1 MASASDFLKKRT
13 AARQQAE
20 SIQSSDKTPLGKN
33 DDGTVTRA
41 SNFLRNKAA
50 ERRAVIDQQYGKDAY
65 GGSGR
70 YEADKAQG
78 FNSWLES
85 VNGLSSQLGSDYQSR
100 DGKFQSAADFGKYR
114 DDNDARISVMQ
125 NRANAYRTYFQDN
138 REIYGE
144 DAVNGVLS
152 TLDQGSKYLEELRGG
167 LNSEYDFWSQ
177 FKDENDYNTYQRGK
191 EYAALAEK
199 PDFAEKSQYKST
211 ANGQEKFNAWSGTY
225 SNSGFDDIAYD
236 YINRNEEARSRQM
249 LSDIQSNA
257 SLLGLDNSE
266 RREMT
271 DDEIAT
277 FNYLY
282 AQDSANGDAEH
293 KNAYA
298 YIDYLTGDLN
308 YRQRAKAEE
317 EWAAYAKEHPVGS
330 SAFSVLESPLK
341 GLSYLGQAAD
351 YLSDGE
357 IDQNAGYNKFSYIN
371 SAIRNEVNTIVED
384 NWGGVGS
391 FAYQTGMSMG
401 DFLLNTAITG
411 GNQALSLAIMGT
423 GAAADATISAK
434 DRGLSD
440 NQAFALGTIAGA
452 AEIITEKVSL
462 DALLDKTALTKSA
475 MGYFLKNT
483 LAEGS
488 EEVGSDI
495 INLVADVL
503 ISKDKSEWQTSI
515 DAYEAEG
522 MTEKEA
528 FWRAVR
534 DQAENMG
541 LDFLGG
547 AVSGGVMSGAGIAIN
562 AGLNEYGARR
572 TGAEF
577 QAMGDDVV
585 QATIQE
591 GLASDPSTQSYKL
604 AVQLQQKLDA
614 GQTLTNAEIGRL
626 YQANVQA
633 IDAEDGS
640 GDLLLRAAEEVT
652 QKGRVTNNTAIDIL
666 SNPTAINTLTQEAGL
681 NISEDMSKSQQRKA
695 VKNAVATLARTQ
707 SDVSTNARETAPAAT
722 EARQAATQETVRPA
736 MQVEQQ
742 RPAAQQAYDIRRVR
756 DAAASLGE
764 NGAKA
769 LSASYDGSVRADDY
783 YAGFAS
789 YYEAGINGADM
800 AKVDSD
806 YGSRLTEAQ
815 RFAAYAAG
823 QNDADL
829 SLQREQ
835 QAVKYA
841 KVAGED
847 SGLVYDDFVKQAVES
862 GRPLQDKQGR
872 AILDAN
878 GESHV
883 YLTAET
889 AAKVNRVAKA
899 LGVRVQFVD
908 SVRGGTANAQIS
920 GSTVLVERNN
930 ENPVLAIVG
939 HEMTHRMQ
947 ELAPTEYRTFRDIV
961 AQEEQDSIQKRID
974 SYAAQGV
981 ELTYEQ
987 AMDEVAADYAGRLID
1002 DGKVLDDFIERHR
1015 DDRTLLQKVRDA
1027 IRSLID
1033 KLTGAE
1039 KKKAQTAEG
1048 KLTAA
1053 LEAAARQAK
1062 TLQGEGGND
1071 TMAATRNS
1079 LKEDGKDGQESETGG
1094 RPGTGSREGYGQSA
1108 DREGKGQDGRV
1119 RRELSAA
1126 SGRHGGV
1133 NPSFG
1138 AKPVRSW
1145 AEGHTVEPA
1154 KGSVAYAEQRTAVD
1168 YGVPSFVV
1176 ADAAWAK
1183 NKGSTP
1189 AFSADG
1195 QIFFRETLPEKNR
1208 GMFAPHEVT
1217 HVMRQVGYK
1226 PYLDFVERTPTMLN
1240 MSDGMTRVLLNH
1252 VAEHQHTTL
1261 ENADPAR
1268 LYDEF
1273 NATMYGHIAVG
1284 KADMFVDGPAA
1295 HVFHDFDAYAK
1306 ELGELHE
1313 RFKADNQKETKFS
1326 LKTPVE
1332 ETDKLLALHNKDE
1345 NSILAAIKLGGLPMP
1360 SIAIV
1365 KARDGHTKYGPISLV
1380 FSKDTIDP
1388 QLFRANKV
1396 YGGDAW
1402 TPTAPRVD
1410 YPVNSK
1416 KASQVEHELHR
1427 LAGDVSVAGGIFG
1440 NSAALRSMGIDDT
1453 STRSTAELAEKL
1465 ASTDTVRAAYLADQG
1480 KSLEPVKMDKVWDKF
1495 GNDTLQKVVDRLG
1508 VNTLAEIEANLET
1521 GESVKDALGENA
1533 EVIRDILRDYYRE
1546 QGEPML
1552 RRMAVKRHWTDAE
1565 INERRQTRIDNSM
1578 DGVSIFTLEDIV
1590 HHAWDMYQDGG
1601 ATKGEI
1607 DRMATSDALRSAV
1620 DDHAV
1625 EEWIAGKLDG
1635 LLGEAGIYNGKD
1647 PYTPSGNLRSFSQL
1661 HYAYTLENIV
1671 KAMKEGQEERGGN
1684 TWGASAKTLQS
1695 VATPEYRSIQEIKA
1709 DSGRLGMDEGAE
1721 YEAKLQAIDDQIGS
1735 IITKI
1740 KQGNKAHSD
1749 NSFVESDI
1757 IGSILMETSKGKR
1770 TVDAIMRAF
1779 SKEGYKISSQTAQDI
1794 QAVYQAA
1801 AEMPT
1806 GYFEAKPQRAVGFDE
1821 VLAAVIPDDSS
1832 KKLRDGLEQAGVRML
1847 EYKTGD
1853 DADRL
1858 AKINSVEGARF
1869 SLKTVPPVKPTSDDW
1884 KPGATFDEVKA
1895 AHPTLFALDADEADT
1910 RNPTQISGTVK
1921 SYRKIYDALQAEN
1934 FDGTILDA
1942 SSGLGYGTRAGREEY
1957 GFDVDDIEPFPD
1969 AKYQPN
1975 YTDYSAL
1982 DKTYDVII
1990 SNAVLN
1996 VMPQDLRDAMV
2007 VKIGEMLNPGGR
2019 AFINVRG
2026 TDVKNAGSKV
2036 AINDDLMEYFISNTG
2051 SYQKGFTSKELVS
2064 YLKDALGD
2072 GFTVEPTRKFGAVSA
2087 IVTRDGDRLSL
2098 KGRDILQEN
2107 AALQEENRLLR
2118 EQMKDYIAIQRRN
2131 GKLQESRDYWQGQTR
2146 RTRRVTT
2153 DKKAV
2158 TAAAKQ
2164 LIQNYGADIAV
2175 KDIQGDLQS
2184 LYDYIAS
2191 GYDGKDELTYT
2202 EARRR
2207 AEDIA
2212 ETLVSNAVAVDSD
2225 MYDAYS
2231 DLRDYLRTTKI
2242 IYGKEYHG
2250 DIADYGDFRKR
2261 QFGRLNLGS
2270 EGHTNIDQVYQ
2281 ELSSRWPEF
2290 FSEQEQTHPT
2300 DQLLHIVEVLDGISE
2315 INEYN
2320 PFSRYMD
2327 QAVTGAANEI
2337 METFFDLPQARK
2349 TFADRQALKL
2359 ENAKAKGRE
2368 QVQKVREQYTTR
2380 LAELREQNRQRVQN
2394 AIAKEREARERQMGA
2409 LKDRYA
2415 AKDAAGRERRAAREL
2430 RAKITRHASALSQK
2444 LLRPSDQHHIPEA
2457 MRGSVAAML
2466 ESINQESQYTLD
2478 ENGKRVK
2485 DGSGAP
2491 TKRTEAFRALKEQ
2504 YAKIVAEGGDMV
2516 IDPSLL
2522 GSDADGIKGG
2532 FDAVI
2537 AMKDTKLA
2545 DMSVAQLQTVWQ
2557 VVKAVEHSVNTAG
2570 KVLSKAKYARTA
2582 DWAQAIS
2589 IGTSSRRAKNSLT
2602 RNHALID
2609 LETPYTFFSHY
2620 GEAGKA
2626 VYRMLRDA
2634 QDQQQLMVDHVAE
2647 EVRKIVDPK
2656 TVKKLEATTH
2666 TFTTERGEK
2675 LTLSTAQVMEL
2686 YELVKRKQA
2695 HDHLLKG
2702 GVVQPEIKTS
2712 QIRRGTDSIRL
2723 TEGDLVN
2730 ITGTLTP
2737 EQVKIA
2743 DGLQGL
2749 TRGVLADYGNKASM
2763 EAYGYK
2769 KFTESDY
2776 WPIKSAK
2783 EGLHSNIEKG
2793 GNNTRSIKNI
2803 GMAKTTIPHVS
2814 NALDLAGIFTTFA
2827 NHASDMTDYA
2837 SWLCTMEDINRLFN
2851 YQFRD
2856 EEGNPTGKTIKGLL
2870 DRVGGPGS
2878 QKYWHNLME
2887 DIQNGINAPG
2897 DSPMWDIA
2905 GKTIGGFKGAAVGA
2919 NIRVVIQQP
2928 TAFFRAA
2935 AVLDPQ
2941 DMARGLARG
2950 VTRGSGWKKALQYS
2964 PIAMRKDA
2972 GGFDISSPYKMTETL
2987 FDNRTNVR
2995 KLNDALSAPAGA
3007 ADAVTWGKLWNA
3019 CEWATA
3025 REHQGLTKGS
3035 EAFYRQTAK
3044 LFAEVIDQTQVVD
3057 GVLQRSNIMRSSNAV
3072 VKQATSFMGEPIMS
3086 LNLLMRAYD
3095 QVRYE
3100 QNSQKRGKAIKTMGR
3115 AATALVVTNVVNALA
3130 QSLIDAMRDDDEDK
3144 KYWERFRAAFTGI
3157 SGDEE
3162 TPWEKAW
3169 NAIME
3174 GNVGSNMNPL
3184 GQIPF
3189 VKDALSIMQGYDV
3202 SRTEMEIVSDLI
3214 QAGQTAIQSADGQGK
3229 RTRAYALKGLLAAC
3243 AKMFGIPASN
3253 LTRDMWGLAR
3263 SAAVET
3269 GNIPLQ
3275 YEMEKAIYNI
3285 SNTGNKNRYY
3295 AILYRALEQGDMDTY
3310 QHIRDDL
3317 MNSMGVDGAS
3327 IDSAMR
3333 SRYNKAVEKDP
3344 DYTLPQRA
3352 RDLIGSRDK
3361 YVPVKEKEET
3371 FGADDLGS
3379 SAYRAYSDQRAND
3392 YRSMAD
3398 DLASSPIFRGMDDE
3412 TRDKVLKAA
3421 YDLADK
3427 SALADHS
3434 DGQYEVSTKWMAQA
3448 DDAEAQGIEPWE
3460 YVLFHTA
3467 YNEMEGTKD
3476 ADGKTVKGEAKSDH
3490 VREWLEDFSG
3500 LTDEQRAF
3508 LWGTVYTSEW

>member
-1 MASASDFLKKRT
+1 MALTLKQTGTGKTWTSGSRKQEENKQTTGANTAPAAAPSAAPARRTQTWQAGGLTLKRENAELPTVPQVTAEKPAEKRGFFSRLGDTIRGGAKGSLASNSNAMSTFYAMGQGGRDAQNREYLAEYSHNLERAKLDMDAMLAENKEKPGSWNERDIQSQQYIIDDWQRKYDAMAKVLDEQVQQKATQASYELADDIQQSSAQDIERAKEGLGGVGRVLVDAGASMTQTALDT
-13 AARQQAE
+13 AANALLGTPGSKGAFAMRAFGGATQQARQDNPN
-20 SIQSSDKTPLGKN
+20 STLGQQ
-33 DDGTVTRA
+33 GLYGGAV
-41 SNFLRNKAA
+41 AA
-50 ERRAVIDQQYGKDAY
+50 KEVITEMMFNIALPFSHAY
-65 GGSGR
+65 GGG
-70 YEADKAQG
+70 ALD
-78 FNSWLES
+78 
-85 VNGLSSQLGSDYQSR
+85 
-100 DGKFQSAADFGKYR
+100 
-114 DDNDARISVMQ
+114 
-125 NRANAYRTYFQDN
+125 
-138 REIYGE
+138 
-144 DAVNGVLS
+144 DAV
-152 TLDQGSKYLEELRGG
+152 ERGIRSAV
-167 LNSEYDFWSQ
+167 NRFAKTDA
-177 FKDENDYNTYQRGK
+177 GK
-191 EYAALAEK
+191 
-199 PDFAEKSQYKST
+199 
-211 ANGQEKFNAWSGTY
+211 
-225 SNSGFDDIAYD
+225 
-236 YINRNEEARSRQM
+236 R
-249 LSDIQSNA
+249 
-257 SLLGLDNSE
+257 
-266 RREMT
+266 
-271 DDEIAT
+271 
-277 FNYLY
+277 
-282 AQDSANGDAEH
+282 
-293 KNAYA
+293 
-298 YIDYLTGDLN
+298 
-308 YRQRAKAEE
+308 
-317 EWAAYAKEHPVGS
+317 V
-330 SAFSVLESPLK
+330 
-341 GLSYLGQAAD
+341 
-351 YLSDGE
+351 
-357 IDQNAGYNKFSYIN
+357 
-371 SAIRNEVNTIVED
+371 
-384 NWGGVGS
+384 
-391 FAYQTGMSMG
+391 
-401 DFLLNTAITG
+401 
-411 GNQALSLAIMGT
+411 
-423 GAAADATISAK
+423 
-434 DRGLSD
+434 
-440 NQAFALGTIAGA
+440 
-452 AEIITEKVSL
+452 
-462 DALLDKTALTKSA
+462 
-475 MGYFLKNT
+475 
-483 LAEGS
+483 
-488 EEVGSDI
+488 
-495 INLVADVL
+495 
-503 ISKDKSEWQTSI
+503 
-515 DAYEAEG
+515 
-522 MTEKEA
+522 
-528 FWRAVR
+528 
-534 DQAENMG
+534 
-541 LDFLGG
+541 LGG
-547 AVSGGVMSGAGIAIN
+547 ALTFGAGAVGEGLEEFIGDWMEWQMPRIYGGDAASAGETLENSLYDFLVGAASGMMGGVITPATYHYNVGETGTQQETTAPTPQTEATPQATAANELLTQAAEQASQNGSIHGKMADRILADQDAMAALEQAAG
-562 AGLNEYGARR
+562 
-572 TGAEF
+572 
-577 QAMGDDVV
+577 QVV
-585 QATIQE
+585 Q
-591 GLASDPSTQSYKL
+591 
-604 AVQLQQKLDA
+604 
-614 GQTLTNAEIGRL
+614 
-626 YQANVQA
+626 
-633 IDAEDGS
+633 DGM
-640 GDLLLRAAEEVT
+640 T
-652 QKGRVTNNTAIDIL
+652 
-666 SNPTAINTLTQEAGL
+666 
-681 NISEDMSKSQQRKA
+681 KSQQRKA

-707 SDVSTNARETAPAAT
+707 SDVSANARETARAAT
-722 EARQAATQETVRPA
+722 EARQTATQETVRPA

-742 RPAAQQAYDIRRVR
+742 RPAAQQAYDIRRVQ

-800 AKVDSD
+800 ARVDSD

-815 RFAAYAAG
+815 RFAAYSAG
-823 QNDADL
+823 QNDAAL

-835 QAVKYA
+835 QAAKYA

-878 GESHV
+878 GESRV

-1126 SGRHGGV
+1126 SGRRGGV

-1326 LKTPVE
+1326 LKAPVE

-1440 NSAALRSMGIDDT
+1440 NSAALRSVGIDDT

-1508 VNTLAEIEANLET
+1508 VNTLAEIEASLET
-1521 GESVKDALGENA
+1521 GESVKDALGDNA

-1858 AKINSVEGARF
+1858 AKINSVDDARF
-1869 SLKTVPPVKPTSDDW
+1869 SLK
-1884 KPGATFDEVKA
+1884 A
-1895 AHPTLFALDADEADT
+1895 
-1910 RNPTQISGTVK
+1910 GTESK
-1921 SYRKIYDALQAEN
+1921 S
-1934 FDGTILDA
+1934 
-1942 SSGLGYGTRAGREEY
+1942 
-1957 GFDVDDIEPFPD
+1957 V
-1969 AKYQPN
+1969 
-1975 YTDYSAL
+1975 
-1982 DKTYDVII
+1982 
-1990 SNAVLN
+1990 
-1996 VMPQDLRDAMV
+1996 
-2007 VKIGEMLNPGGR
+2007 
-2019 AFINVRG
+2019 
-2026 TDVKNAGSKV
+2026 
-2036 AINDDLMEYFISNTG
+2036 
-2051 SYQKGFTSKELVS
+2051 
-2064 YLKDALGD
+2064 
-2072 GFTVEPTRKFGAVSA
+2072 
-2087 IVTRDGDRLSL
+2087 
-2098 KGRDILQEN
+2098 

-2118 EQMKDYIAIQRRN
+2118 EQMKDYIALQRRN
-2131 GKLQESRDYWQGQTR
+2131 GTLQESRDYWRGQTR
-2146 RTRRVTT
+2146 RTQRVTT

-2207 AEDIA
+2207 AEYIA
-2212 ETLVSNAVAVDSD
+2212 QTLVSNAVAVDSD

-2320 PFSRYMD
+2320 PFSRHMD

-2337 METFFDLPQARK
+2337 METFFDLPQTRK

-2485 DGSGAP
+2485 DGSGTP

-2582 DWAQAIS
+2582 DWAQALS

-2656 TVKKLEATTH
+2656 TVKKLEATAR

-2686 YELVKRKQA
+2686 YELVKRKQS

-2803 GMAKTTIPHVS
+2803 GMAKTTMPHAS

-3229 RTRAYALKGLLAAC
+3229 RTRAYALKGLLAAG

-3361 YVPVKEKEET
+3361 YAPAKEKEET

-3379 SAYRAYSDQRAND
+3379 SAYRAYSDQRASD

-3398 DLASSPIFRGMDDE
+3398 DLTSSPIFQGMDDE

-3427 SALADHS
+3427 SALAYHS

>member
-1 MASASDFLKKRT
+1 MAVTISQKSTGKSWSSTGQKRDVDTKASNQGQAGAAQAAPGYSKTETVDGVREQWNSGKVTISRTVKPTVPQTTAEKPAEKRGFFSRLGDTILGGAKGSMASNSNAMSTFYAMGQGGRDAQNREYLAEYSHNLERAKLDMDAMLAENKEKPGSWNERDIQSQQYIIDDWQRKYDAMAKVLDEQVQQKATQASYELADDIQQSSAQDIERAKEGLGGVGRVLVDAGASMTQTALDT
-13 AARQQAE
+13 AANALLGTPGSKGAFAMRAFGGATQQARQDNPN
-20 SIQSSDKTPLGKN
+20 STLGQQ
-33 DDGTVTRA
+33 GLYGGAV
-41 SNFLRNKAA
+41 AA
-50 ERRAVIDQQYGKDAY
+50 KEVITEMMFNIALPFSHAY
-65 GGSGR
+65 GGG
-70 YEADKAQG
+70 ALD
-78 FNSWLES
+78 
-85 VNGLSSQLGSDYQSR
+85 
-100 DGKFQSAADFGKYR
+100 
-114 DDNDARISVMQ
+114 
-125 NRANAYRTYFQDN
+125 
-138 REIYGE
+138 
-144 DAVNGVLS
+144 DAV
-152 TLDQGSKYLEELRGG
+152 ERGIRSAV
-167 LNSEYDFWSQ
+167 NRFAKTDA
-177 FKDENDYNTYQRGK
+177 GK
-191 EYAALAEK
+191 
-199 PDFAEKSQYKST
+199 
-211 ANGQEKFNAWSGTY
+211 
-225 SNSGFDDIAYD
+225 
-236 YINRNEEARSRQM
+236 R
-249 LSDIQSNA
+249 
-257 SLLGLDNSE
+257 
-266 RREMT
+266 
-271 DDEIAT
+271 
-277 FNYLY
+277 
-282 AQDSANGDAEH
+282 
-293 KNAYA
+293 
-298 YIDYLTGDLN
+298 
-308 YRQRAKAEE
+308 
-317 EWAAYAKEHPVGS
+317 V
-330 SAFSVLESPLK
+330 
-341 GLSYLGQAAD
+341 
-351 YLSDGE
+351 
-357 IDQNAGYNKFSYIN
+357 
-371 SAIRNEVNTIVED
+371 
-384 NWGGVGS
+384 
-391 FAYQTGMSMG
+391 
-401 DFLLNTAITG
+401 
-411 GNQALSLAIMGT
+411 
-423 GAAADATISAK
+423 
-434 DRGLSD
+434 
-440 NQAFALGTIAGA
+440 
-452 AEIITEKVSL
+452 
-462 DALLDKTALTKSA
+462 
-475 MGYFLKNT
+475 
-483 LAEGS
+483 
-488 EEVGSDI
+488 
-495 INLVADVL
+495 
-503 ISKDKSEWQTSI
+503 
-515 DAYEAEG
+515 
-522 MTEKEA
+522 
-528 FWRAVR
+528 
-534 DQAENMG
+534 
-541 LDFLGG
+541 LGG
-547 AVSGGVMSGAGIAIN
+547 ALTFGAGAVGEGLEEFIGDWMEWQMPRIYGGDVASAGETLENSLYDFLVGATSGMMGGVITPDTYHYNVGETAVQQETTAPTPQAEAAPQTTAANELLTQAAEQASQNGSVSGKTADRILADQDAMAALEQAAG
-562 AGLNEYGARR
+562 
-572 TGAEF
+572 
-577 QAMGDDVV
+577 QVV
-585 QATIQE
+585 Q
-591 GLASDPSTQSYKL
+591 
-604 AVQLQQKLDA
+604 
-614 GQTLTNAEIGRL
+614 
-626 YQANVQA
+626 
-633 IDAEDGS
+633 DGM
-640 GDLLLRAAEEVT
+640 T
-652 QKGRVTNNTAIDIL
+652 
-666 SNPTAINTLTQEAGL
+666 
-681 NISEDMSKSQQRKA
+681 KSQQRKA

-707 SDVSTNARETAPAAT
+707 SGVSTNAMETAPAAT

-742 RPAAQQAYDIRRVR
+742 RPAAQQAHDIRRVR

-815 RFAAYAAG
+815 RFAAYSAG
-823 QNDADL
+823 QNDAAL

-835 QAVKYA
+835 QAAKYA

-847 SGLVYDDFVKQAVES
+847 SGLVYDDFVKRAVES

-878 GESHV
+878 GESRV

-908 SVRGGTANAQIS
+908 RVRGGTANAQIS

-1721 YEAKLQAIDDQIGS
+1721 YEAKLQAIDDQIVS

-1832 KKLRDGLEQAGVRML
+1832 QKLRDGLEQAGVRML

-1858 AKINSVEGARF
+1858 AKINSVDDARF
-1869 SLKTVPPVKPTSDDW
+1869 SLK
-1884 KPGATFDEVKA
+1884 A
-1895 AHPTLFALDADEADT
+1895 
-1910 RNPTQISGTVK
+1910 GTESK
-1921 SYRKIYDALQAEN
+1921 S
-1934 FDGTILDA
+1934 
-1942 SSGLGYGTRAGREEY
+1942 
-1957 GFDVDDIEPFPD
+1957 V
-1969 AKYQPN
+1969 
-1975 YTDYSAL
+1975 
-1982 DKTYDVII
+1982 
-1990 SNAVLN
+1990 
-1996 VMPQDLRDAMV
+1996 
-2007 VKIGEMLNPGGR
+2007 
-2019 AFINVRG
+2019 
-2026 TDVKNAGSKV
+2026 
-2036 AINDDLMEYFISNTG
+2036 
-2051 SYQKGFTSKELVS
+2051 
-2064 YLKDALGD
+2064 
-2072 GFTVEPTRKFGAVSA
+2072 
-2087 IVTRDGDRLSL
+2087 
-2098 KGRDILQEN
+2098 

-2131 GKLQESRDYWQGQTR
+2131 GKLQESRDYWKGQTR
-2146 RTRRVTT
+2146 RTQRVTT

-2212 ETLVSNAVAVDSD
+2212 QTLVSNAVAVDSD

-2337 METFFDLPQARK
+2337 METFFDLPQTRK
-2349 TFADRQALKL
+2349 TFADQQALKL

-2368 QVQKVREQYTTR
+2368 QVQKVREQYTTRLAEQKTRSEERLDQAILGEKMAGGRELAKQKRLDAERIQKVREQNAAR

-2430 RAKITRHASALSQK
+2430 RAKIARHASALSQK

-2457 MRGSVAAML
+2457 MRGSVAAVL

-2485 DGSGAP
+2485 DGSGTP

-2582 DWAQAIS
+2582 DWAQALS

-2803 GMAKTTIPHVS
+2803 GMAKTTMPHAS

-2878 QKYWHNLME
+2878 QEYWNRLME

-2972 GGFDISSPYKMTETL
+2972 GGFDISSPYQMTETL

-3086 LNLLMRAYD
+3086 LNLLMRTYD

-3130 QSLIDAMRDDDEDK
+3130 QSLIDAMRDDNEDK
-3144 KYWERFRAAFTGI
+3144 KYWERFRTAFTGVT
-3157 SGDEE
+3157 GDEE
-3162 TPWEKAW
+3162 TFRDYLT
-3169 NAIME
+3169 NILLS
-3174 GNVGSNMNPL
+3174 GNVGSNNNPL

-3189 VKDALSIMQGYDV
+3189 VKDVVSLAQGYSV
-3202 SRTEMEIVSDLI
+3202 ARTDMEVISDIVDASKLFI
-3214 QAGQTAIQSADGQGK
+3214 SSANGGKKTTVYAIKS
-3229 RTRAYALKGLLAAC
+3229 LAASV
-3243 AKMFGIPASN
+3243 AKLFGVPASN
-3253 LTRDMWGLAR
+3253 LMRDTW
-3263 SAAVET
+3263 AAVRTATVET

-3361 YVPVKEKEET
+3361 YAPVKEKEET
-3371 FGADDLGS
+3371 FGADDLAS

>member
-1 MASASDFLKKRT
+1 MASASEFLKKRT

-50 ERRAVIDQQYGKDAY
+50 ERRAVIDRQYGKDAY

-282 AQDSANGDAEH
+282 AQDTANGDAEH

-317 EWAAYAKEHPVGS
+317 EWATYAKEHPVGS

-371 SAIRNEVNTIVED
+371 SAIRDEVNTIVED
-384 NWGGVGS
+384 SWGGVGS

-452 AEIITEKVSL
+452 AEIVTEKVSL

-562 AGLNEYGARR
+562 SGLNEYGARR

-681 NISEDMSKSQQRKA
+681 NISENMSKSQQRKA
-695 VKNAVATLARTQ
+695 VKSAVEALARTQ
-707 SDVSTNARETAPAAT
+707 SDVSANTRETAPAAT

-769 LSASYDGSVRADDY
+769 LSASYDGNVRADDY

-789 YYEAGINGADM
+789 YYEAGISGIDM
-800 AKVDSD
+800 DKVQ
-806 YGSRLTEAQ
+806 SRYAAQLNQAQ
-815 RFAAYAAG
+815 RFAAYSAG
-823 QNDADL
+823 QNDAAA
-829 SLQREQ
+829 SLALEREG
-835 QAVKYA
+835 VKSATVYGDE
-841 KVAGED
+841 AGFVQSEHSASLPKETVRFYD
-847 SGLVYDDFVKQAVES
+847 SLARAAGVKIQMAEAT
-862 GRPLQDKQGR
+862 GKGG
-872 AILDAN
+872 AN
-878 GESHV
+878 GWYSNGIIHIAND
-883 YLTAET
+883 AENPGT
-889 AAKVNRVAKA
+889 VVAK
-899 LGVRVQFVD
+899 
-908 SVRGGTANAQIS
+908 
-920 GSTVLVERNN
+920 
-930 ENPVLAIVG
+930 
-939 HEMTHRMQ
+939 HEITHRMQ
-947 ELAPTEYRTFRDIV
+947 EMAPEAYRKYRDYAMSALTERDGSTASIV
-961 AQEEQDSIQKRID
+961 EQYKSR
-974 SYAAQGV
+974 YAEAGV
-981 ELTYEQ
+981 NLSTEQ
-987 AMDEVAADYAGRLID
+987 AMDEIAADFTEALTVDPARFETLAKENRSVARKLLDAVRDFIRKVKSLFKGNKTAKNQATANAYGVSIDTLEEAARLWEEALKATSEQTANKNAAQTDGGTKFSIKRTSQMTLAQQLKMFY
-1002 DGKVLDDFIERHR
+1002 DGKMASSDAFYFGVTPAVLEKSGFDALPLAMTIGDFRKSTQKKHNIPRR
-1015 DDRTLLQKVRDA
+1015 VLKNLMGNLASPLFSFGSGDRAGIVLNDIDGDGYTLL
-1027 IRSLID
+1027 
-1033 KLTGAE
+1033 
-1039 KKKAQTAEG
+1039 
-1048 KLTAA
+1048 AA
-1053 LEAAARQAK
+1053 LERGTDMDRK
-1062 TLQGEGGND
+1062 PVNVI
-1071 TMAATRNS
+1071 NS
-1079 LKEDGKDGQESETGG
+1079 L
-1094 RPGTGSREGYGQSA
+1094 YGLEHPAEWIKNQI
-1108 DREGKGQDGRV
+1108 D
-1119 RRELSAA
+1119 
-1126 SGRHGGV
+1126 SG
-1133 NPSFG
+1133 N
-1138 AKPVRSW
+1138 
-1145 AEGHTVEPA
+1145 E
-1154 KGSVAYAEQRTAVD
+1154 
-1168 YGVPSFVV
+1168 FV
-1176 ADAAWAK
+1176 
-1183 NKGSTP
+1183 
-1189 AFSADG
+1189 
-1195 QIFFRETLPEKNR
+1195 
-1208 GMFAPHEVT
+1208 
-1217 HVMRQVGYK
+1217 
-1226 PYLDFVERTPTMLN
+1226 
-1240 MSDGMTRVLLNH
+1240 
-1252 VAEHQHTTL
+1252 
-1261 ENADPAR
+1261 
-1268 LYDEF
+1268 LYDEKRA
-1273 NATMYGHIAVG
+1273 NAFLQTYGYMASVG
-1284 KADMFVDGPAA
+1284 DGIRST
-1295 HVFHDFDAYAK
+1295 
-1306 ELGELHE
+1306 GESVTQNGAE
-1313 RFKADNQKETKFS
+1313 VKTKFS

-1440 NSAALRSMGIDDT
+1440 NSAALRSIGIDDT

-1508 VNTLAEIEANLET
+1508 VNTLAEIEASLET

-1721 YEAKLQAIDDQIGS
+1721 YEAKLQTIDDQIGS

-1806 GYFEAKPQRAVGFDE
+1806 GYFEAKPRRAVGFDE

-1869 SLKTVPPVKPTSDDW
+1869 SLK
-1884 KPGATFDEVKA
+1884 
-1895 AHPTLFALDADEADT
+1895 
-1910 RNPTQISGTVK
+1910 
-1921 SYRKIYDALQAEN
+1921 
-1934 FDGTILDA
+1934 
-1942 SSGLGYGTRAGREEY
+1942 
-1957 GFDVDDIEPFPD
+1957 
-1969 AKYQPN
+1969 
-1975 YTDYSAL
+1975 
-1982 DKTYDVII
+1982 
-1990 SNAVLN
+1990 
-1996 VMPQDLRDAMV
+1996 
-2007 VKIGEMLNPGGR
+2007 
-2019 AFINVRG
+2019 
-2026 TDVKNAGSKV
+2026 
-2036 AINDDLMEYFISNTG
+2036 
-2051 SYQKGFTSKELVS
+2051 
-2064 YLKDALGD
+2064 
-2072 GFTVEPTRKFGAVSA
+2072 
-2087 IVTRDGDRLSL
+2087 
-2098 KGRDILQEN
+2098 GRDILQEN

-2118 EQMKDYIAIQRRN
+2118 EQMKDYIAIQHRN

-2337 METFFDLPQARK
+2337 METFFDLPQTRK
-2349 TFADRQALKL
+2349 TFADQQALKL
-2359 ENAKAKGRE
+2359 ESAKAKGRE
-2368 QVQKVREQYTTR
+2368 QVQKVREQYATRLAEQKARSEERLDQAILGEKMAGGRELAKQKRLDAERMQKVREQNAAR

-2394 AIAKEREARERQMGA
+2394 AIAKERETRARQMGA

-2444 LLRPSDQHHIPEA
+2444 LLRPSDQHHVPEA

-2485 DGSGAP
+2485 DGSGTP

-2537 AMKDTKLA
+2537 AMKDIKLA

-2656 TVKKLEATTH
+2656 TVKKLETTTH
-2666 TFTTERGEK
+2666 TFTTERGEE

-2723 TEGDLVN
+2723 TEGDLAN

-2803 GMAKTTIPHVS
+2803 GMAKTTMPHAS

-2837 SWLCTMEDINRLFN
+2837 SWLCAMEDINRLFN

-2950 VTRGSGWKKALQYS
+2950 VTRGSGWRKALQYS
-2964 PIAMRKDA
+2964 PITMRKDA

-3169 NAIME
+3169 NAITE

-3189 VKDALSIMQGYDV
+3189 VKDALSIMQGYEV

-3229 RTRAYALKGLLAAC
+3229 RTRAYALKGLLAAG

-3333 SRYNKAVEKDP
+3333 SRYNKAVEKEP

-3361 YVPVKEKEET
+3361 YAPAKEKEET

-3379 SAYRAYSDQRAND
+3379 SAYRAYSDQRASD

-3398 DLASSPIFRGMDDE
+3398 DLASSPIFQGMDDE
-3412 TRDKVLKAA
+3412 ARDKVLKAA

>member
-298 YIDYLTGDLN
+298 YIDYLTSDLN

-462 DALLDKTALTKSA
+462 DALLDKTTLTKSA

-562 AGLNEYGARR
+562 AGLNGYGARR
-572 TGAEF
+572 TGSEF

-681 NISEDMSKSQQRKA
+681 NISEGMSKSQQRKA

-707 SDVSTNARETAPAAT
+707 SDVSTNAMETAPAAT
-722 EARQAATQETVRPA
+722 EARQTATQETVRPA

-769 LSASYDGSVRADDY
+769 LPASYDGSVRADDY

-789 YYEAGINGADM
+789 YYEAGISGIDM
-800 AKVDSD
+800 DKVQ
-806 YGSRLTEAQ
+806 SRYAAQLNQAQ
-815 RFAAYAAG
+815 RFAAYSAG
-823 QNDADL
+823 QNDAAA
-829 SLQREQ
+829 SLALEREG
-835 QAVKYA
+835 VKSATVYGDE
-841 KVAGED
+841 AGFVQSEHSASLPKETVRFYD
-847 SGLVYDDFVKQAVES
+847 SLARAAGVKIQMAEAT
-862 GRPLQDKQGR
+862 GKGG
-872 AILDAN
+872 AN
-878 GESHV
+878 GWYSNGIIHIAND
-883 YLTAET
+883 AENPGT
-889 AAKVNRVAKA
+889 VVAK
-899 LGVRVQFVD
+899 
-908 SVRGGTANAQIS
+908 
-920 GSTVLVERNN
+920 
-930 ENPVLAIVG
+930 
-939 HEMTHRMQ
+939 HEITHRMQ
-947 ELAPTEYRTFRDIV
+947 EMAPEAYRKYRDYAMSALTERDGSTASIV
-961 AQEEQDSIQKRID
+961 EQYKSR
-974 SYAAQGV
+974 YAEAGV
-981 ELTYEQ
+981 NLSTEQ
-987 AMDEVAADYAGRLID
+987 AMDEIAADFTEALTVDPARFETLAKENRSVARKLLDAVRDFIRKVKSLFKGNKTAQNQAAANAYGVSIDTLEEAARLWEEALKATSEQTANKNAAQTDGGTKFSIKRTSQMTLVQQLKMFY
-1002 DGKVLDDFIERHR
+1002 DGKMASSDAFYFGVTPAVLEKSGFDALPLAMTIGDFRKSTQKKHNIPRR
-1015 DDRTLLQKVRDA
+1015 VLKNLMGNLASPLFSFGSGDRAGIVLNDIDGDGYTLL
-1027 IRSLID
+1027 
-1033 KLTGAE
+1033 
-1039 KKKAQTAEG
+1039 
-1048 KLTAA
+1048 AA
-1053 LEAAARQAK
+1053 LERGTDMDRK
-1062 TLQGEGGND
+1062 PVNVI
-1071 TMAATRNS
+1071 NS
-1079 LKEDGKDGQESETGG
+1079 L
-1094 RPGTGSREGYGQSA
+1094 YGLEHPAEWIKNQI
-1108 DREGKGQDGRV
+1108 D
-1119 RRELSAA
+1119 
-1126 SGRHGGV
+1126 SG
-1133 NPSFG
+1133 N
-1138 AKPVRSW
+1138 
-1145 AEGHTVEPA
+1145 E
-1154 KGSVAYAEQRTAVD
+1154 
-1168 YGVPSFVV
+1168 FV
-1176 ADAAWAK
+1176 
-1183 NKGSTP
+1183 
-1189 AFSADG
+1189 
-1195 QIFFRETLPEKNR
+1195 
-1208 GMFAPHEVT
+1208 
-1217 HVMRQVGYK
+1217 
-1226 PYLDFVERTPTMLN
+1226 
-1240 MSDGMTRVLLNH
+1240 
-1252 VAEHQHTTL
+1252 
-1261 ENADPAR
+1261 
-1268 LYDEF
+1268 LYDEKRA
-1273 NATMYGHIAVG
+1273 NAFLQTYGYMASVG
-1284 KADMFVDGPAA
+1284 DGIRST
-1295 HVFHDFDAYAK
+1295 
-1306 ELGELHE
+1306 GESVTQNGAE
-1313 RFKADNQKETKFS
+1313 VKSKFS

-1380 FSKDTIDP
+1380 FNKDTIDP

-1620 DDHAV
+1620 DDRAV

-1832 KKLRDGLEQAGVRML
+1832 KMLRDGLEQAGVRML

-1869 SLKTVPPVKPTSDDW
+1869 
-1884 KPGATFDEVKA
+1884 
-1895 AHPTLFALDADEADT
+1895 
-1910 RNPTQISGTVK
+1910 
-1921 SYRKIYDALQAEN
+1921 
-1934 FDGTILDA
+1934 
-1942 SSGLGYGTRAGREEY
+1942 
-1957 GFDVDDIEPFPD
+1957 
-1969 AKYQPN
+1969 
-1975 YTDYSAL
+1975 
-1982 DKTYDVII
+1982 
-1990 SNAVLN
+1990 
-1996 VMPQDLRDAMV
+1996 
-2007 VKIGEMLNPGGR
+2007 
-2019 AFINVRG
+2019 
-2026 TDVKNAGSKV
+2026 
-2036 AINDDLMEYFISNTG
+2036 
-2051 SYQKGFTSKELVS
+2051 
-2064 YLKDALGD
+2064 
-2072 GFTVEPTRKFGAVSA
+2072 
-2087 IVTRDGDRLSL
+2087 SL

-2212 ETLVSNAVAVDSD
+2212 QTLVSNAVAVDSD

-2320 PFSRYMD
+2320 PFSRHMD

-2337 METFFDLPQARK
+2337 METFFDLPQTRK

-2368 QVQKVREQYTTR
+2368 QAQKVREQYTTR

-2485 DGSGAP
+2485 DGSGTP

-2589 IGTSSRRAKNSLT
+2589 IGTSSRRSKNSLT

-2656 TVKKLEATTH
+2656 TVKKLEATTQ

-2803 GMAKTTIPHVS
+2803 GMAKTTMPHAS

-2856 EEGNPTGKTIKGLL
+2856 EEGNPTGKSIKGLL

-2878 QKYWHNLME
+2878 QEYWNRLME

-2995 KLNDALSAPAGA
+2995 KLNDVLSAPAGA

-3144 KYWERFRAAFTGI
+3144 KYWERFRAAFTGVT
-3157 SGDEE
+3157 GDEE
-3162 TPWEKAW
+3162 TFQDYLT
-3169 NAIME
+3169 NILLS
-3174 GNVGSNMNPL
+3174 GNVGSNNNPL

-3189 VKDALSIMQGYDV
+3189 VKDVVSMAQGYSV
-3202 SRTEMEIVSDLI
+3202 SRTDMEVISDIVDASKLFI
-3214 QAGQTAIQSADGQGK
+3214 SSANGGKKTTVYAIKS
-3229 RTRAYALKGLLAAC
+3229 LAASV
-3243 AKMFGIPASN
+3243 AKLFGIPASN
-3253 LTRDMWGLAR
+3253 LMRDTWAAVR
-3263 SAAVET
+3263 TAAVET
-3269 GNIPLQ
+3269 DNIPLQ

-3285 SNTGNKNRYY
+3285 TNTGNKNRYY

-3361 YVPVKEKEET
+3361 YAPPKEKEET

-3398 DLASSPIFRGMDDE
+3398 DLADSPIFQGMDDE

-3460 YVLFHTA
+3460 YVLFHIA

>member
-13 AARQQAE
+13 AARPQAE

-282 AQDSANGDAEH
+282 AQDTANGDAEH

-411 GNQALSLAIMGT
+411 GDQALSLAIMGT

-452 AEIITEKVSL
+452 AEIVTEKVSL

-722 EARQAATQETVRPA
+722 EARQTATQETVRPA

-789 YYEAGINGADM
+789 YYEAGISGIDM
-800 AKVDSD
+800 DKVQ
-806 YGSRLTEAQ
+806 SRYAAQLNQAQ
-815 RFAAYAAG
+815 RFAAYSAG
-823 QNDADL
+823 QNDAAA
-829 SLQREQ
+829 SLALEREG
-835 QAVKYA
+835 VKSATVYGDE
-841 KVAGED
+841 AGFVQSEHSASLPKETVRFYD
-847 SGLVYDDFVKQAVES
+847 SLARAAGVKIQMAEAT
-862 GRPLQDKQGR
+862 GKGG
-872 AILDAN
+872 AN
-878 GESHV
+878 GWYSNGIIHIAND
-883 YLTAET
+883 AENPGT
-889 AAKVNRVAKA
+889 VVAK
-899 LGVRVQFVD
+899 
-908 SVRGGTANAQIS
+908 
-920 GSTVLVERNN
+920 
-930 ENPVLAIVG
+930 
-939 HEMTHRMQ
+939 HEITHRMQ
-947 ELAPTEYRTFRDIV
+947 EMAPEAYRKYRDYAMSALTERDGSTASIV
-961 AQEEQDSIQKRID
+961 EQYKSR
-974 SYAAQGV
+974 YAEAGV
-981 ELTYEQ
+981 NLSTEQ
-987 AMDEVAADYAGRLID
+987 AMDEIAADFTEALTVDPARFETLAKENRSVARRLLDAVRDFIRKVKSLFKGNKTAQNQAAANAYGVSID
-1002 DGKVLDDFIERHR
+1002 TLEEAARLWEEALKATSEQTANKNAAQTDGGTKFSIKRTSQMTLAQQLKMFYDGKMASSDAFYFGVTPAVLEKSGFDALPLAMTIGDFRKSTQKKHNIPRR
-1015 DDRTLLQKVRDA
+1015 VLKNLMGNLASPLFSFGSGDRAGIVLNDIDGDGYTLL
-1027 IRSLID
+1027 
-1033 KLTGAE
+1033 
-1039 KKKAQTAEG
+1039 
-1048 KLTAA
+1048 AA
-1053 LEAAARQAK
+1053 LERGTDMDRK
-1062 TLQGEGGND
+1062 PVNVI
-1071 TMAATRNS
+1071 NS
-1079 LKEDGKDGQESETGG
+1079 L
-1094 RPGTGSREGYGQSA
+1094 YGLEHPAEWIKNQI
-1108 DREGKGQDGRV
+1108 D
-1119 RRELSAA
+1119 
-1126 SGRHGGV
+1126 SG
-1133 NPSFG
+1133 N
-1138 AKPVRSW
+1138 
-1145 AEGHTVEPA
+1145 E
-1154 KGSVAYAEQRTAVD
+1154 
-1168 YGVPSFVV
+1168 FV
-1176 ADAAWAK
+1176 
-1183 NKGSTP
+1183 
-1189 AFSADG
+1189 
-1195 QIFFRETLPEKNR
+1195 
-1208 GMFAPHEVT
+1208 
-1217 HVMRQVGYK
+1217 
-1226 PYLDFVERTPTMLN
+1226 
-1240 MSDGMTRVLLNH
+1240 
-1252 VAEHQHTTL
+1252 
-1261 ENADPAR
+1261 
-1268 LYDEF
+1268 LYDEKRA
-1273 NATMYGHIAVG
+1273 NAFLQTYGYMASVG
-1284 KADMFVDGPAA
+1284 DGIRST
-1295 HVFHDFDAYAK
+1295 
-1306 ELGELHE
+1306 GESVTQNGAE
-1313 RFKADNQKETKFS
+1313 VKTKFS

-1440 NSAALRSMGIDDT
+1440 NSAALRSVGIDDT

-1620 DDHAV
+1620 DDRAV

-1832 KKLRDGLEQAGVRML
+1832 KMLRDGLEQAGVRML

-1869 SLKTVPPVKPTSDDW
+1869 
-1884 KPGATFDEVKA
+1884 
-1895 AHPTLFALDADEADT
+1895 
-1910 RNPTQISGTVK
+1910 
-1921 SYRKIYDALQAEN
+1921 
-1934 FDGTILDA
+1934 
-1942 SSGLGYGTRAGREEY
+1942 
-1957 GFDVDDIEPFPD
+1957 
-1969 AKYQPN
+1969 
-1975 YTDYSAL
+1975 
-1982 DKTYDVII
+1982 
-1990 SNAVLN
+1990 
-1996 VMPQDLRDAMV
+1996 
-2007 VKIGEMLNPGGR
+2007 
-2019 AFINVRG
+2019 
-2026 TDVKNAGSKV
+2026 
-2036 AINDDLMEYFISNTG
+2036 
-2051 SYQKGFTSKELVS
+2051 
-2064 YLKDALGD
+2064 
-2072 GFTVEPTRKFGAVSA
+2072 
-2087 IVTRDGDRLSL
+2087 SL

-2175 KDIQGDLQS
+2175 NDIQGDLQS

-2212 ETLVSNAVAVDSD
+2212 QTLVSNAVAVDSD

-2337 METFFDLPQARK
+2337 METFFDLPQTRK

-2368 QVQKVREQYTTR
+2368 QVQKVREQYATR

-2485 DGSGAP
+2485 DGSGTP

-2582 DWAQAIS
+2582 DWAQALS

-2749 TRGVLADYGNKASM
+2749 TRGMLADYGNKASM

-2803 GMAKTTIPHVS
+2803 GMAKTTMPHAS

-3214 QAGQTAIQSADGQGK
+3214 QAGQMAIQSADGQGK
-3229 RTRAYALKGLLAAC
+3229 RTRAYALKGLLAAG

-3361 YVPVKEKEET
+3361 YAPVKEKEET
-3371 FGADDLGS
+3371 FGADDLAS

-3398 DLASSPIFRGMDDE
+3398 DLTSSPIFHGMDDE

>member
-282 AQDSANGDAEH
+282 AQDTANGDAEH

-317 EWAAYAKEHPVGS
+317 EWATYAKEHPVGS

-371 SAIRNEVNTIVED
+371 SAIRDEVNTIVED

-452 AEIITEKVSL
+452 AEIVTEKVSL

-695 VKNAVATLARTQ
+695 VKSAVATLARAQ
-707 SDVSTNARETAPAAT
+707 SDVSTNARETAPTAT

-769 LSASYDGSVRADDY
+769 LSVSYDGSVRADDY

-789 YYEAGINGADM
+789 YYEAGISGIDM
-800 AKVDSD
+800 DKVQ
-806 YGSRLTEAQ
+806 SRYAAQLNQAQ
-815 RFAAYAAG
+815 RFAAYSAG
-823 QNDADL
+823 QNDAAA
-829 SLQREQ
+829 SLALEREG
-835 QAVKYA
+835 VKSATVYGDE
-841 KVAGED
+841 AG
-847 SGLVYDDFVKQAVES
+847 FVQSEHSASLPKETVRFYNSLA
-862 GRPLQDKQGR
+862 R
-872 AILDAN
+872 AAGVKIQMAEATGKGGAN
-878 GESHV
+878 GWYSNGIIHIAND
-883 YLTAET
+883 AENPGT
-889 AAKVNRVAKA
+889 VVAK
-899 LGVRVQFVD
+899 
-908 SVRGGTANAQIS
+908 
-920 GSTVLVERNN
+920 
-930 ENPVLAIVG
+930 
-939 HEMTHRMQ
+939 HEITHRMQ
-947 ELAPTEYRTFRDIV
+947 EMAPEAYRKYRDYAMSALTERDGSTASIV
-961 AQEEQDSIQKRID
+961 EQYKSR
-974 SYAAQGV
+974 YAEAGV
-981 ELTYEQ
+981 NLSTEQ
-987 AMDEVAADYAGRLID
+987 AMDEIAADFTEALTVDPARFETLAKENRSAARKLLDAVRDFIRKVKSLFKGNKTAQNQAAANAYGVSIDTLEEAARLWEEALKATSEQTANKNAAQTDGGTKFSIKRTSQMTLAQQLKMFY
-1002 DGKVLDDFIERHR
+1002 DGKMASSDAFYFGVTPAVLEKSGFDALPLAMTIGDFRKSTQKKHNIPRR
-1015 DDRTLLQKVRDA
+1015 VLKNLMGNLASPLFSFGSGDRAGIVLNDIDGDGYTLL
-1027 IRSLID
+1027 
-1033 KLTGAE
+1033 
-1039 KKKAQTAEG
+1039 
-1048 KLTAA
+1048 AA
-1053 LEAAARQAK
+1053 LERGADMDRK
-1062 TLQGEGGND
+1062 PVNVI
-1071 TMAATRNS
+1071 NS
-1079 LKEDGKDGQESETGG
+1079 L
-1094 RPGTGSREGYGQSA
+1094 YGLEHPAEWIKNQI
-1108 DREGKGQDGRV
+1108 D
-1119 RRELSAA
+1119 
-1126 SGRHGGV
+1126 SG
-1133 NPSFG
+1133 N
-1138 AKPVRSW
+1138 
-1145 AEGHTVEPA
+1145 E
-1154 KGSVAYAEQRTAVD
+1154 
-1168 YGVPSFVV
+1168 FV
-1176 ADAAWAK
+1176 
-1183 NKGSTP
+1183 
-1189 AFSADG
+1189 
-1195 QIFFRETLPEKNR
+1195 
-1208 GMFAPHEVT
+1208 
-1217 HVMRQVGYK
+1217 
-1226 PYLDFVERTPTMLN
+1226 
-1240 MSDGMTRVLLNH
+1240 
-1252 VAEHQHTTL
+1252 
-1261 ENADPAR
+1261 
-1268 LYDEF
+1268 LYDEKRA
-1273 NATMYGHIAVG
+1273 NAFLQTYGYMASVG
-1284 KADMFVDGPAA
+1284 DGIRST
-1295 HVFHDFDAYAK
+1295 
-1306 ELGELHE
+1306 GESVTQNGAE
-1313 RFKADNQKETKFS
+1313 VKSKFS

-1416 KASQVEHELHR
+1416 KASQVERELHR

-1440 NSAALRSMGIDDT
+1440 NSAALRSIGIDDT

-1884 KPGATFDEVKA
+1884 RPGATFDEVKA

-2087 IVTRDGDRLSL
+2087 IVTRDGDRMSL

-2118 EQMKDYIAIQRRN
+2118 EQMKDYIALQRRN
-2131 GKLQESRDYWQGQTR
+2131 GTLQESRDYWRGQTR
-2146 RTRRVTT
+2146 RTQRVTT

-2175 KDIQGDLQS
+2175 KDIRGDLQS

-2212 ETLVSNAVAVDSD
+2212 GTLVSNAVAVNSD
-2225 MYDAYS
+2225 MYDEYS

-2320 PFSRYMD
+2320 PFSHYMD

-2337 METFFDLPQARK
+2337 METFFDLPQTRK
-2349 TFADRQALKL
+2349 TFADQQALKL

-2368 QVQKVREQYTTR
+2368 QVQKVREKYATRLAEQKARSEERLDQAILGEKMAGGRELAKQKRLDAERMKKVREQNAAR

-2485 DGSGAP
+2485 DGSGTP

-2582 DWAQAIS
+2582 DWAQALS

-2803 GMAKTTIPHVS
+2803 GMAKTTMPHAS

-2995 KLNDALSAPAGA
+2995 KLNDALSTPAGA

-3144 KYWERFRAAFTGI
+3144 KYWERFQAAFTGI

-3229 RTRAYALKGLLAAC
+3229 RTRAYALKGLLAAG

-3253 LTRDMWGLAR
+3253 LARDMWGLAR

-3361 YVPVKEKEET
+3361 YAPAKEKEET

-3398 DLASSPIFRGMDDE
+3398 DLTSSPIFQGMDDE

-3434 DGQYEVSTKWMAQA
+3434 GGQYEVSTKWMAQA

-3490 VREWLEDFSG
+3490 VREWLEDFSS

>member
-1 MASASDFLKKRT
+1 MALTLKQTGTGKTWTSGSRKQEENKQTTGANTAPAAAPSAAPARRTQTWQAGGLTLKRENAELPTVPQVTAEKPAEKRGFFSRLGDTIRGGAKGSLASNSNAMSTFYAMGQGGRDAQNREYLAEYSHNLERAKLDMDAMLAENKEKPGSWNERDIQSQQYIIDDWQRKYDAMAKVLDEQVQQKATQASYELADDIQQSSAQDIERAKEGLGGVGRVLVDAGASMTQTALDTAANALLGTPGSMGAFAMRAFGGGTQQARQDNPNSTLEQQVLYGTASAAKEVFTEKMFNIALPFSH
-13 AARQQAE
+13 
-20 SIQSSDKTPLGKN
+20 
-33 DDGTVTRA
+33 
-41 SNFLRNKAA
+41 
-50 ERRAVIDQQYGKDAY
+50 AY
-65 GGSGR
+65 GGG
-70 YEADKAQG
+70 ALD
-78 FNSWLES
+78 
-85 VNGLSSQLGSDYQSR
+85 
-100 DGKFQSAADFGKYR
+100 
-114 DDNDARISVMQ
+114 
-125 NRANAYRTYFQDN
+125 
-138 REIYGE
+138 
-144 DAVNGVLS
+144 DAV
-152 TLDQGSKYLEELRGG
+152 ERGIRSAV
-167 LNSEYDFWSQ
+167 NRFAKTDA
-177 FKDENDYNTYQRGK
+177 GK
-191 EYAALAEK
+191 
-199 PDFAEKSQYKST
+199 
-211 ANGQEKFNAWSGTY
+211 
-225 SNSGFDDIAYD
+225 
-236 YINRNEEARSRQM
+236 R
-249 LSDIQSNA
+249 
-257 SLLGLDNSE
+257 
-266 RREMT
+266 
-271 DDEIAT
+271 
-277 FNYLY
+277 
-282 AQDSANGDAEH
+282 
-293 KNAYA
+293 
-298 YIDYLTGDLN
+298 
-308 YRQRAKAEE
+308 
-317 EWAAYAKEHPVGS
+317 V
-330 SAFSVLESPLK
+330 
-341 GLSYLGQAAD
+341 
-351 YLSDGE
+351 
-357 IDQNAGYNKFSYIN
+357 
-371 SAIRNEVNTIVED
+371 
-384 NWGGVGS
+384 
-391 FAYQTGMSMG
+391 
-401 DFLLNTAITG
+401 
-411 GNQALSLAIMGT
+411 
-423 GAAADATISAK
+423 
-434 DRGLSD
+434 
-440 NQAFALGTIAGA
+440 
-452 AEIITEKVSL
+452 
-462 DALLDKTALTKSA
+462 
-475 MGYFLKNT
+475 
-483 LAEGS
+483 
-488 EEVGSDI
+488 
-495 INLVADVL
+495 
-503 ISKDKSEWQTSI
+503 
-515 DAYEAEG
+515 
-522 MTEKEA
+522 
-528 FWRAVR
+528 
-534 DQAENMG
+534 
-541 LDFLGG
+541 LGG
-547 AVSGGVMSGAGIAIN
+547 ALTFGAGAVGEGLEEFVGDWMEWQMPRIYGGDAASAGETLENSLYDFLVGAASGMMGGVITPATYHYNVG
-562 AGLNEYGARR
+562 E
-572 TGAEF
+572 TGAQQESTAPTPQTEATPKATAANELLT
-577 QAMGDDVV
+577 QAAEQASQNGSIHGKMADRILADQDAMAALEQAAGQVV
-585 QATIQE
+585 Q
-591 GLASDPSTQSYKL
+591 
-604 AVQLQQKLDA
+604 
-614 GQTLTNAEIGRL
+614 
-626 YQANVQA
+626 
-633 IDAEDGS
+633 DGM
-640 GDLLLRAAEEVT
+640 T
-652 QKGRVTNNTAIDIL
+652 
-666 SNPTAINTLTQEAGL
+666 
-681 NISEDMSKSQQRKA
+681 KSQQRKA
-695 VKNAVATLARTQ
+695 VKSAVETLARTQ

-722 EARQAATQETVRPA
+722 EARQTATQEAVRPA

-823 QNDADL
+823 QNDAAL

-878 GESHV
+878 GESRV

-1062 TLQGEGGND
+1062 TLQGEGDND

-1176 ADAAWAK
+1176 ADATWAK

-1440 NSAALRSMGIDDT
+1440 NSAALRSVGIDDT
-1453 STRSTAELAEKL
+1453 STRSTAELAERL

-1578 DGVSIFTLEDIV
+1578 DGVSIFTLEGIV

-1869 SLKTVPPVKPTSDDW
+1869 SLKSTDNKGRKLTAEQQEYFQDSVIRDDQGHLMVMYHGTRNGGFTVFDGGKDYFYFTNNRKYAYTFEGRKANGQLYPSTKADMEAGLISPQRYEVYLNVTNPFIAEQDVVEDALYWDRSLAQQLRDRGYDALMMEDMSQVIVLSPEQIKNVTNKTPTSD
-1884 KPGATFDEVKA
+1884 P
-1895 AHPTLFALDADEADT
+1895 
-1910 RNPTQISGTVK
+1910 
-1921 SYRKIYDALQAEN
+1921 
-1934 FDGTILDA
+1934 
-1942 SSGLGYGTRAGREEY
+1942 
-1957 GFDVDDIEPFPD
+1957 DIRF
-1969 AKYQPN
+1969 
-1975 YTDYSAL
+1975 
-1982 DKTYDVII
+1982 
-1990 SNAVLN
+1990 
-1996 VMPQDLRDAMV
+1996 
-2007 VKIGEMLNPGGR
+2007 
-2019 AFINVRG
+2019 
-2026 TDVKNAGSKV
+2026 
-2036 AINDDLMEYFISNTG
+2036 
-2051 SYQKGFTSKELVS
+2051 
-2064 YLKDALGD
+2064 
-2072 GFTVEPTRKFGAVSA
+2072 
-2087 IVTRDGDRLSL
+2087 SL
-2098 KGRDILQEN
+2098 KAGTESKSV

-2146 RTRRVTT
+2146 RTQRVTT

-2212 ETLVSNAVAVDSD
+2212 ETLVSNAVAVDND

-2320 PFSRYMD
+2320 PFSRHMD

-2337 METFFDLPQARK
+2337 METFFDLPQTRK

-2394 AIAKEREARERQMGA
+2394 AIAKERETRERQMGA

-2485 DGSGAP
+2485 DGSGTP

-2582 DWAQAIS
+2582 DWAQALS

-2602 RNHALID
+2602 SNHALID

-2656 TVKKLEATTH
+2656 TVKKLEATAH

-2686 YELVKRKQA
+2686 YELVKRKQS

-2723 TEGDLVN
+2723 TEGDLAN

-2803 GMAKTTIPHVS
+2803 GMAKTTMPHAS

-3229 RTRAYALKGLLAAC
+3229 RTRAYALKGLLAAG

-3361 YVPVKEKEET
+3361 YAPVKEKEET

>member
-282 AQDSANGDAEH
+282 AQDTANGDAEH

-317 EWAAYAKEHPVGS
+317 EWATYAKEHPVGS

-371 SAIRNEVNTIVED
+371 SAIRDEVNTIVED

-452 AEIITEKVSL
+452 AEIVTEKVSL

-695 VKNAVATLARTQ
+695 VKNAVEALARTQ
-707 SDVSTNARETAPAAT
+707 SDVSANMRETAPAAT

-769 LSASYDGSVRADDY
+769 LSASYDGNVRADDY

-789 YYEAGINGADM
+789 YYEAGISGIDM
-800 AKVDSD
+800 DKVQ
-806 YGSRLTEAQ
+806 SRYAAQLNQAQ
-815 RFAAYAAG
+815 RFAAYSAG
-823 QNDADL
+823 QNDAAA
-829 SLQREQ
+829 SLALEREG
-835 QAVKYA
+835 VKSATVYGDE
-841 KVAGED
+841 AGFVQSEH
-847 SGLVYDDFVKQAVES
+847 SASLPKETVRFYNGLARAAGVKIQMAEAT
-862 GRPLQDKQGR
+862 GKGG
-872 AILDAN
+872 AN
-878 GESHV
+878 GWYSNGIIHIAND
-883 YLTAET
+883 AENPGT
-889 AAKVNRVAKA
+889 VVAK
-899 LGVRVQFVD
+899 
-908 SVRGGTANAQIS
+908 
-920 GSTVLVERNN
+920 
-930 ENPVLAIVG
+930 
-939 HEMTHRMQ
+939 HEITHRMQ
-947 ELAPTEYRTFRDIV
+947 EMAPEAYRKYRDYAMSALTERDGSTASIV
-961 AQEEQDSIQKRID
+961 EQYKSR
-974 SYAAQGV
+974 YAEAGV
-981 ELTYEQ
+981 NLSTEQ
-987 AMDEVAADYAGRLID
+987 AMDEIAADFTEALTVDPARFETLAKENRSVARKLLDAVRDFIRKVKSLFQGNKTAQNQAAANTYGVSIDTLEEAARLWEEALKATSEQTANKNAAQTDGGTKFSIKRTSQMTLAQQLKMFY
-1002 DGKVLDDFIERHR
+1002 DGKMASSDAFYFGVTPAVLEKSGFDALPMAMTIGDFRKSTQKKHNIPRR
-1015 DDRTLLQKVRDA
+1015 VLKNLMGNLASPLFSFGSGDRAGIVLNDIDGDGYTLL
-1027 IRSLID
+1027 
-1033 KLTGAE
+1033 
-1039 KKKAQTAEG
+1039 
-1048 KLTAA
+1048 AA
-1053 LEAAARQAK
+1053 LERGTDMDRK
-1062 TLQGEGGND
+1062 PVNVI
-1071 TMAATRNS
+1071 NS
-1079 LKEDGKDGQESETGG
+1079 L
-1094 RPGTGSREGYGQSA
+1094 YGLEHPAEWIKNQI
-1108 DREGKGQDGRV
+1108 D
-1119 RRELSAA
+1119 
-1126 SGRHGGV
+1126 SG
-1133 NPSFG
+1133 N
-1138 AKPVRSW
+1138 
-1145 AEGHTVEPA
+1145 E
-1154 KGSVAYAEQRTAVD
+1154 
-1168 YGVPSFVV
+1168 FV
-1176 ADAAWAK
+1176 
-1183 NKGSTP
+1183 
-1189 AFSADG
+1189 
-1195 QIFFRETLPEKNR
+1195 
-1208 GMFAPHEVT
+1208 
-1217 HVMRQVGYK
+1217 
-1226 PYLDFVERTPTMLN
+1226 
-1240 MSDGMTRVLLNH
+1240 
-1252 VAEHQHTTL
+1252 
-1261 ENADPAR
+1261 
-1268 LYDEF
+1268 LYDEKRA
-1273 NATMYGHIAVG
+1273 NAFLQTYGYMASVG
-1284 KADMFVDGPAA
+1284 DGIRST
-1295 HVFHDFDAYAK
+1295 
-1306 ELGELHE
+1306 GESVTQNGAE
-1313 RFKADNQKETKFS
+1313 VKSKFS

-1440 NSAALRSMGIDDT
+1440 NSAALRSIGIDDT

-1508 VNTLAEIEANLET
+1508 VNMLAEIEANLET

-1647 PYTPSGNLRSFSQL
+1647 PHTPSGNLRSFSQL

-1869 SLKTVPPVKPTSDDW
+1869 SLK
-1884 KPGATFDEVKA
+1884 
-1895 AHPTLFALDADEADT
+1895 
-1910 RNPTQISGTVK
+1910 
-1921 SYRKIYDALQAEN
+1921 
-1934 FDGTILDA
+1934 
-1942 SSGLGYGTRAGREEY
+1942 
-1957 GFDVDDIEPFPD
+1957 
-1969 AKYQPN
+1969 
-1975 YTDYSAL
+1975 
-1982 DKTYDVII
+1982 
-1990 SNAVLN
+1990 
-1996 VMPQDLRDAMV
+1996 
-2007 VKIGEMLNPGGR
+2007 
-2019 AFINVRG
+2019 
-2026 TDVKNAGSKV
+2026 
-2036 AINDDLMEYFISNTG
+2036 
-2051 SYQKGFTSKELVS
+2051 
-2064 YLKDALGD
+2064 
-2072 GFTVEPTRKFGAVSA
+2072 
-2087 IVTRDGDRLSL
+2087 
-2098 KGRDILQEN
+2098 GRDILQEN

-2146 RTRRVTT
+2146 RTQRVTT

-2158 TAAAKQ
+2158 AAAAKQ

-2212 ETLVSNAVAVDSD
+2212 ETLVSNAAAVDSD

-2320 PFSRYMD
+2320 PFSHYMD

-2337 METFFDLPQARK
+2337 METFFDLPQTRK

-2368 QVQKVREQYTTR
+2368 QVQKAREQYATR
-2380 LAELREQNRQRVQN
+2380 LAELREQNQQRVQN
-2394 AIAKEREARERQMGA
+2394 AIAKERETRERQMGA

-2485 DGSGAP
+2485 DGSGTP

-2582 DWAQAIS
+2582 DWAQALS

-2656 TVKKLEATTH
+2656 TVKKLETTTH
-2666 TFTTERGEK
+2666 TFTTERAEE

-2803 GMAKTTIPHVS
+2803 GMAKTTMPHAS

-2995 KLNDALSAPAGA
+2995 KLNDALSTPAGA

-3072 VKQATSFMGEPIMS
+3072 VKQATSFMGEPIMN

-3144 KYWERFRAAFTGI
+3144 KYWERFRAAFTGV

-3229 RTRAYALKGLLAAC
+3229 RTRAYALKGLLAAG

-3361 YVPVKEKEET
+3361 YAPAKEKEET

-3379 SAYRAYSDQRAND
+3379 SAYRAYSDQRASD

-3398 DLASSPIFRGMDDE
+3398 DLASSPIFQGMDDE
-3412 TRDKVLKAA
+3412 ARDKVLKAA

-3467 YNEMEGTKD
+3467 YNEMEGAKD

>member
-33 DDGTVTRA
+33 ADGTVTRA

-282 AQDSANGDAEH
+282 AQDTANGDAEH

-317 EWAAYAKEHPVGS
+317 EWATYAKEHPVGS

-371 SAIRNEVNTIVED
+371 SAIRDEVNTIVED

-666 SNPTAINTLTQEAGL
+666 NNPTAINTLTQEAGL

-707 SDVSTNARETAPAAT
+707 NDVSTNARETAPAAT

-789 YYEAGINGADM
+789 YYEAGISGIDM
-800 AKVDSD
+800 DKVQ
-806 YGSRLTEAQ
+806 SRYAAQLNQAQ
-815 RFAAYAAG
+815 RFAAYSAG
-823 QNDADL
+823 QNDAAA
-829 SLQREQ
+829 SLALEREG
-835 QAVKYA
+835 VKSATVYGDE
-841 KVAGED
+841 AGFVQSEHSASLPKETVRFYD
-847 SGLVYDDFVKQAVES
+847 SLARAAGVKIQMAEAT
-862 GRPLQDKQGR
+862 GKGG
-872 AILDAN
+872 AN
-878 GESHV
+878 GWYSNGIIHIAND
-883 YLTAET
+883 AENPGT
-889 AAKVNRVAKA
+889 VVAK
-899 LGVRVQFVD
+899 
-908 SVRGGTANAQIS
+908 
-920 GSTVLVERNN
+920 
-930 ENPVLAIVG
+930 
-939 HEMTHRMQ
+939 HEITHRMQ
-947 ELAPTEYRTFRDIV
+947 EMAPEAYRKYRDYAMSALTERDGSTASIV
-961 AQEEQDSIQKRID
+961 EQYKSR
-974 SYAAQGV
+974 YAEAGV
-981 ELTYEQ
+981 NLSTEQ
-987 AMDEVAADYAGRLID
+987 AMDEIAADFTEALTVDPARFETLAKENRSVARRLLDAVRDFIRKVKSLFKGNKTAQNQAAANAYGVSID
-1002 DGKVLDDFIERHR
+1002 TLEKAAHLWEEALKATSEQTANKNAAQTDGGTKFSIKRTSQMTLAQQLKMFYDGKMASSDAFYFGVTPAVLEKSGFDALPLAMTIGDFRKSTQKKHNIPRR
-1015 DDRTLLQKVRDA
+1015 VLKNLMGNLASPLFSFGSGDRAGIVLNDIDGDGYTLL
-1027 IRSLID
+1027 
-1033 KLTGAE
+1033 
-1039 KKKAQTAEG
+1039 
-1048 KLTAA
+1048 AA
-1053 LEAAARQAK
+1053 LERGTDMDRK
-1062 TLQGEGGND
+1062 PVNVI
-1071 TMAATRNS
+1071 NS
-1079 LKEDGKDGQESETGG
+1079 L
-1094 RPGTGSREGYGQSA
+1094 YGLEHPAEWIKNQI
-1108 DREGKGQDGRV
+1108 D
-1119 RRELSAA
+1119 
-1126 SGRHGGV
+1126 SG
-1133 NPSFG
+1133 N
-1138 AKPVRSW
+1138 
-1145 AEGHTVEPA
+1145 E
-1154 KGSVAYAEQRTAVD
+1154 
-1168 YGVPSFVV
+1168 FV
-1176 ADAAWAK
+1176 
-1183 NKGSTP
+1183 
-1189 AFSADG
+1189 
-1195 QIFFRETLPEKNR
+1195 
-1208 GMFAPHEVT
+1208 
-1217 HVMRQVGYK
+1217 
-1226 PYLDFVERTPTMLN
+1226 
-1240 MSDGMTRVLLNH
+1240 
-1252 VAEHQHTTL
+1252 
-1261 ENADPAR
+1261 
-1268 LYDEF
+1268 LYDEKRA
-1273 NATMYGHIAVG
+1273 NAFLQTYGYMASVG
-1284 KADMFVDGPAA
+1284 DGIRST
-1295 HVFHDFDAYAK
+1295 
-1306 ELGELHE
+1306 GESVTQNGAE
-1313 RFKADNQKETKFS
+1313 VKTKFS

-1440 NSAALRSMGIDDT
+1440 NSAALRSVGIDDT

-1508 VNTLAEIEANLET
+1508 VNTLAEIEASLET
-1521 GESVKDALGENA
+1521 GESVKDALGDNA

-1869 SLKTVPPVKPTSDDW
+1869 SLK
-1884 KPGATFDEVKA
+1884 
-1895 AHPTLFALDADEADT
+1895 
-1910 RNPTQISGTVK
+1910 
-1921 SYRKIYDALQAEN
+1921 
-1934 FDGTILDA
+1934 
-1942 SSGLGYGTRAGREEY
+1942 
-1957 GFDVDDIEPFPD
+1957 
-1969 AKYQPN
+1969 
-1975 YTDYSAL
+1975 
-1982 DKTYDVII
+1982 
-1990 SNAVLN
+1990 
-1996 VMPQDLRDAMV
+1996 
-2007 VKIGEMLNPGGR
+2007 
-2019 AFINVRG
+2019 
-2026 TDVKNAGSKV
+2026 
-2036 AINDDLMEYFISNTG
+2036 
-2051 SYQKGFTSKELVS
+2051 
-2064 YLKDALGD
+2064 
-2072 GFTVEPTRKFGAVSA
+2072 
-2087 IVTRDGDRLSL
+2087 
-2098 KGRDILQEN
+2098 GRDILQEN

-2320 PFSRYMD
+2320 PFSRHMD

-2337 METFFDLPQARK
+2337 METFFDLPQTRK

-2485 DGSGAP
+2485 DGSGTP

-2582 DWAQAIS
+2582 DWAQALS

-2712 QIRRGTDSIRL
+2712 QIWRGTDSIRL
-2723 TEGDLVN
+2723 TEGDLAN

-2803 GMAKTTIPHVS
+2803 GMAKTTMPHAS

-3007 ADAVTWGKLWNA
+3007 ADALTWGKLWNA

-3072 VKQATSFMGEPIMS
+3072 VEQATSFMGEPIMS

-3169 NAIME
+3169 NAITE

-3229 RTRAYALKGLLAAC
+3229 RTRAYALKGLLAAG

-3253 LTRDMWGLAR
+3253 LARDMWGLAR

-3361 YVPVKEKEET
+3361 YAPVKEKEET

-3412 TRDKVLKAA
+3412 ARDKVLKAA

>member
-282 AQDSANGDAEH
+282 AQDTANGDAEH

-298 YIDYLTGDLN
+298 YIDYLTSDLN
-308 YRQRAKAEE
+308 YRQRAKTEE

-371 SAIRNEVNTIVED
+371 STIRNEVNTIVED

-666 SNPTAINTLTQEAGL
+666 SNPTAIDTLTQEAGL

-707 SDVSTNARETAPAAT
+707 SDVSTNARETAPATT
-722 EARQAATQETVRPA
+722 EARQTATQETVRPA

-769 LSASYDGSVRADDY
+769 LSVSYDGSVRADDY

-789 YYEAGINGADM
+789 YYEAGISGIDM
-800 AKVDSD
+800 DKVQ
-806 YGSRLTEAQ
+806 SRYAAQLNQAQ
-815 RFAAYAAG
+815 RFAAYSAG
-823 QNDADL
+823 QNDAAA
-829 SLQREQ
+829 SLALEREG
-835 QAVKYA
+835 VKSATVYGDE
-841 KVAGED
+841 AGFVQSEHSASLPKETVRFYD
-847 SGLVYDDFVKQAVES
+847 SLARAAGVKIQMAEAT
-862 GRPLQDKQGR
+862 GKGG
-872 AILDAN
+872 AN
-878 GESHV
+878 GWYSNGIIHIAND
-883 YLTAET
+883 AENPGT
-889 AAKVNRVAKA
+889 VVAK
-899 LGVRVQFVD
+899 
-908 SVRGGTANAQIS
+908 
-920 GSTVLVERNN
+920 
-930 ENPVLAIVG
+930 
-939 HEMTHRMQ
+939 HEITHRMQ
-947 ELAPTEYRTFRDIV
+947 EMAPEAYRKYRDYAMSALTERDGSTASIV
-961 AQEEQDSIQKRID
+961 EQYKSR
-974 SYAAQGV
+974 YAEAGV
-981 ELTYEQ
+981 NLSTEQ
-987 AMDEVAADYAGRLID
+987 AMDEIAADFTEALTVDPARFETLAKENRSVARKLLDAVRDFIRKVKSLFKGNKTAQNQAAANTYGVSIDTLEEAARLWEEALKATSEQTANKNAAQTDGGTKFSIKRTSQMTLAQQLKMFY
-1002 DGKVLDDFIERHR
+1002 DGKMASSDAFYFGETPAVLEKSGFDALPLAMTIGDFRKSTQKKHNIPRR
-1015 DDRTLLQKVRDA
+1015 VLKNLMGNLASPLFSFGSGDRAGIVLNDIDGDGYTLL
-1027 IRSLID
+1027 
-1033 KLTGAE
+1033 
-1039 KKKAQTAEG
+1039 
-1048 KLTAA
+1048 AA
-1053 LEAAARQAK
+1053 LERGTDMDRK
-1062 TLQGEGGND
+1062 PVNVI
-1071 TMAATRNS
+1071 NS
-1079 LKEDGKDGQESETGG
+1079 L
-1094 RPGTGSREGYGQSA
+1094 YGLEHPAEWIKNQI
-1108 DREGKGQDGRV
+1108 D
-1119 RRELSAA
+1119 
-1126 SGRHGGV
+1126 SG
-1133 NPSFG
+1133 N
-1138 AKPVRSW
+1138 
-1145 AEGHTVEPA
+1145 E
-1154 KGSVAYAEQRTAVD
+1154 
-1168 YGVPSFVV
+1168 FV
-1176 ADAAWAK
+1176 
-1183 NKGSTP
+1183 
-1189 AFSADG
+1189 
-1195 QIFFRETLPEKNR
+1195 
-1208 GMFAPHEVT
+1208 
-1217 HVMRQVGYK
+1217 
-1226 PYLDFVERTPTMLN
+1226 
-1240 MSDGMTRVLLNH
+1240 
-1252 VAEHQHTTL
+1252 
-1261 ENADPAR
+1261 
-1268 LYDEF
+1268 LYDEKRA
-1273 NATMYGHIAVG
+1273 NAFLQTYGYMASVG
-1284 KADMFVDGPAA
+1284 DGIRST
-1295 HVFHDFDAYAK
+1295 
-1306 ELGELHE
+1306 GESVTQNGAE
-1313 RFKADNQKETKFS
+1313 VKTKFS

-1440 NSAALRSMGIDDT
+1440 NSAALRSVGIDDT
-1453 STRSTAELAEKL
+1453 STRSTAELAERL

-1794 QAVYQAA
+1794 QAVYQEA

-1858 AKINSVEGARF
+1858 AKINSVDNARF
-1869 SLKTVPPVKPTSDDW
+1869 
-1884 KPGATFDEVKA
+1884 
-1895 AHPTLFALDADEADT
+1895 
-1910 RNPTQISGTVK
+1910 
-1921 SYRKIYDALQAEN
+1921 
-1934 FDGTILDA
+1934 
-1942 SSGLGYGTRAGREEY
+1942 
-1957 GFDVDDIEPFPD
+1957 
-1969 AKYQPN
+1969 
-1975 YTDYSAL
+1975 
-1982 DKTYDVII
+1982 
-1990 SNAVLN
+1990 
-1996 VMPQDLRDAMV
+1996 
-2007 VKIGEMLNPGGR
+2007 
-2019 AFINVRG
+2019 
-2026 TDVKNAGSKV
+2026 
-2036 AINDDLMEYFISNTG
+2036 
-2051 SYQKGFTSKELVS
+2051 
-2064 YLKDALGD
+2064 
-2072 GFTVEPTRKFGAVSA
+2072 
-2087 IVTRDGDRLSL
+2087 SL

-2146 RTRRVTT
+2146 RTQRVTT

-2320 PFSRYMD
+2320 PFSHHMD

-2337 METFFDLPQARK
+2337 METFFNLPQTRK

-2394 AIAKEREARERQMGA
+2394 AIAKERETRERQMGA

-2415 AKDAAGRERRAAREL
+2415 AKDAAGRERRNAREL
-2430 RAKITRHASALSQK
+2430 RAKIVRHANALSQK
-2444 LLRPSDQHHIPEA
+2444 LLRPSDKQHIPESLRQA
-2457 MRGSVAAML
+2457 TAAALEAINL
-2466 ESINQESQYTLD
+2466 ESAYSVDPAT
-2478 ENGKRVK
+2478 GKRVK
-2485 DGSGAP
+2485 DGTGTP
-2491 TKRTEAFRALKEQ
+2491 TKRTEAFRKLRLA
-2504 YAKIVAEGGDMV
+2504 YAEIAKDGGDYTLI
-2516 IDPSLL
+2516 IDPDLMDNLNELESMKDTPLMQMGTSQLETVWATIKAVEASIRTANKML
-2522 GSDADGIKGG
+2522 GASRFETISAFADGIRVDNLTKKDRGNYKGI
-2532 FDAVI
+2532 V
-2537 AMKDTKLA
+2537 
-2545 DMSVAQLQTVWQ
+2545 
-2557 VVKAVEHSVNTAG
+2557 G
-2570 KVLSKAKYARTA
+2570 KVDKLVNLDMLTPQGYFHRLGKTGEELFRMM
-2582 DWAQAIS
+2582 
-2589 IGTSSRRAKNSLT
+2589 RA
-2602 RNHALID
+2602 
-2609 LETPYTFFSHY
+2609 
-2620 GEAGKA
+2620 
-2626 VYRMLRDA
+2626 A
-2634 QDQQQLMVDHVAE
+2634 QDRHITIMQQAQE
-2647 EVRKIVDPK
+2647 K
-2656 TVKKLEATTH
+2656 TAQIIGKTDINKLEREVH
-2666 TFTTERGEK
+2666 TFDLAGGK
-2675 LTLSTAQVMEL
+2675 LKMSTAQVMSL
-2686 YELVKRKQA
+2686 YELMKREQA
-2695 HDHLLKG
+2695 RDHILKG
-2702 GVVQPEIKTS
+2702 G
-2712 QIRRGTDSIRL
+2712 IRPDT
-2723 TEGDLVN
+2723 
-2730 ITGTLTP
+2730 ITGGRALREDRRSAPVHVTAEDLATITGVLTD
-2737 EQVKIA
+2737 EQIKIA
-2743 DGLQGL
+2743 DGLQKYMGGEL
-2749 TRGVLADYGNKASM
+2749 SELGNEASM
-2763 EAYGYK
+2763 AVYGYR
-2769 KFTESDY
+2769 KFNERNY
-2776 WPIKSAK
+2776 FPIKVDKNQTKRDISKEAQAATIAGRGFTKSVTPKANNAVMVESIFDTYSA
-2783 EGLHSNIEKG
+2783 HVND
-2793 GNNTRSIKNI
+2793 
-2803 GMAKTTIPHVS
+2803 MAT
-2814 NALDLAGIFTTFA
+2814 
-2827 NHASDMTDYA
+2827 YA
-2837 SWLCTMEDINRLFN
+2837 AWLPTMENVRRIRDFT
-2851 YQFRD
+2851 FRD
-2856 EEGNPTGKTIKGLL
+2856 EEGNRTGDVKTIIE
-2870 DRVGGPGS
+2870 RVFGRNGNAYLNKLVDDINQGVRS
-2878 QKYWHNLME
+2878 NGTGNLT
-2887 DIQNGINAPG
+2887 DGIVGNYKA
-2897 DSPMWDIA
+2897 
-2905 GKTIGGFKGAAVGA
+2905 AAVAA
-2919 NIRVVIQQP
+2919 NIRVILQQP
-2928 TAFFRAA
+2928 TAILRAMNT
-2935 AVLDPQ
+2935 LDPKYLL
-2941 DMARGLARG
+2941 AGTVKRGDWG
-2950 VTRGSGWKKALQYS
+2950 KVKKYA
-2964 PIAMRKDA
+2964 PIAVWKDW
-2972 GGFDISSPYKMTETL
+2972 GYFDINTGRQMKDVLLSSDTMMEKVKQAAM
-2987 FDNRTNVR
+2987 
-2995 KLNDALSAPAGA
+2995 AGA
-3007 ADAVTWGKLWNA
+3007 GKADSFAWARLWNA
-3019 CEWATA
+3019 VEAETKDK
-3025 REHQGLTKGS
+3025 RPGLKPGTD
-3035 EAFYRQTAK
+3035 EFYRAVASR
-3044 LFAEVIDQTQVVD
+3044 FGEIIDGTQVVD
-3057 GVLQRSNIMRSSNAV
+3057 GLLQRSQIMRSPDALTKMS
-3072 VKQATSFMGEPIMS
+3072 TSFMGEPTKTYNMFV
-3086 LNLLMRAYD
+3086 NAVYD
-3095 QVRYE
+3095 LRNAE
-3100 QNSQKRGKAIKTMGR
+3100 GKDALKKAKRGLARTT
-3115 AATALVVTNVVNALA
+3115 TALVVSFAVNAVM
-3130 QSLIDAMRDDDEDK
+3130 QSIVDALRDDDKERD
-3144 KYWERFRAAFTGI
+3144 YWEKMLTAYTGFT
-3157 SGDEE
+3157 GDEE
-3162 TPWEKAW
+3162 TFLDYW
-3169 NAIME
+3169 NSFWS
-3174 GNVGSNMNPL
+3174 GNLEANFNPMGYL
-3184 GQIPF
+3184 PYF
-3189 VKDALSIMQGYDV
+3189 KDMLSIAQGYDV
-3202 SRTEMEIVSDLI
+3202 SRMDMEPISKVWDAAVNMKKALSGEGKYSLAGASANLLAEAARLLGIPVANLKRDI
-3214 QAGQTAIQSADGQGK
+3214 QAGITTAAIETDSYLMQYRIDKAMLNMGYSGNTSNFMDILYNASINDREAYEIIYADMVASGIPEDKISNAMETRMKRDQGVESVADLEARYLTPKQEQSYNSLRQRVTGTTVWSAASAEQRKALEEDLYNLTVANSSGIKLQEKIDGGAAYGIDEADYLLYRLALHVVDQPTESGNLGSY
-3229 RTRAYALKGLLAAC
+3229 TGDEVEAAIDMLTGLDDEARAYLWEAAG
-3243 AKMFGIPASN
+3243 KSEKSN
-3253 LTRDMWGLAR
+3253 
-3263 SAAVET
+3263 
-3269 GNIPLQ
+3269 P
-3275 YEMEKAIYNI
+3275 YK
-3285 SNTGNKNRYY
+3285 
-3295 AILYRALEQGDMDTY
+3295 
-3310 QHIRDDL
+3310 
-3317 MNSMGVDGAS
+3317 
-3327 IDSAMR
+3327 
-3333 SRYNKAVEKDP
+3333 
-3344 DYTLPQRA
+3344 
-3352 RDLIGSRDK
+3352 
-3361 YVPVKEKEET
+3361 
-3371 FGADDLGS
+3371 
-3379 SAYRAYSDQRAND
+3379 
-3392 YRSMAD
+3392 
-3398 DLASSPIFRGMDDE
+3398 
-3412 TRDKVLKAA
+3412 
-3421 YDLADK
+3421 
-3427 SALADHS
+3427 
-3434 DGQYEVSTKWMAQA
+3434 
-3448 DDAEAQGIEPWE
+3448 
-3460 YVLFHTA
+3460 
-3467 YNEMEGTKD
+3467 
-3476 ADGKTVKGEAKSDH
+3476 
-3490 VREWLEDFSG
+3490 
-3500 LTDEQRAF
+3500 
-3508 LWGTVYTSEW
+3508 

>member
-282 AQDSANGDAEH
+282 AQDTANGDAEH

-317 EWAAYAKEHPVGS
+317 EWATYAKEHPVGS

-695 VKNAVATLARTQ
+695 VKNAVEALARTQ
-707 SDVSTNARETAPAAT
+707 SDVSTNTRETAPAAT
-722 EARQAATQETVRPA
+722 EAQQAATQEAVRPA

-769 LSASYDGSVRADDY
+769 LSVSYDGSVRADDY

-806 YGSRLTEAQ
+806 YGGRLTEAQ
-815 RFAAYAAG
+815 RFAAYSAG
-823 QNDADL
+823 QNDATL

-835 QAVKYA
+835 QAAKYA

-878 GESHV
+878 GESRV

-1440 NSAALRSMGIDDT
+1440 NSAALRSVGIDDT

-1508 VNTLAEIEANLET
+1508 VNTLAEIEASLET
-1521 GESVKDALGENA
+1521 GESVKDALGDNA

-1695 VATPEYRSIQEIKA
+1695 VATPEYHSIQEIKA

-1858 AKINSVEGARF
+1858 AKINSVDNARF
-1869 SLKTVPPVKPTSDDW
+1869 SLK
-1884 KPGATFDEVKA
+1884 A
-1895 AHPTLFALDADEADT
+1895 
-1910 RNPTQISGTVK
+1910 GTESK
-1921 SYRKIYDALQAEN
+1921 S
-1934 FDGTILDA
+1934 
-1942 SSGLGYGTRAGREEY
+1942 
-1957 GFDVDDIEPFPD
+1957 V
-1969 AKYQPN
+1969 
-1975 YTDYSAL
+1975 
-1982 DKTYDVII
+1982 
-1990 SNAVLN
+1990 
-1996 VMPQDLRDAMV
+1996 
-2007 VKIGEMLNPGGR
+2007 
-2019 AFINVRG
+2019 
-2026 TDVKNAGSKV
+2026 
-2036 AINDDLMEYFISNTG
+2036 
-2051 SYQKGFTSKELVS
+2051 
-2064 YLKDALGD
+2064 
-2072 GFTVEPTRKFGAVSA
+2072 
-2087 IVTRDGDRLSL
+2087 
-2098 KGRDILQEN
+2098 

-2131 GKLQESRDYWQGQTR
+2131 GKLQESRDYWKGQTR
-2146 RTRRVTT
+2146 RTQRVTT

-2212 ETLVSNAVAVDSD
+2212 QTLVSNAVAVDSD

-2337 METFFDLPQARK
+2337 METFFDLPQTRK
-2349 TFADRQALKL
+2349 TFADQQALKL

-2368 QVQKVREQYTTR
+2368 QVQKVREQNAAR

-2430 RAKITRHASALSQK
+2430 RAKIARHASALSQK

-2457 MRGSVAAML
+2457 MRGSVAAVL

-2485 DGSGAP
+2485 DGNGTP

-2582 DWAQAIS
+2582 DWAQALS

-2803 GMAKTTIPHVS
+2803 GMAKTTMPHAS

-3169 NAIME
+3169 NAITE

-3229 RTRAYALKGLLAAC
+3229 RTRAYALKGLLAAG

-3361 YVPVKEKEET
+3361 YAPVKEKEET

-3379 SAYRAYSDQRAND
+3379 SAYRAYSDQRASD

-3398 DLASSPIFRGMDDE
+3398 DLTSSPIFQGMDDE

-3508 LWGTVYTSEW
+3508 LWGTVYTSQW

>member
-50 ERRAVIDQQYGKDAY
+50 ERRAVIDQQYSKDAY

-282 AQDSANGDAEH
+282 AQDTANGDAEH

-317 EWAAYAKEHPVGS
+317 EWATYAKEHPVGS

-371 SAIRNEVNTIVED
+371 SAIRDEVNTIVED

-452 AEIITEKVSL
+452 AEIVTEKVSL

-534 DQAENMG
+534 DQAENMV

-572 TGAEF
+572 TGSEF

-640 GDLLLRAAEEVT
+640 DDLLLRAAEEVT

-707 SDVSTNARETAPAAT
+707 SDVSANTRETAPAAT
-722 EARQAATQETVRPA
+722 EARQTATQETVRPA

-789 YYEAGINGADM
+789 YYEAGISGIDM
-800 AKVDSD
+800 DKVQ
-806 YGSRLTEAQ
+806 SRYAAQLNQAQ
-815 RFAAYAAG
+815 RFAAYSAG
-823 QNDADL
+823 QNDAAA
-829 SLQREQ
+829 SLALEREG
-835 QAVKYA
+835 VKSATVYGDE
-841 KVAGED
+841 AGFVQSEHSASLPKETVRFYD
-847 SGLVYDDFVKQAVES
+847 SLARAAGVKIQMAEAT
-862 GRPLQDKQGR
+862 GKGG
-872 AILDAN
+872 AN
-878 GESHV
+878 GWYSNGIIHIAND
-883 YLTAET
+883 AENPGT
-889 AAKVNRVAKA
+889 VVAK
-899 LGVRVQFVD
+899 
-908 SVRGGTANAQIS
+908 
-920 GSTVLVERNN
+920 
-930 ENPVLAIVG
+930 
-939 HEMTHRMQ
+939 HEITHRMQ
-947 ELAPTEYRTFRDIV
+947 EMAPEAYRKYRDY
-961 AQEEQDSIQKRID
+961 AMSALTEQDGSTASIVEQYKSR
-974 SYAAQGV
+974 YAEAGV
-981 ELTYEQ
+981 NLSTEQ
-987 AMDEVAADYAGRLID
+987 AMDEIAADFTEALTVDPARFETLAKENRSVARKLLDAVRDFIRKVKSLFKGNKTAQNQAAANAYGVSIDTLEEAARLWEEALKATSEQTANKNAAQTDGGTKFSIKRTSQMTLAQQLKMFY
-1002 DGKVLDDFIERHR
+1002 DGKMASSDAFYFGVTPAVLEKSGFDALPLAMTIGDFRKSTQKKHNIPRR
-1015 DDRTLLQKVRDA
+1015 VLKNLMGNLASPLFSFGSGDRAGIVLNDIDGDGYTLL
-1027 IRSLID
+1027 
-1033 KLTGAE
+1033 
-1039 KKKAQTAEG
+1039 
-1048 KLTAA
+1048 AA
-1053 LEAAARQAK
+1053 LERGTDMDRK
-1062 TLQGEGGND
+1062 PVNVI
-1071 TMAATRNS
+1071 NS
-1079 LKEDGKDGQESETGG
+1079 L
-1094 RPGTGSREGYGQSA
+1094 YGLEHPAEWIKNQI
-1108 DREGKGQDGRV
+1108 D
-1119 RRELSAA
+1119 
-1126 SGRHGGV
+1126 SG
-1133 NPSFG
+1133 N
-1138 AKPVRSW
+1138 
-1145 AEGHTVEPA
+1145 E
-1154 KGSVAYAEQRTAVD
+1154 
-1168 YGVPSFVV
+1168 FV
-1176 ADAAWAK
+1176 
-1183 NKGSTP
+1183 
-1189 AFSADG
+1189 
-1195 QIFFRETLPEKNR
+1195 
-1208 GMFAPHEVT
+1208 
-1217 HVMRQVGYK
+1217 
-1226 PYLDFVERTPTMLN
+1226 
-1240 MSDGMTRVLLNH
+1240 
-1252 VAEHQHTTL
+1252 
-1261 ENADPAR
+1261 
-1268 LYDEF
+1268 LYDEKRA
-1273 NATMYGHIAVG
+1273 NAFLQTYGYMASVG
-1284 KADMFVDGPAA
+1284 DGIRST
-1295 HVFHDFDAYAK
+1295 
-1306 ELGELHE
+1306 GESVTQNGAE
-1313 RFKADNQKETKFS
+1313 VKTKFS

-1440 NSAALRSMGIDDT
+1440 NSAALRSIGIDDT

-1578 DGVSIFTLEDIV
+1578 DGVSIFTLEGIV

-1607 DRMATSDALRSAV
+1607 DRMATSDALRRAV

-1721 YEAKLQAIDDQIGS
+1721 YEAKLRAIDDQIGS

-1757 IGSILMETSKGKR
+1757 IGSILMETAKGKR

-1779 SKEGYKISSQTAQDI
+1779 SKEDYKISSQTAQDI

-1832 KKLRDGLEQAGVRML
+1832 QKLRDGLEQAGVRML

-1869 SLKTVPPVKPTSDDW
+1869 
-1884 KPGATFDEVKA
+1884 
-1895 AHPTLFALDADEADT
+1895 
-1910 RNPTQISGTVK
+1910 
-1921 SYRKIYDALQAEN
+1921 
-1934 FDGTILDA
+1934 
-1942 SSGLGYGTRAGREEY
+1942 
-1957 GFDVDDIEPFPD
+1957 
-1969 AKYQPN
+1969 
-1975 YTDYSAL
+1975 
-1982 DKTYDVII
+1982 
-1990 SNAVLN
+1990 
-1996 VMPQDLRDAMV
+1996 
-2007 VKIGEMLNPGGR
+2007 
-2019 AFINVRG
+2019 
-2026 TDVKNAGSKV
+2026 
-2036 AINDDLMEYFISNTG
+2036 
-2051 SYQKGFTSKELVS
+2051 
-2064 YLKDALGD
+2064 
-2072 GFTVEPTRKFGAVSA
+2072 
-2087 IVTRDGDRLSL
+2087 SL

-2131 GKLQESRDYWQGQTR
+2131 GKLQESRDYWKGQTR
-2146 RTRRVTT
+2146 RTQRVTT

-2175 KDIQGDLQS
+2175 NDIQGDLQS

-2212 ETLVSNAVAVDSD
+2212 QTLVSNAVAVDSD

-2320 PFSRYMD
+2320 PFSRHMD

-2337 METFFDLPQARK
+2337 METFFDLPQTRK

-2485 DGSGAP
+2485 DGSGTP

-2582 DWAQAIS
+2582 DWAQALS

-2602 RNHALID
+2602 SNHALID

-2723 TEGDLVN
+2723 TEGDLAN

-2803 GMAKTTIPHVS
+2803 GMAKTTMPHAS

-3169 NAIME
+3169 NAITE

-3229 RTRAYALKGLLAAC
+3229 RTRAYALKGLLAAG

-3269 GNIPLQ
+3269 GNVPLQ

-3285 SNTGNKNRYY
+3285 SNTGNKTRYY

-3361 YVPVKEKEET
+3361 YAPAKEKEET

-3379 SAYRAYSDQRAND
+3379 SAYRAYSDQRASD

-3398 DLASSPIFRGMDDE
+3398 DLTSSPIFQGMDDE

>member
-1 MASASDFLKKRT
+1 MAVTISQKSTGKSWSSTGQKRDVDTKASNQGQAGAVQAAPGYSKTDTADGVREQWSSGKVTISRTVKPATPQTTVEKPTEKRGFFSRLGDTIRGGAKGSLASNSNAMSTFYAMGQGGRDAQNREYLAEYSHNLERAKLDMDAMLAENKEKPGSWNERDIQSQQYIIDDWQRKYDAMAKVLGEQVQQKATQASYELADDIQQSSAQDIERAKEGLGGVGRVLVDAGASMTQTTLDTAANALLGTPGSMGAFAMRAFGGGTQQARQDNPNSTLEQQVLYGTASAAKEVFTEKMFNIALPFSH
-13 AARQQAE
+13 
-20 SIQSSDKTPLGKN
+20 
-33 DDGTVTRA
+33 
-41 SNFLRNKAA
+41 
-50 ERRAVIDQQYGKDAY
+50 AY
-65 GGSGR
+65 GGGALDDAVERGIRSAVNRFAKTDAGKR
-70 YEADKAQG
+70 VLGGALTFGAGAVSEGLEEFIGDWMEWQMPRIYGGDVASAGET
-78 FNSWLES
+78 LES
-85 VNGLSSQLGSDYQSR
+85 SL
-100 DGKFQSAADFGKYR
+100 
-114 DDNDARISVMQ
+114 
-125 NRANAYRTYFQDN
+125 
-138 REIYGE
+138 
-144 DAVNGVLS
+144 
-152 TLDQGSKYLEELRGG
+152 
-167 LNSEYDFWSQ
+167 YDFLVGATSGMMGGVITPATYH
-177 FKDENDYNTYQRGK
+177 YNVGETNAQQ
-191 EYAALAEK
+191 ETTASTPQAEAAPQA
-199 PDFAEKSQYKST
+199 PA
-211 ANGQEKFNAWSGTY
+211 ANE
-225 SNSGFDDIAYD
+225 
-236 YINRNEEARSRQM
+236 
-249 LSDIQSNA
+249 L
-257 SLLGLDNSE
+257 
-266 RREMT
+266 
-271 DDEIAT
+271 
-277 FNYLY
+277 
-282 AQDSANGDAEH
+282 
-293 KNAYA
+293 
-298 YIDYLTGDLN
+298 
-308 YRQRAKAEE
+308 
-317 EWAAYAKEHPVGS
+317 
-330 SAFSVLESPLK
+330 
-341 GLSYLGQAAD
+341 LGQAAEQASQNGSVSGKMAD
-351 YLSDGE
+351 RILA
-357 IDQNAGYNKFSYIN
+357 DQDAVAALEQAAGQ
-371 SAIRNEVNTIVED
+371 VVQD
-384 NWGGVGS
+384 
-391 FAYQTGMSMG
+391 
-401 DFLLNTAITG
+401 
-411 GNQALSLAIMGT
+411 
-423 GAAADATISAK
+423 
-434 DRGLSD
+434 
-440 NQAFALGTIAGA
+440 
-452 AEIITEKVSL
+452 
-462 DALLDKTALTKSA
+462 
-475 MGYFLKNT
+475 
-483 LAEGS
+483 
-488 EEVGSDI
+488 
-495 INLVADVL
+495 
-503 ISKDKSEWQTSI
+503 
-515 DAYEAEG
+515 G
-522 MTEKEA
+522 MT
-528 FWRAVR
+528 
-534 DQAENMG
+534 
-541 LDFLGG
+541 
-547 AVSGGVMSGAGIAIN
+547 
-562 AGLNEYGARR
+562 
-572 TGAEF
+572 
-577 QAMGDDVV
+577 
-585 QATIQE
+585 
-591 GLASDPSTQSYKL
+591 
-604 AVQLQQKLDA
+604 
-614 GQTLTNAEIGRL
+614 
-626 YQANVQA
+626 
-633 IDAEDGS
+633 
-640 GDLLLRAAEEVT
+640 
-652 QKGRVTNNTAIDIL
+652 
-666 SNPTAINTLTQEAGL
+666 
-681 NISEDMSKSQQRKA
+681 KSQQRKA

-707 SDVSTNARETAPAAT
+707 SDVSVNTRETTPAVT
-722 EARQAATQETVRPA
+722 ETQQAATQEAVRPA

-815 RFAAYAAG
+815 RFAAYSAG
-823 QNDADL
+823 QNDAVL

-835 QAVKYA
+835 QAAKYA

-862 GRPLQDKQGR
+862 GRTVTD
-872 AILDAN
+872 IN
-878 GESHV
+878 GENRV

-889 AAKVNRVAKA
+889 AAKVNSVAKA

-930 ENPVLAIVG
+930 PNPVLAIVG

-961 AQEEQDSIQKRID
+961 AQEEQGSIQKRID
-974 SYAAQGV
+974 AYAAQGV

-1039 KKKAQTAEG
+1039 KKKAQTADG

-1071 TMAATRNS
+1071 TMAATRHS
-1079 LKEDGKDGQESETGG
+1079 MKEDGKDGQEGEIGG
-1094 RPGTGSREGYGQSA
+1094 RPGTGSRKGYGQSL

-1126 SGRHGGV
+1126 SGRHGEV

-1154 KGSVAYAEQRTAVD
+1154 KGSVAYTEQQTAMD

-1189 AFSADG
+1189 AFSAGG
-1195 QIFFRETLPEKNR
+1195 QIFFRETMPEKNR
-1208 GMFAPHEVT
+1208 GMFAPHEIT

-1240 MSDGMTRVLLNH
+1240 MSDEMTRVLLNH
-1252 VAEHQHTTL
+1252 VAEHQHTTM

-1273 NATMYGHIAVG
+1273 NATMYGHIAAG
-1284 KADMFVDGPAA
+1284 KANMFTDGPAA

-1313 RFKADNQKETKFS
+1313 RFKADNQKNTKFS
-1326 LKTPVE
+1326 LKAPVE

-1345 NSILAAIKLGGLPMP
+1345 NSILAALKLGGLPMP

-1508 VNTLAEIEANLET
+1508 VNTLAEMEANLET

-1721 YEAKLQAIDDQIGS
+1721 YEAKLQTIDDQIGS

-1858 AKINSVEGARF
+1858 AKINSVDDARF
-1869 SLKTVPPVKPTSDDW
+1869 SLK
-1884 KPGATFDEVKA
+1884 A
-1895 AHPTLFALDADEADT
+1895 
-1910 RNPTQISGTVK
+1910 GTESK
-1921 SYRKIYDALQAEN
+1921 S
-1934 FDGTILDA
+1934 
-1942 SSGLGYGTRAGREEY
+1942 
-1957 GFDVDDIEPFPD
+1957 V
-1969 AKYQPN
+1969 
-1975 YTDYSAL
+1975 
-1982 DKTYDVII
+1982 
-1990 SNAVLN
+1990 
-1996 VMPQDLRDAMV
+1996 
-2007 VKIGEMLNPGGR
+2007 
-2019 AFINVRG
+2019 
-2026 TDVKNAGSKV
+2026 
-2036 AINDDLMEYFISNTG
+2036 
-2051 SYQKGFTSKELVS
+2051 
-2064 YLKDALGD
+2064 
-2072 GFTVEPTRKFGAVSA
+2072 
-2087 IVTRDGDRLSL
+2087 
-2098 KGRDILQEN
+2098 

-2146 RTRRVTT
+2146 RTQRVTT

-2212 ETLVSNAVAVDSD
+2212 QTLVSNAVAVDSD

-2337 METFFDLPQARK
+2337 METFFDLPQTRK

-2368 QVQKVREQYTTR
+2368 QVQKVREQYATR

-2394 AIAKEREARERQMGA
+2394 AIAKERETRERQMGA

-2485 DGSGAP
+2485 DGSGTP

-2570 KVLSKAKYARTA
+2570 KILSKAKYAKTA

-2589 IGTSSRRAKNSLT
+2589 IGTSSRRTKNSLT

-2620 GEAGKA
+2620 GEAGEA

-2656 TVKKLEATTH
+2656 TVKKLEATTQ

-2695 HDHLLKG
+2695 RDHLLKG

-2723 TEGDLVN
+2723 TEGDLAN

-2803 GMAKTTIPHVS
+2803 GMAKTTMPHAS

-2972 GGFDISSPYKMTETL
+2972 GGFDISSPYQMTETL

-3229 RTRAYALKGLLAAC
+3229 RTRAYALKGLLAAG

-3295 AILYRALEQGDMDTY
+3295 AILYRALEQGDMDAY

-3361 YVPVKEKEET
+3361 YAPAKEKEET

-3398 DLASSPIFRGMDDE
+3398 DLTSSPIFQGMDDE

>member
-1 MASASDFLKKRT
+1 MAVTISQKSTGKSWSSTGQKRDVDTKASNQGQAGAVQAAPGYSKTDTADGVREQWSSGKVTISRTVKPATPQTTVEKPTEKRGFFSRLGDTIRGGAKGSLASNSNAMSTFYAMGQGGRDAQNREYLAEYSHNLERAKLDMDAMLAENKEKPGSWNERDIQSQQYIIDDWQRKYDAMAKVLGEQVQQKATQASYELADDIQQSSAQDIERAKEGLGGVGRVLVDAGASMTQTTLDTAANALLGTPGSMGAFAMRAFGGGTQQARQDNPNSTLEQQVLYGTASAAKEVFTEKMFNIALPFSH
-13 AARQQAE
+13 
-20 SIQSSDKTPLGKN
+20 
-33 DDGTVTRA
+33 
-41 SNFLRNKAA
+41 
-50 ERRAVIDQQYGKDAY
+50 AY
-65 GGSGR
+65 GGGALDDAVERGIRSAVNRFAKTDAGKR
-70 YEADKAQG
+70 VLGGALTFGAGAVSEGLEEFIGDWMEWQMPRIYGGDVASAGET
-78 FNSWLES
+78 LES
-85 VNGLSSQLGSDYQSR
+85 SL
-100 DGKFQSAADFGKYR
+100 
-114 DDNDARISVMQ
+114 
-125 NRANAYRTYFQDN
+125 
-138 REIYGE
+138 
-144 DAVNGVLS
+144 
-152 TLDQGSKYLEELRGG
+152 
-167 LNSEYDFWSQ
+167 YDFLVGATSGMMGGVITPATYH
-177 FKDENDYNTYQRGK
+177 YNVGETNAQQ
-191 EYAALAEK
+191 ETTASTPQAEAAPQA
-199 PDFAEKSQYKST
+199 PA
-211 ANGQEKFNAWSGTY
+211 ANE
-225 SNSGFDDIAYD
+225 
-236 YINRNEEARSRQM
+236 
-249 LSDIQSNA
+249 L
-257 SLLGLDNSE
+257 
-266 RREMT
+266 
-271 DDEIAT
+271 
-277 FNYLY
+277 
-282 AQDSANGDAEH
+282 
-293 KNAYA
+293 
-298 YIDYLTGDLN
+298 
-308 YRQRAKAEE
+308 
-317 EWAAYAKEHPVGS
+317 
-330 SAFSVLESPLK
+330 
-341 GLSYLGQAAD
+341 LGQAAEQASQNGSVSGKMAD
-351 YLSDGE
+351 RILA
-357 IDQNAGYNKFSYIN
+357 DQDAVAALEQAAGQ
-371 SAIRNEVNTIVED
+371 VVQD
-384 NWGGVGS
+384 
-391 FAYQTGMSMG
+391 
-401 DFLLNTAITG
+401 
-411 GNQALSLAIMGT
+411 
-423 GAAADATISAK
+423 
-434 DRGLSD
+434 
-440 NQAFALGTIAGA
+440 
-452 AEIITEKVSL
+452 
-462 DALLDKTALTKSA
+462 
-475 MGYFLKNT
+475 
-483 LAEGS
+483 
-488 EEVGSDI
+488 
-495 INLVADVL
+495 
-503 ISKDKSEWQTSI
+503 
-515 DAYEAEG
+515 G
-522 MTEKEA
+522 MT
-528 FWRAVR
+528 
-534 DQAENMG
+534 
-541 LDFLGG
+541 
-547 AVSGGVMSGAGIAIN
+547 
-562 AGLNEYGARR
+562 
-572 TGAEF
+572 
-577 QAMGDDVV
+577 
-585 QATIQE
+585 
-591 GLASDPSTQSYKL
+591 
-604 AVQLQQKLDA
+604 
-614 GQTLTNAEIGRL
+614 
-626 YQANVQA
+626 
-633 IDAEDGS
+633 
-640 GDLLLRAAEEVT
+640 
-652 QKGRVTNNTAIDIL
+652 
-666 SNPTAINTLTQEAGL
+666 
-681 NISEDMSKSQQRKA
+681 KSQQRKA

-707 SDVSTNARETAPAAT
+707 SDVSVNTRETTPAVT
-722 EARQAATQETVRPA
+722 ETQQAATQETVRPA

-815 RFAAYAAG
+815 RFAAYSAG
-823 QNDADL
+823 QNDAVL

-835 QAVKYA
+835 QAAKYA

-862 GRPLQDKQGR
+862 GRTVTD
-872 AILDAN
+872 IN
-878 GESHV
+878 GENRV

-889 AAKVNRVAKA
+889 AAKVNSVAKA

-930 ENPVLAIVG
+930 PNPVLAIVG

-961 AQEEQDSIQKRID
+961 AQEEQGSIQKRID
-974 SYAAQGV
+974 AYAAQGV

-1039 KKKAQTAEG
+1039 KKKAQTADG

-1071 TMAATRNS
+1071 TMAATRHS
-1079 LKEDGKDGQESETGG
+1079 MKEDGKDGQEGEIGG
-1094 RPGTGSREGYGQSA
+1094 RPGTGSRKGYGQSL

-1126 SGRHGGV
+1126 SGRHGEV

-1154 KGSVAYAEQRTAVD
+1154 KGSVAYTEQQTAMD

-1189 AFSADG
+1189 AFSAGG
-1195 QIFFRETLPEKNR
+1195 QIFFRETMPEKNR
-1208 GMFAPHEVT
+1208 GMFAPHEIT

-1240 MSDGMTRVLLNH
+1240 MSDEMTRVLLNH
-1252 VAEHQHTTL
+1252 VAEHQHTTM

-1273 NATMYGHIAVG
+1273 NATMYGHIAAG
-1284 KADMFVDGPAA
+1284 KANMFTDGPAA

-1313 RFKADNQKETKFS
+1313 RFKADNQKNTKFS
-1326 LKTPVE
+1326 LKAPVE

-1345 NSILAAIKLGGLPMP
+1345 NSILAALKLGGLPMP

-1480 KSLEPVKMDKVWDKF
+1480 KSLEPVKMDKVWDRF

-1508 VNTLAEIEANLET
+1508 VNTLAEMEANLET

-1721 YEAKLQAIDDQIGS
+1721 YEAKLQTIDDQIGS

-1858 AKINSVEGARF
+1858 AKINSVDDARF
-1869 SLKTVPPVKPTSDDW
+1869 SLK
-1884 KPGATFDEVKA
+1884 A
-1895 AHPTLFALDADEADT
+1895 
-1910 RNPTQISGTVK
+1910 GTESK
-1921 SYRKIYDALQAEN
+1921 S
-1934 FDGTILDA
+1934 
-1942 SSGLGYGTRAGREEY
+1942 
-1957 GFDVDDIEPFPD
+1957 V
-1969 AKYQPN
+1969 
-1975 YTDYSAL
+1975 
-1982 DKTYDVII
+1982 
-1990 SNAVLN
+1990 
-1996 VMPQDLRDAMV
+1996 
-2007 VKIGEMLNPGGR
+2007 
-2019 AFINVRG
+2019 
-2026 TDVKNAGSKV
+2026 
-2036 AINDDLMEYFISNTG
+2036 
-2051 SYQKGFTSKELVS
+2051 
-2064 YLKDALGD
+2064 
-2072 GFTVEPTRKFGAVSA
+2072 
-2087 IVTRDGDRLSL
+2087 
-2098 KGRDILQEN
+2098 

-2146 RTRRVTT
+2146 RTQRVTT

-2212 ETLVSNAVAVDSD
+2212 QTLVSNAVAVDSD

-2337 METFFDLPQARK
+2337 METFFDLPQTRK

-2368 QVQKVREQYTTR
+2368 QVQKVREQYATR

-2394 AIAKEREARERQMGA
+2394 AIAKERETRERQMGA

-2485 DGSGAP
+2485 DGSGTP

-2570 KVLSKAKYARTA
+2570 KILSKAKYAKTA

-2589 IGTSSRRAKNSLT
+2589 IGTSSRRTKNSLT

-2620 GEAGKA
+2620 GEAGEA

-2656 TVKKLEATTH
+2656 TVKKLEATTQ

-2695 HDHLLKG
+2695 RDHLLKG

-2723 TEGDLVN
+2723 TEGDLAN

-2803 GMAKTTIPHVS
+2803 GMAKTTMPHAS

-2995 KLNDALSAPAGA
+2995 KLNDALSTPAGA

-3035 EAFYRQTAK
+3035 EAFYLQTAK

-3229 RTRAYALKGLLAAC
+3229 RTRAYALKGLLAAG

-3295 AILYRALEQGDMDTY
+3295 AILYRALEQDDMDTY

-3361 YVPVKEKEET
+3361 YAPVKEKEET

-3398 DLASSPIFRGMDDE
+3398 DLTSSPIFQGMDDE

>member
-85 VNGLSSQLGSDYQSR
+85 VNSLSGQLGSDYQSR

-282 AQDSANGDAEH
+282 AQDTANGDAEH

-317 EWAAYAKEHPVGS
+317 EWATYAKEHPVGS

-371 SAIRNEVNTIVED
+371 SAIRDEVNTIVED

-411 GNQALSLAIMGT
+411 GFGGGGALSEGMSLAIMGT
-423 GAAADATISAK
+423 GAAADATVAAK
-434 DRGLSD
+434 DRGLTD
-440 NQAFALGTIAGA
+440 TQAFTLGTIAGA
-452 AEIITEKVSL
+452 AEVFTEKFSIE
-462 DALLDKTALTKSA
+462 ALLKGKWEDGAIK
-475 MGYFLKNT
+475 YILKNAFT
-483 LAEGS
+483 EGA
-488 EEVGSDI
+488 EEVGSDF
-495 INLVADVL
+495 INLFAD
-503 ISKDKSEWQTSI
+503 IFIAKDKSEWQQTI
-515 DAYEAEG
+515 DAYMAEG
-522 MTEKEA
+522 KTEGEA
-528 FWRAVR
+528 FGLAVAQ
-534 DQAENMG
+534 QAENMG

-707 SDVSTNARETAPAAT
+707 SDVSTNARETAPTAT

-742 RPAAQQAYDIRRVR
+742 RPTAQQAYDIRRVR

-789 YYEAGINGADM
+789 YYEAGISGIDM
-800 AKVDSD
+800 GKVQ
-806 YGSRLTEAQ
+806 SRYAAQLNQAQ
-815 RFAAYAAG
+815 RFAAYSAG
-823 QNDADL
+823 QNDAAA
-829 SLQREQ
+829 SLALEREG
-835 QAVKYA
+835 VKSATVYGDE
-841 KVAGED
+841 AGFVQSEHSASLPKETVRFYD
-847 SGLVYDDFVKQAVES
+847 SLARTAGVKIQMAEAT
-862 GRPLQDKQGR
+862 GKGG
-872 AILDAN
+872 AN
-878 GESHV
+878 GWYSNGIIHIAND
-883 YLTAET
+883 AENPGT
-889 AAKVNRVAKA
+889 VVAK
-899 LGVRVQFVD
+899 
-908 SVRGGTANAQIS
+908 
-920 GSTVLVERNN
+920 
-930 ENPVLAIVG
+930 
-939 HEMTHRMQ
+939 HEITHRMQ
-947 ELAPTEYRTFRDIV
+947 EMAPEAYRKYRDY
-961 AQEEQDSIQKRID
+961 AMSALTEQDGSTASIVEQYKSR
-974 SYAAQGV
+974 YAEAGV
-981 ELTYEQ
+981 NLSTEQ
-987 AMDEVAADYAGRLID
+987 AMDEIAADFTEALTVDPARFETLAKENRSVARKLLDAVRDFIRKVKSLFKGNKTAQNQAAANAYGVSIDTLEEAARLWEEALKATSEQTANKNAAQTDGGTKFSIKRTSQMTLAQQLKMFY
-1002 DGKVLDDFIERHR
+1002 DGKMASSDAFYFGETPAVLEKSGFDALPLAMTIGDFRKSTQKKHNIPRR
-1015 DDRTLLQKVRDA
+1015 VLKNLMGNLASPLFSFGSGDRAGIVLNDIDGDGYTLL
-1027 IRSLID
+1027 
-1033 KLTGAE
+1033 
-1039 KKKAQTAEG
+1039 
-1048 KLTAA
+1048 AA
-1053 LEAAARQAK
+1053 LERGTDMDRK
-1062 TLQGEGGND
+1062 PVNVI
-1071 TMAATRNS
+1071 NS
-1079 LKEDGKDGQESETGG
+1079 L
-1094 RPGTGSREGYGQSA
+1094 YGLEHPAEWIKNQI
-1108 DREGKGQDGRV
+1108 D
-1119 RRELSAA
+1119 
-1126 SGRHGGV
+1126 SG
-1133 NPSFG
+1133 N
-1138 AKPVRSW
+1138 
-1145 AEGHTVEPA
+1145 E
-1154 KGSVAYAEQRTAVD
+1154 
-1168 YGVPSFVV
+1168 FV
-1176 ADAAWAK
+1176 
-1183 NKGSTP
+1183 
-1189 AFSADG
+1189 
-1195 QIFFRETLPEKNR
+1195 
-1208 GMFAPHEVT
+1208 
-1217 HVMRQVGYK
+1217 
-1226 PYLDFVERTPTMLN
+1226 
-1240 MSDGMTRVLLNH
+1240 
-1252 VAEHQHTTL
+1252 
-1261 ENADPAR
+1261 
-1268 LYDEF
+1268 LYDEKRA
-1273 NATMYGHIAVG
+1273 NAFLQTYGYMASVG
-1284 KADMFVDGPAA
+1284 DGIRST
-1295 HVFHDFDAYAK
+1295 
-1306 ELGELHE
+1306 GESVTQNGAE
-1313 RFKADNQKETKFS
+1313 VKSKFS

-1440 NSAALRSMGIDDT
+1440 NSAALRSIGIDDT

-1721 YEAKLQAIDDQIGS
+1721 YEAKLQTIDDQIGS

-1869 SLKTVPPVKPTSDDW
+1869 SLK
-1884 KPGATFDEVKA
+1884 
-1895 AHPTLFALDADEADT
+1895 
-1910 RNPTQISGTVK
+1910 
-1921 SYRKIYDALQAEN
+1921 
-1934 FDGTILDA
+1934 
-1942 SSGLGYGTRAGREEY
+1942 GL
-1957 GFDVDDIEPFPD
+1957 
-1969 AKYQPN
+1969 
-1975 YTDYSAL
+1975 
-1982 DKTYDVII
+1982 
-1990 SNAVLN
+1990 
-1996 VMPQDLRDAMV
+1996 
-2007 VKIGEMLNPGGR
+2007 
-2019 AFINVRG
+2019 
-2026 TDVKNAGSKV
+2026 
-2036 AINDDLMEYFISNTG
+2036 
-2051 SYQKGFTSKELVS
+2051 
-2064 YLKDALGD
+2064 
-2072 GFTVEPTRKFGAVSA
+2072 
-2087 IVTRDGDRLSL
+2087 
-2098 KGRDILQEN
+2098 DILQEN

-2212 ETLVSNAVAVDSD
+2212 QTLVSNAVAVDSD

-2337 METFFDLPQARK
+2337 METFFDLPQTRK

-2430 RAKITRHASALSQK
+2430 RAKIVRHANALSQK
-2444 LLRPSDQHHIPEA
+2444 LLRPSDKQHIPESLRQA
-2457 MRGSVAAML
+2457 TAAALEAINL
-2466 ESINQESQYTLD
+2466 ESAYSVDPAT
-2478 ENGKRVK
+2478 GKRVK
-2485 DGSGAP
+2485 DGTGTP
-2491 TKRTEAFRALKEQ
+2491 TKRTEAFRKLRLA
-2504 YAKIVAEGGDMV
+2504 YAEIVKDGGDYTLI
-2516 IDPSLL
+2516 IDPDLMDNLNELESMKDTPLMQMGTSQLETVWATIKAVEASIRTANKML
-2522 GSDADGIKGG
+2522 GASRFETISAFADGIREDNLTKKDRGNYKG
-2532 FDAVI
+2532 I
-2537 AMKDTKLA
+2537 I
-2545 DMSVAQLQTVWQ
+2545 
-2557 VVKAVEHSVNTAG
+2557 G
-2570 KVLSKAKYARTA
+2570 KVDKLVNLDMLTPQGYFHRLGKTGEELFRMM
-2582 DWAQAIS
+2582 
-2589 IGTSSRRAKNSLT
+2589 RA
-2602 RNHALID
+2602 
-2609 LETPYTFFSHY
+2609 
-2620 GEAGKA
+2620 
-2626 VYRMLRDA
+2626 A
-2634 QDQQQLMVDHVAE
+2634 QDRHITIMQQAQE
-2647 EVRKIVDPK
+2647 K
-2656 TVKKLEATTH
+2656 TAQIIGKTDINKLEREVH
-2666 TFTTERGEK
+2666 TFDLSGGK
-2675 LTLSTAQVMEL
+2675 LKMSTAQVMSL
-2686 YELVKRKQA
+2686 YELMKREQA
-2695 HDHLLKG
+2695 RDHILKG
-2702 GVVQPEIKTS
+2702 G
-2712 QIRRGTDSIRL
+2712 IRPDT
-2723 TEGDLVN
+2723 
-2730 ITGTLTP
+2730 ITGGRALREDRRSAPVHVTAEDIATITGVLTD
-2737 EQVKIA
+2737 EQIKIA
-2743 DGLQGL
+2743 DGLQKYMGGEL
-2749 TRGVLADYGNKASM
+2749 SELGNEASM
-2763 EAYGYK
+2763 AVYGYR
-2769 KFTESDY
+2769 KFNERNY
-2776 WPIKSAK
+2776 FPIKVDKNQTKRDISKEAQAATIAGRGFTKSVTPKANNAVMVESIFDTYSA
-2783 EGLHSNIEKG
+2783 HVND
-2793 GNNTRSIKNI
+2793 
-2803 GMAKTTIPHVS
+2803 MAT
-2814 NALDLAGIFTTFA
+2814 
-2827 NHASDMTDYA
+2827 YA
-2837 SWLCTMEDINRLFN
+2837 AWLPTMENVRRIRDFT
-2851 YQFRD
+2851 FRD
-2856 EEGNPTGKTIKGLL
+2856 EEGNRTGDVKTIIE
-2870 DRVGGPGS
+2870 RVFGRNGNAYLNKLVDDINQGVRS
-2878 QKYWHNLME
+2878 NGTGNLT
-2887 DIQNGINAPG
+2887 DGIVGNYKA
-2897 DSPMWDIA
+2897 
-2905 GKTIGGFKGAAVGA
+2905 AAVAA
-2919 NIRVVIQQP
+2919 NIRVILQQP
-2928 TAFFRAA
+2928 TAILRAMNT
-2935 AVLDPQ
+2935 LDPKYLL
-2941 DMARGLARG
+2941 AGTVKRGDWG
-2950 VTRGSGWKKALQYS
+2950 KVKKYA
-2964 PIAMRKDA
+2964 PIAVWKDW
-2972 GGFDISSPYKMTETL
+2972 GYFDINTGRQMKDVLLSSDTMMEKVKQAAM
-2987 FDNRTNVR
+2987 
-2995 KLNDALSAPAGA
+2995 AGA
-3007 ADAVTWGKLWNA
+3007 GKADSFAWARLWNA
-3019 CEWATA
+3019 VEAETKDK
-3025 REHQGLTKGS
+3025 RPGLKPGTD
-3035 EAFYRQTAK
+3035 EFYRAVASR
-3044 LFAEVIDQTQVVD
+3044 FGEIIDGTQVVD
-3057 GVLQRSNIMRSSNAV
+3057 GLLQRSQIMRSPDALTKMS
-3072 VKQATSFMGEPIMS
+3072 TSFMGEPTKTYNMFV
-3086 LNLLMRAYD
+3086 NAVYD
-3095 QVRYE
+3095 LRNAE
-3100 QNSQKRGKAIKTMGR
+3100 GKDALKKAKRGLARTT
-3115 AATALVVTNVVNALA
+3115 TALVVSFAVNAVM
-3130 QSLIDAMRDDDEDK
+3130 QSIVDALRDDDKERG
-3144 KYWERFRAAFTGI
+3144 YWEKMLTAYTGFT
-3157 SGDEE
+3157 GDEE
-3162 TPWEKAW
+3162 TFLDYW
-3169 NAIME
+3169 NSFWS
-3174 GNVGSNMNPL
+3174 GNLEANFNPMGYL
-3184 GQIPF
+3184 PYF
-3189 VKDALSIMQGYDV
+3189 KDMLSIAQGYDV
-3202 SRTEMEIVSDLI
+3202 SRMDMEPISKVWDAAVNMKKALSGEGKYSLAGASANLLAEAARLLGIPVANLKRDI
-3214 QAGQTAIQSADGQGK
+3214 QAGITTAAIETDSYLMQYRIDKAMLNMGYSGNTSNFMDILYNASINDREAYEIIYADMVASGIPEDKISNAMETRMKRDQGVESVADLEARYLTPKQEQSYNSLRQRVTGTTVWSAASAEQREALEEDLYDLTVANSSGLKLQEKIDGGAAYGIDEADYLLYRLALHVVDQPSESGK
-3229 RTRAYALKGLLAAC
+3229 LGSYTGDEVEAAIDMLTGLDDEARAYLWEAAG
-3243 AKMFGIPASN
+3243 KSEKSN
-3253 LTRDMWGLAR
+3253 
-3263 SAAVET
+3263 
-3269 GNIPLQ
+3269 P
-3275 YEMEKAIYNI
+3275 YK
-3285 SNTGNKNRYY
+3285 
-3295 AILYRALEQGDMDTY
+3295 
-3310 QHIRDDL
+3310 
-3317 MNSMGVDGAS
+3317 
-3327 IDSAMR
+3327 
-3333 SRYNKAVEKDP
+3333 
-3344 DYTLPQRA
+3344 
-3352 RDLIGSRDK
+3352 
-3361 YVPVKEKEET
+3361 
-3371 FGADDLGS
+3371 
-3379 SAYRAYSDQRAND
+3379 
-3392 YRSMAD
+3392 
-3398 DLASSPIFRGMDDE
+3398 
-3412 TRDKVLKAA
+3412 
-3421 YDLADK
+3421 
-3427 SALADHS
+3427 
-3434 DGQYEVSTKWMAQA
+3434 
-3448 DDAEAQGIEPWE
+3448 
-3460 YVLFHTA
+3460 
-3467 YNEMEGTKD
+3467 
-3476 ADGKTVKGEAKSDH
+3476 
-3490 VREWLEDFSG
+3490 
-3500 LTDEQRAF
+3500 
-3508 LWGTVYTSEW
+3508 

>member
-1 MASASDFLKKRT
+1 MAVTISQKSTGKSWSSTGQKRDVDTKASNQGQAGAAQAAPGYSKTETVDGVREQWNSGKVTISRTVKPTAPQTTAEKPAEKRGFFSRLGDTIRGGAKGSLASNSNAMSTFYAMGQGGRDAQNREYLAEYSHNLERAKLDMDAMLAENKEKPGSWNERDIQSQQYIIDDWQRKYDAMAKVLDEQVQQKATQASYELADDIQQSSAQDIERAKEGLGGVGRVLVDAGASMTQTALDTAANALLGTPGSMGAFAMRAFGGGTQQARQDNPNSTLEQQVLYGTASAAKEVFTEKMFNIALPFSH
-13 AARQQAE
+13 
-20 SIQSSDKTPLGKN
+20 
-33 DDGTVTRA
+33 
-41 SNFLRNKAA
+41 
-50 ERRAVIDQQYGKDAY
+50 AY
-65 GGSGR
+65 GGG
-70 YEADKAQG
+70 ALD
-78 FNSWLES
+78 
-85 VNGLSSQLGSDYQSR
+85 
-100 DGKFQSAADFGKYR
+100 
-114 DDNDARISVMQ
+114 
-125 NRANAYRTYFQDN
+125 
-138 REIYGE
+138 
-144 DAVNGVLS
+144 DAV
-152 TLDQGSKYLEELRGG
+152 ERGIRSAV
-167 LNSEYDFWSQ
+167 NRFAKTDA
-177 FKDENDYNTYQRGK
+177 GK
-191 EYAALAEK
+191 
-199 PDFAEKSQYKST
+199 
-211 ANGQEKFNAWSGTY
+211 
-225 SNSGFDDIAYD
+225 
-236 YINRNEEARSRQM
+236 R
-249 LSDIQSNA
+249 
-257 SLLGLDNSE
+257 
-266 RREMT
+266 
-271 DDEIAT
+271 
-277 FNYLY
+277 
-282 AQDSANGDAEH
+282 
-293 KNAYA
+293 
-298 YIDYLTGDLN
+298 
-308 YRQRAKAEE
+308 
-317 EWAAYAKEHPVGS
+317 V
-330 SAFSVLESPLK
+330 
-341 GLSYLGQAAD
+341 
-351 YLSDGE
+351 
-357 IDQNAGYNKFSYIN
+357 
-371 SAIRNEVNTIVED
+371 
-384 NWGGVGS
+384 
-391 FAYQTGMSMG
+391 
-401 DFLLNTAITG
+401 
-411 GNQALSLAIMGT
+411 
-423 GAAADATISAK
+423 
-434 DRGLSD
+434 
-440 NQAFALGTIAGA
+440 
-452 AEIITEKVSL
+452 
-462 DALLDKTALTKSA
+462 
-475 MGYFLKNT
+475 
-483 LAEGS
+483 
-488 EEVGSDI
+488 
-495 INLVADVL
+495 
-503 ISKDKSEWQTSI
+503 
-515 DAYEAEG
+515 
-522 MTEKEA
+522 
-528 FWRAVR
+528 
-534 DQAENMG
+534 
-541 LDFLGG
+541 LGG
-547 AVSGGVMSGAGIAIN
+547 ALTFGAGAVSEGLEEFIGDWMEWQMPRIYGGDVASAGETLENSLYDFLVGATSGMMGGVITPATYHYNVGETNAQQETTAPTPQAEAVPQTTAANELLTQAAEQASQNGSVSGKTADRILADQDAMAALKQAAG
-562 AGLNEYGARR
+562 
-572 TGAEF
+572 
-577 QAMGDDVV
+577 QVV
-585 QATIQE
+585 Q
-591 GLASDPSTQSYKL
+591 
-604 AVQLQQKLDA
+604 
-614 GQTLTNAEIGRL
+614 
-626 YQANVQA
+626 
-633 IDAEDGS
+633 DGM
-640 GDLLLRAAEEVT
+640 T
-652 QKGRVTNNTAIDIL
+652 
-666 SNPTAINTLTQEAGL
+666 
-681 NISEDMSKSQQRKA
+681 KSQQRKA
-695 VKNAVATLARTQ
+695 VKSAVETLARAQTEIF
-707 SDVSTNARETAPAAT
+707 VNTEETTPAAPQT
-722 EARQAATQETVRPA
+722 QQTATQRP
-736 MQVEQQ
+736 V
-742 RPAAQQAYDIRRVR
+742 AQQAHDIRRVR
-756 DAAASLGE
+756 DASSALGE

-769 LSASYDGSVRADDY
+769 LAASYDGNIRSDEY

-800 AKVDSD
+800 AAVDSD
-806 YGSRLTEAQ
+806 YSGSLTQAQ
-815 RFAAYAAG
+815 RFAAYSAG
-823 QNDADL
+823 QNDAAL

-835 QAVKYA
+835 QAAKYA
-841 KVAGED
+841 PVAGTD
-847 SGLVYDDFVKQAVES
+847 SGLVYDDFVKQSVES
-862 GRPLQDKQGR
+862 GRPLQDKQGH

-878 GESHV
+878 GESRV

-1039 KKKAQTAEG
+1039 KKKAQTAEV

-1440 NSAALRSMGIDDT
+1440 NSAALRSVGIDDT
-1453 STRSTAELAEKL
+1453 STRSTAELAERL

-1794 QAVYQAA
+1794 QAVYQEA

-1858 AKINSVEGARF
+1858 AKINSVDNARF
-1869 SLKTVPPVKPTSDDW
+1869 SLK
-1884 KPGATFDEVKA
+1884 A
-1895 AHPTLFALDADEADT
+1895 
-1910 RNPTQISGTVK
+1910 GTESK
-1921 SYRKIYDALQAEN
+1921 S
-1934 FDGTILDA
+1934 
-1942 SSGLGYGTRAGREEY
+1942 
-1957 GFDVDDIEPFPD
+1957 V
-1969 AKYQPN
+1969 
-1975 YTDYSAL
+1975 
-1982 DKTYDVII
+1982 
-1990 SNAVLN
+1990 
-1996 VMPQDLRDAMV
+1996 
-2007 VKIGEMLNPGGR
+2007 
-2019 AFINVRG
+2019 
-2026 TDVKNAGSKV
+2026 
-2036 AINDDLMEYFISNTG
+2036 
-2051 SYQKGFTSKELVS
+2051 
-2064 YLKDALGD
+2064 
-2072 GFTVEPTRKFGAVSA
+2072 
-2087 IVTRDGDRLSL
+2087 
-2098 KGRDILQEN
+2098 

-2146 RTRRVTT
+2146 RTQRVTT

-2212 ETLVSNAVAVDSD
+2212 QTLVSNAVAVDSD

-2327 QAVTGAANEI
+2327 QAVTGAVNEI
-2337 METFFDLPQARK
+2337 METFFDLPQTRK

-2485 DGSGAP
+2485 DGSGTP

-2582 DWAQAIS
+2582 DWAQALS

-2723 TEGDLVN
+2723 TEGDLAN
-2730 ITGTLTP
+2730 ITGTLTS

-2803 GMAKTTIPHVS
+2803 GMAKTTMPHAS

-2856 EEGNPTGKTIKGLL
+2856 EEGNPTGKSIKGLL

-2878 QKYWHNLME
+2878 QEYWNRLME

-2941 DMARGLARG
+2941 DMARGLASG

-2972 GGFDISSPYKMTETL
+2972 GGFDISSPYQMTETL

-3086 LNLLMRAYD
+3086 LNLLMRTYD
-3095 QVRYE
+3095 QMRYE

-3144 KYWERFRAAFTGI
+3144 KYWERFRTAFTGVT
-3157 SGDEE
+3157 GDEE
-3162 TPWEKAW
+3162 TFRDYLT
-3169 NAIME
+3169 NILLS

-3189 VKDALSIMQGYDV
+3189 VKDVVSLAQGYSV
-3202 SRTEMEIVSDLI
+3202 ARTDMEVISDIVDASKLFI
-3214 QAGQTAIQSADGQGK
+3214 SSANGGKKTTVYAIKS
-3229 RTRAYALKGLLAAC
+3229 LAASV
-3243 AKMFGIPASN
+3243 AKLFGIPASN
-3253 LTRDMWGLAR
+3253 LMRDTWAAVR
-3263 SAAVET
+3263 TAAVET

-3285 SNTGNKNRYY
+3285 TNTGNKSRYY
-3295 AILYRALEQGDMDTY
+3295 AILYRALEQDDMDTY
-3310 QHIRDDL
+3310 QHIRDNL

-3361 YVPVKEKEET
+3361 YAPIKEKEET

-3379 SAYRAYSDQRAND
+3379 SAYRAYSDQRASD

-3398 DLASSPIFRGMDDE
+3398 DLTSSPIFRGMDDE

>member
-1 MASASDFLKKRT
+1 MASASEFLKKRT

-282 AQDSANGDAEH
+282 AQDTANGDAEH

-298 YIDYLTGDLN
+298 YIDYLTSDLN

-371 SAIRNEVNTIVED
+371 SAIRDEVNTIVED

-452 AEIITEKVSL
+452 AEIVTEKVSL

-695 VKNAVATLARTQ
+695 VKSAVEALARTQ
-707 SDVSTNARETAPAAT
+707 SDVSANTRETAPAAT

-769 LSASYDGSVRADDY
+769 LTASYDGSVRADDY

-789 YYEAGINGADM
+789 YYEAGISGIDM
-800 AKVDSD
+800 DKVQ
-806 YGSRLTEAQ
+806 SRYAAQLNQAQ
-815 RFAAYAAG
+815 RFAAYSAG
-823 QNDADL
+823 QNDAAA
-829 SLQREQ
+829 SLALEREG
-835 QAVKYA
+835 VKSATVYGDE
-841 KVAGED
+841 AGFVQSEHSASLPKETVRFYD
-847 SGLVYDDFVKQAVES
+847 SLARAAGVKIQMAEAT
-862 GRPLQDKQGR
+862 GKGG
-872 AILDAN
+872 AN
-878 GESHV
+878 GWYSNGIIHIAND
-883 YLTAET
+883 AENPGT
-889 AAKVNRVAKA
+889 VVAK
-899 LGVRVQFVD
+899 
-908 SVRGGTANAQIS
+908 
-920 GSTVLVERNN
+920 
-930 ENPVLAIVG
+930 
-939 HEMTHRMQ
+939 HEITHRMQ
-947 ELAPTEYRTFRDIV
+947 EMAPEAYRKYRDYAMSALTERDGSTASIV
-961 AQEEQDSIQKRID
+961 EQYKSR
-974 SYAAQGV
+974 YAEAGV
-981 ELTYEQ
+981 NLSTEQ
-987 AMDEVAADYAGRLID
+987 AMDEIAADFTEALTVDPARFETLAKENRSVARKLLDAVRDFIRKVKSLFKGNKTAQNQAAANAYGVSIDTLEEAARLWEEALKATSEQTANKNAAQTDGGTKFSIKRTSQMTLAQQLKMFY
-1002 DGKVLDDFIERHR
+1002 DGKMASSDAFYFGVTPAVLEKSGFDALPLAMTIGDFRKSTQKKHNIPRR
-1015 DDRTLLQKVRDA
+1015 VLKNLMGNLASPLFSFGSGDRAGIVLNDIDGDGYTLL
-1027 IRSLID
+1027 
-1033 KLTGAE
+1033 
-1039 KKKAQTAEG
+1039 
-1048 KLTAA
+1048 AA
-1053 LEAAARQAK
+1053 LERGTDMDRK
-1062 TLQGEGGND
+1062 PVNVI
-1071 TMAATRNS
+1071 NS
-1079 LKEDGKDGQESETGG
+1079 L
-1094 RPGTGSREGYGQSA
+1094 YGLEHPAEWIKNQI
-1108 DREGKGQDGRV
+1108 D
-1119 RRELSAA
+1119 
-1126 SGRHGGV
+1126 SG
-1133 NPSFG
+1133 N
-1138 AKPVRSW
+1138 
-1145 AEGHTVEPA
+1145 E
-1154 KGSVAYAEQRTAVD
+1154 
-1168 YGVPSFVV
+1168 FV
-1176 ADAAWAK
+1176 
-1183 NKGSTP
+1183 
-1189 AFSADG
+1189 
-1195 QIFFRETLPEKNR
+1195 
-1208 GMFAPHEVT
+1208 
-1217 HVMRQVGYK
+1217 
-1226 PYLDFVERTPTMLN
+1226 
-1240 MSDGMTRVLLNH
+1240 
-1252 VAEHQHTTL
+1252 
-1261 ENADPAR
+1261 
-1268 LYDEF
+1268 LYDEKRA
-1273 NATMYGHIAVG
+1273 NAFLQTYGYMASVG
-1284 KADMFVDGPAA
+1284 DGIRST
-1295 HVFHDFDAYAK
+1295 
-1306 ELGELHE
+1306 GESVTQNGAE
-1313 RFKADNQKETKFS
+1313 VKTKFS

-1440 NSAALRSMGIDDT
+1440 NSAALRSVGIDDT

-1508 VNTLAEIEANLET
+1508 VNTLAEIEASLET
-1521 GESVKDALGENA
+1521 GESVKDALGDNA

-1635 LLGEAGIYNGKD
+1635 LLGEGGIYNGKD

-1869 SLKTVPPVKPTSDDW
+1869 SLK
-1884 KPGATFDEVKA
+1884 
-1895 AHPTLFALDADEADT
+1895 
-1910 RNPTQISGTVK
+1910 
-1921 SYRKIYDALQAEN
+1921 
-1934 FDGTILDA
+1934 
-1942 SSGLGYGTRAGREEY
+1942 
-1957 GFDVDDIEPFPD
+1957 
-1969 AKYQPN
+1969 
-1975 YTDYSAL
+1975 
-1982 DKTYDVII
+1982 
-1990 SNAVLN
+1990 
-1996 VMPQDLRDAMV
+1996 
-2007 VKIGEMLNPGGR
+2007 
-2019 AFINVRG
+2019 
-2026 TDVKNAGSKV
+2026 
-2036 AINDDLMEYFISNTG
+2036 
-2051 SYQKGFTSKELVS
+2051 
-2064 YLKDALGD
+2064 
-2072 GFTVEPTRKFGAVSA
+2072 
-2087 IVTRDGDRLSL
+2087 
-2098 KGRDILQEN
+2098 GRDILQEN

-2146 RTRRVTT
+2146 RTRRVAT

-2212 ETLVSNAVAVDSD
+2212 QTLVSNAVAVDSD

-2320 PFSRYMD
+2320 PFSRHMD

-2337 METFFDLPQARK
+2337 METFFDLPQTRK

-2478 ENGKRVK
+2478 ENGKRLK
-2485 DGSGAP
+2485 DGSGTP

-2582 DWAQAIS
+2582 DWAQALS

-2675 LTLSTAQVMEL
+2675 LTLSTAQVMDL

-2803 GMAKTTIPHVS
+2803 GMAKTTMPHAS

-3229 RTRAYALKGLLAAC
+3229 RTRAYALKGLLAAG

-3361 YVPVKEKEET
+3361 YTPVKEKEET

-3392 YRSMAD
+3392 YRSMAN
-3398 DLASSPIFRGMDDE
+3398 DLTSSPIFQGMDDE

>member
-1 MASASDFLKKRT
+1 MALTLKQTGTGKTWTSGSRKQEENKQTTGANTAPATAPPTASAGRTQTWQAGGLTLKRENAELPAVPQATAEKPAEKRGFFSRLGDTIRGGAKGSLASNSNAMSTFYAMGQGGRDAQNREYLAEYSHNLERAKLDMDAMLAENKEKPGSWNERDIQSQQYIIDDWQRKYDAMAKVLDEQVQQKATQASYELADDIQQSSAQDIERAKEGLGGVGQVLVDAGASMTQTALDT
-13 AARQQAE
+13 AANALLGTPGSKGAFAMRAFGGATQQARQDNPNSTLE
-20 SIQSSDKTPLGKN
+20 QQGLYG
-33 DDGTVTRA
+33 GAV
-41 SNFLRNKAA
+41 AA
-50 ERRAVIDQQYGKDAY
+50 KEVITEMMFNIALPFSHAY
-65 GGSGR
+65 GGG
-70 YEADKAQG
+70 ALD
-78 FNSWLES
+78 
-85 VNGLSSQLGSDYQSR
+85 
-100 DGKFQSAADFGKYR
+100 
-114 DDNDARISVMQ
+114 
-125 NRANAYRTYFQDN
+125 
-138 REIYGE
+138 
-144 DAVNGVLS
+144 DAV
-152 TLDQGSKYLEELRGG
+152 ERGIRSAV
-167 LNSEYDFWSQ
+167 NRFAKTDA
-177 FKDENDYNTYQRGK
+177 GK
-191 EYAALAEK
+191 
-199 PDFAEKSQYKST
+199 
-211 ANGQEKFNAWSGTY
+211 
-225 SNSGFDDIAYD
+225 
-236 YINRNEEARSRQM
+236 R
-249 LSDIQSNA
+249 
-257 SLLGLDNSE
+257 
-266 RREMT
+266 
-271 DDEIAT
+271 
-277 FNYLY
+277 
-282 AQDSANGDAEH
+282 
-293 KNAYA
+293 
-298 YIDYLTGDLN
+298 
-308 YRQRAKAEE
+308 
-317 EWAAYAKEHPVGS
+317 V
-330 SAFSVLESPLK
+330 
-341 GLSYLGQAAD
+341 
-351 YLSDGE
+351 
-357 IDQNAGYNKFSYIN
+357 
-371 SAIRNEVNTIVED
+371 
-384 NWGGVGS
+384 
-391 FAYQTGMSMG
+391 
-401 DFLLNTAITG
+401 
-411 GNQALSLAIMGT
+411 
-423 GAAADATISAK
+423 
-434 DRGLSD
+434 
-440 NQAFALGTIAGA
+440 
-452 AEIITEKVSL
+452 
-462 DALLDKTALTKSA
+462 
-475 MGYFLKNT
+475 
-483 LAEGS
+483 
-488 EEVGSDI
+488 
-495 INLVADVL
+495 
-503 ISKDKSEWQTSI
+503 
-515 DAYEAEG
+515 
-522 MTEKEA
+522 
-528 FWRAVR
+528 
-534 DQAENMG
+534 
-541 LDFLGG
+541 LGG
-547 AVSGGVMSGAGIAIN
+547 ALTFGAGAVSEGLEEFIGDWMEWQMPRIYGGDVASAGETLENSLYDFLVGATSGMMGGVITPATYHYNVGETNAQQETTAPTPQAEAVPQTTAANELLTQAAEQASQNGSVSGKTADRILADQDAMAALEQAAG
-562 AGLNEYGARR
+562 
-572 TGAEF
+572 
-577 QAMGDDVV
+577 QVV
-585 QATIQE
+585 Q
-591 GLASDPSTQSYKL
+591 
-604 AVQLQQKLDA
+604 
-614 GQTLTNAEIGRL
+614 
-626 YQANVQA
+626 
-633 IDAEDGS
+633 DGM
-640 GDLLLRAAEEVT
+640 T
-652 QKGRVTNNTAIDIL
+652 
-666 SNPTAINTLTQEAGL
+666 
-681 NISEDMSKSQQRKA
+681 KSQQRKA
-695 VKNAVATLARTQ
+695 VKSAVETLARAQTE
-707 SDVSTNARETAPAAT
+707 VSVNTEETIPAAPQT
-722 EARQAATQETVRPA
+722 QQTATQRP
-736 MQVEQQ
+736 V
-742 RPAAQQAYDIRRVR
+742 AQQAHDIRRVR
-756 DAAASLGE
+756 DASSALGE

-769 LSASYDGSVRADDY
+769 LAASYDGNIRSDEY

-815 RFAAYAAG
+815 RFAAYSAG
-823 QNDADL
+823 QNDAAL

-835 QAVKYA
+835 QAAKYA
-841 KVAGED
+841 PVAGTD

-862 GRPLQDKQGR
+862 GRPLQDKQGH

-878 GESHV
+878 GESRV

-947 ELAPTEYRTFRDIV
+947 ELAPKEYRAFRDIV

-1002 DGKVLDDFIERHR
+1002 DGKVLDDFIQRHR

-1039 KKKAQTAEG
+1039 KRKAQTAEG

-1062 TLQGEGGND
+1062 PLQGQNSDD
-1071 TMAATRNS
+1071 TMGTTRNS
-1079 LKEDGKDGQESETGG
+1079 LKEDGENDRKGAAGTGAYA
-1094 RPGTGSREGYGQSA
+1094 GSREGQGQTL
-1108 DREGKGQDGRV
+1108 DRERAGQVGQV
-1119 RRELSAA
+1119 RGELSAA
-1126 SGRHGGV
+1126 AGRHGGV

-1138 AKPVRSW
+1138 AKPVRTW
-1145 AEGHTVEPA
+1145 AEGHIVEPA
-1154 KGSVAYAEQRTAVD
+1154 KGSVSHTEQQTAVD

-1189 AFSADG
+1189 AFSAGG
-1195 QIFFRETLPEKNR
+1195 QIYFRETLPERNR
-1208 GMFAPHEVT
+1208 GMFAPHEIT
-1217 HVMRQVGYK
+1217 HVMRQVNYK

-1240 MSDGMTRVLLNH
+1240 MSDQMTRVLLDH

-1273 NATMYGHIAVG
+1273 NATMYGHIAAG
-1284 KADMFVDGPAA
+1284 KADMFTDGAAA
-1295 HVFHDFDAYAK
+1295 HVFHDFNAYAA
-1306 ELGELHE
+1306 ELRGLHE

-1326 LKTPVE
+1326 LKSPIE
-1332 ETDKLLALHNKDE
+1332 ETRDLLALHNKDE

-1453 STRSTAELAEKL
+1453 STRSTAELAERL

-1552 RRMAVKRHWTDAE
+1552 RRMAVKRHWTNAE

-1832 KKLRDGLEQAGVRML
+1832 QKLRDGLEQAGVRML

-1858 AKINSVEGARF
+1858 AKINSVDNARF
-1869 SLKTVPPVKPTSDDW
+1869 SLK
-1884 KPGATFDEVKA
+1884 A
-1895 AHPTLFALDADEADT
+1895 
-1910 RNPTQISGTVK
+1910 GTESK
-1921 SYRKIYDALQAEN
+1921 S
-1934 FDGTILDA
+1934 
-1942 SSGLGYGTRAGREEY
+1942 
-1957 GFDVDDIEPFPD
+1957 V
-1969 AKYQPN
+1969 
-1975 YTDYSAL
+1975 
-1982 DKTYDVII
+1982 
-1990 SNAVLN
+1990 
-1996 VMPQDLRDAMV
+1996 
-2007 VKIGEMLNPGGR
+2007 
-2019 AFINVRG
+2019 
-2026 TDVKNAGSKV
+2026 
-2036 AINDDLMEYFISNTG
+2036 
-2051 SYQKGFTSKELVS
+2051 
-2064 YLKDALGD
+2064 
-2072 GFTVEPTRKFGAVSA
+2072 
-2087 IVTRDGDRLSL
+2087 
-2098 KGRDILQEN
+2098 

-2131 GKLQESRDYWQGQTR
+2131 GKLQESRDYWKGQTR
-2146 RTRRVTT
+2146 RTQRVTT

-2320 PFSRYMD
+2320 PFSRHMD
-2327 QAVTGAANEI
+2327 QAVIGAANEI
-2337 METFFDLPQARK
+2337 METFFDLPQTRK

-2485 DGSGAP
+2485 DGSGTP

-2504 YAKIVAEGGDMV
+2504 YTKIVAEGGDMV

-2570 KVLSKAKYARTA
+2570 KVLSKAKYAMTA
-2582 DWAQAIS
+2582 DWAQALS

-2634 QDQQQLMVDHVAE
+2634 QDQQQLMVDHVAG

-2723 TEGDLVN
+2723 TEGDLAN

-2803 GMAKTTIPHVS
+2803 GMAKTTMPHAS

-3169 NAIME
+3169 NAITE

-3229 RTRAYALKGLLAAC
+3229 RTRAYALKGLLAAG

-3361 YVPVKEKEET
+3361 YAPVKEKEET

-3398 DLASSPIFRGMDDE
+3398 DLTSNPIFQGMDDE

>member
-33 DDGTVTRA
+33 DDGAVTRA

-138 REIYGE
+138 REKYGE
-144 DAVNGVLS
+144 DTVSGVLS
-152 TLDQGSKYLEELRGG
+152 ALDQGSKYLEELRGG

-191 EYAALAEK
+191 EYAALAEN

-282 AQDSANGDAEH
+282 AQDTANGDAEH

-298 YIDYLTGDLN
+298 YIDYLTSDLN

-695 VKNAVATLARTQ
+695 VKSAVEALARTQ

-722 EARQAATQETVRPA
+722 EARQTATQETARPA

-756 DAAASLGE
+756 NAAASLGE

-789 YYEAGINGADM
+789 YYEAGISGIDM
-800 AKVDSD
+800 DKVQ
-806 YGSRLTEAQ
+806 SRYAAQLNQAQ
-815 RFAAYAAG
+815 RFAAYSAG
-823 QNDADL
+823 QNDAAA
-829 SLQREQ
+829 SLALEREG
-835 QAVKYA
+835 VKTTTVYGDE
-841 KVAGED
+841 AGFVQSEHSASLPKETVRFYD
-847 SGLVYDDFVKQAVES
+847 SLARAAGVKIQMAEAT
-862 GRPLQDKQGR
+862 GKGG
-872 AILDAN
+872 AN
-878 GESHV
+878 GWYSNGIIHIAND
-883 YLTAET
+883 AENPGT
-889 AAKVNRVAKA
+889 VVAK
-899 LGVRVQFVD
+899 
-908 SVRGGTANAQIS
+908 
-920 GSTVLVERNN
+920 
-930 ENPVLAIVG
+930 
-939 HEMTHRMQ
+939 HEITHRMQ
-947 ELAPTEYRTFRDIV
+947 EMAPEAYRKYRDYAMSALTERDGSTASIV
-961 AQEEQDSIQKRID
+961 EQYKSR
-974 SYAAQGV
+974 YAEAGV
-981 ELTYEQ
+981 NLSTEQ
-987 AMDEVAADYAGRLID
+987 AMDEIAADFTEALTVDPSRFETLAKENRSVARKLLDAVRDFIRKVKSLFKGNKTAQNQAAANAYGVSIDTLEEAARLWEEALKATSEQTANKNAAQTDGGTKFSIKRTSQMTLAQQLKMFY
-1002 DGKVLDDFIERHR
+1002 DGKMASSDAFYFGVTPAVLEKSGFDALPLAMTIGDFRKSTQKKHDIPRR
-1015 DDRTLLQKVRDA
+1015 VLKNLMGNLASPLFSFGSGDRAGIVLNDIDGDGYTLL
-1027 IRSLID
+1027 
-1033 KLTGAE
+1033 
-1039 KKKAQTAEG
+1039 
-1048 KLTAA
+1048 AA
-1053 LEAAARQAK
+1053 LERGTDMDRK
-1062 TLQGEGGND
+1062 PVNVI
-1071 TMAATRNS
+1071 NS
-1079 LKEDGKDGQESETGG
+1079 L
-1094 RPGTGSREGYGQSA
+1094 YGLEHPAEWIKNQI
-1108 DREGKGQDGRV
+1108 D
-1119 RRELSAA
+1119 
-1126 SGRHGGV
+1126 SG
-1133 NPSFG
+1133 N
-1138 AKPVRSW
+1138 
-1145 AEGHTVEPA
+1145 E
-1154 KGSVAYAEQRTAVD
+1154 
-1168 YGVPSFVV
+1168 FV
-1176 ADAAWAK
+1176 
-1183 NKGSTP
+1183 
-1189 AFSADG
+1189 
-1195 QIFFRETLPEKNR
+1195 
-1208 GMFAPHEVT
+1208 
-1217 HVMRQVGYK
+1217 
-1226 PYLDFVERTPTMLN
+1226 
-1240 MSDGMTRVLLNH
+1240 
-1252 VAEHQHTTL
+1252 
-1261 ENADPAR
+1261 
-1268 LYDEF
+1268 LYDEKRA
-1273 NATMYGHIAVG
+1273 NAFLQTYGYMASVG
-1284 KADMFVDGPAA
+1284 DGIRSM
-1295 HVFHDFDAYAK
+1295 
-1306 ELGELHE
+1306 GESVTQNGAE
-1313 RFKADNQKETKFS
+1313 VKTKFS
-1326 LKTPVE
+1326 LKEDNRGRKLTEAQREYFRDSKVVDGDGQLKVMYRGGNEDFTVFDRKKSSYANLYGRGFYFTDSEAHAKQYGNAKAFYLNITTPVSTTETTITRDQMRKFLKAVAANEDDFSFENYGYDATVSSVLKSVYGKSDFAMLYDVNQTAIGDMVAAVELFNEVNGTSYDGLILDTETVAFQSNQIKSVTNQNPSSASDIRYSLKEYTDE
-1332 ETDKLLALHNKDE
+1332 EKKQHVKDAAAYFGRTYKWAETGYITTDGRRLDFSGRHDGAPGGYRTVDHRDIRDALGLDYGGDDYSGSMVQFMAEGNIRISPESGGINLSVMPTKAQLDTLSDFISKQRGE
-1345 NSILAAIKLGGLPMP
+1345 VILDLDTPGG
-1360 SIAIV
+1360 
-1365 KARDGHTKYGPISLV
+1365 
-1380 FSKDTIDP
+1380 DTVSSTEYP
-1388 QLFRANKV
+1388 RGTHANKV
-1396 YGGDAW
+1396 
-1402 TPTAPRVD
+1402 
-1410 YPVNSK
+1410 
-1416 KASQVEHELHR
+1416 
-1427 LAGDVSVAGGIFG
+1427 
-1440 NSAALRSMGIDDT
+1440 
-1453 STRSTAELAEKL
+1453 
-1465 ASTDTVRAAYLADQG
+1465 LAD
-1480 KSLEPVKMDKVWDKF
+1480 
-1495 GNDTLQKVVDRLG
+1495 
-1508 VNTLAEIEANLET
+1508 
-1521 GESVKDALGENA
+1521 
-1533 EVIRDILRDYYRE
+1533 
-1546 QGEPML
+1546 
-1552 RRMAVKRHWTDAE
+1552 
-1565 INERRQTRIDNSM
+1565 
-1578 DGVSIFTLEDIV
+1578 
-1590 HHAWDMYQDGG
+1590 
-1601 ATKGEI
+1601 
-1607 DRMATSDALRSAV
+1607 
-1620 DDHAV
+1620 
-1625 EEWIAGKLDG
+1625 
-1635 LLGEAGIYNGKD
+1635 
-1647 PYTPSGNLRSFSQL
+1647 
-1661 HYAYTLENIV
+1661 
-1671 KAMKEGQEERGGN
+1671 
-1684 TWGASAKTLQS
+1684 
-1695 VATPEYRSIQEIKA
+1695 IKA
-1709 DSGRLGMDEGAE
+1709 
-1721 YEAKLQAIDDQIGS
+1721 
-1735 IITKI
+1735 
-1740 KQGNKAHSD
+1740 
-1749 NSFVESDI
+1749 
-1757 IGSILMETSKGKR
+1757 
-1770 TVDAIMRAF
+1770 
-1779 SKEGYKISSQTAQDI
+1779 
-1794 QAVYQAA
+1794 
-1801 AEMPT
+1801 
-1806 GYFEAKPQRAVGFDE
+1806 YFEEGKQPYVSE
-1821 VLAAVIPDDSS
+1821 VSHF
-1832 KKLRDGLEQAGVRML
+1832 R
-1847 EYKTGD
+1847 Y
-1853 DADRL
+1853 
-1858 AKINSVEGARF
+1858 
-1869 SLKTVPPVKPTSDDW
+1869 SLKNVSPVKPTSNDW

-1910 RNPTQISGTVK
+1910 RNPTQITGTVK

-1975 YTDYSAL
+1975 YTDYSIL

-2036 AINDDLMEYFISNTG
+2036 AINDDLMEYFISNAG

-2107 AALQEENRLLR
+2107 AALQEENRLLW
-2118 EQMKDYIAIQRRN
+2118 EQMKDYIALQRRN
-2131 GKLQESRDYWQGQTR
+2131 GTLQESRDYWQGQTR
-2146 RTRRVTT
+2146 RTQRVTT

-2212 ETLVSNAVAVDSD
+2212 QTLVSNAVAVDSD

-2337 METFFDLPQARK
+2337 METFFDLPQTRK

-2368 QVQKVREQYTTR
+2368 QVQKVREQYATRLAEQKARSEERLDQAILGEKMAGGRELAKQKRLDAERMEKVREQNAAR

-2485 DGSGAP
+2485 DGSGTP

-2537 AMKDTKLA
+2537 AMKDIKLA

-2589 IGTSSRRAKNSLT
+2589 VGTSSRRAKNSLT

-2656 TVKKLEATTH
+2656 TVKKLEATTQ
-2666 TFTTERGEK
+2666 TFTTERSEK

-2803 GMAKTTIPHVS
+2803 GMAKTTMPHAS
-2814 NALDLAGIFTTFA
+2814 NALDLAGIFATFA

-2972 GGFDISSPYKMTETL
+2972 GGFDISSPYQMTETL

-3100 QNSQKRGKAIKTMGR
+3100 QNSQKRGKAIKAMGR

-3229 RTRAYALKGLLAAC
+3229 RTRAYALKGLLAAG

-3361 YVPVKEKEET
+3361 YAPVKEKEET

-3379 SAYRAYSDQRAND
+3379 NAYRAYSDQRAND

-3398 DLASSPIFRGMDDE
+3398 DLTSSPIFQGMDDE

>member
-1 MASASDFLKKRT
+1 MALTLKQTGTGKTWTSGSRKQEENKQTTGANPAPAAAPSAAPARRTQTWQAGGLTLKRENAELPTVPQVTAEKPAEKRGFFSRLGDTIRGGAKGSLASNSNAMSTFYAMGQGGRDAQNREYLAEYSHNLERAKLDMDAMLAENKEKPGSWNERDIQSQQYIIDDWQRKYDAMAKVLDEQVQQKATQASYELADDIQQSSAQDIERAKEGLGGVGRVLVDAGASMTQTALDTAANALLGTPGSMGAFAMRAFGGGTQQARQDNPNSTLEQQVLYGTASAAKEVFTEKMFNIALPFSH
-13 AARQQAE
+13 
-20 SIQSSDKTPLGKN
+20 
-33 DDGTVTRA
+33 
-41 SNFLRNKAA
+41 
-50 ERRAVIDQQYGKDAY
+50 AY
-65 GGSGR
+65 GGG
-70 YEADKAQG
+70 ALD
-78 FNSWLES
+78 
-85 VNGLSSQLGSDYQSR
+85 
-100 DGKFQSAADFGKYR
+100 
-114 DDNDARISVMQ
+114 
-125 NRANAYRTYFQDN
+125 
-138 REIYGE
+138 
-144 DAVNGVLS
+144 DAV
-152 TLDQGSKYLEELRGG
+152 ERGIRSAV
-167 LNSEYDFWSQ
+167 NRFAKTDA
-177 FKDENDYNTYQRGK
+177 GK
-191 EYAALAEK
+191 
-199 PDFAEKSQYKST
+199 
-211 ANGQEKFNAWSGTY
+211 
-225 SNSGFDDIAYD
+225 
-236 YINRNEEARSRQM
+236 R
-249 LSDIQSNA
+249 
-257 SLLGLDNSE
+257 
-266 RREMT
+266 
-271 DDEIAT
+271 
-277 FNYLY
+277 
-282 AQDSANGDAEH
+282 
-293 KNAYA
+293 
-298 YIDYLTGDLN
+298 
-308 YRQRAKAEE
+308 
-317 EWAAYAKEHPVGS
+317 V
-330 SAFSVLESPLK
+330 
-341 GLSYLGQAAD
+341 
-351 YLSDGE
+351 
-357 IDQNAGYNKFSYIN
+357 
-371 SAIRNEVNTIVED
+371 
-384 NWGGVGS
+384 
-391 FAYQTGMSMG
+391 
-401 DFLLNTAITG
+401 
-411 GNQALSLAIMGT
+411 
-423 GAAADATISAK
+423 
-434 DRGLSD
+434 
-440 NQAFALGTIAGA
+440 
-452 AEIITEKVSL
+452 
-462 DALLDKTALTKSA
+462 
-475 MGYFLKNT
+475 
-483 LAEGS
+483 
-488 EEVGSDI
+488 
-495 INLVADVL
+495 
-503 ISKDKSEWQTSI
+503 
-515 DAYEAEG
+515 
-522 MTEKEA
+522 
-528 FWRAVR
+528 
-534 DQAENMG
+534 
-541 LDFLGG
+541 LGG
-547 AVSGGVMSGAGIAIN
+547 ALTFGAGAVGEGLEEFIGDWMEWQMPHIYGGDAASAGETLENSLYDFLVGAASGMMGGVITPATYHYNVG
-562 AGLNEYGARR
+562 E
-572 TGAEF
+572 TGAQQETTAPTPQTEATP
-577 QAMGDDVV
+577 QATAANELLTQAAEQASQNGSIHGKMADRILADQDAMAALEQAAGQVV
-585 QATIQE
+585 Q
-591 GLASDPSTQSYKL
+591 
-604 AVQLQQKLDA
+604 
-614 GQTLTNAEIGRL
+614 
-626 YQANVQA
+626 
-633 IDAEDGS
+633 DGM
-640 GDLLLRAAEEVT
+640 T
-652 QKGRVTNNTAIDIL
+652 
-666 SNPTAINTLTQEAGL
+666 
-681 NISEDMSKSQQRKA
+681 KSQQRKA

-769 LSASYDGSVRADDY
+769 LTASYDGSVRADDY

-815 RFAAYAAG
+815 RFAAYSAG
-823 QNDADL
+823 QNDAAL

-835 QAVKYA
+835 QAAKYA

-878 GESHV
+878 GESRV

-1094 RPGTGSREGYGQSA
+1094 RPGTGSREGYGQST

-1313 RFKADNQKETKFS
+1313 RFKAANQKETKFS
-1326 LKTPVE
+1326 LKAPVE

-1440 NSAALRSMGIDDT
+1440 NSAALRSVGIDDT
-1453 STRSTAELAEKL
+1453 STRSTAELAERL

-1590 HHAWDMYQDGG
+1590 RHAWDMYQDGG

-1832 KKLRDGLEQAGVRML
+1832 QKLRDGLEQAGVRML

-1858 AKINSVEGARF
+1858 AKINSVDDARF
-1869 SLKTVPPVKPTSDDW
+1869 SLK
-1884 KPGATFDEVKA
+1884 A
-1895 AHPTLFALDADEADT
+1895 
-1910 RNPTQISGTVK
+1910 GTESK
-1921 SYRKIYDALQAEN
+1921 S
-1934 FDGTILDA
+1934 
-1942 SSGLGYGTRAGREEY
+1942 
-1957 GFDVDDIEPFPD
+1957 V
-1969 AKYQPN
+1969 
-1975 YTDYSAL
+1975 
-1982 DKTYDVII
+1982 
-1990 SNAVLN
+1990 
-1996 VMPQDLRDAMV
+1996 
-2007 VKIGEMLNPGGR
+2007 
-2019 AFINVRG
+2019 
-2026 TDVKNAGSKV
+2026 
-2036 AINDDLMEYFISNTG
+2036 
-2051 SYQKGFTSKELVS
+2051 
-2064 YLKDALGD
+2064 
-2072 GFTVEPTRKFGAVSA
+2072 
-2087 IVTRDGDRLSL
+2087 
-2098 KGRDILQEN
+2098 

-2131 GKLQESRDYWQGQTR
+2131 GKLQESRDYWKGQTR
-2146 RTRRVTT
+2146 RTQRVTT

-2212 ETLVSNAVAVDSD
+2212 QTLVSNAVAVDSD

-2337 METFFDLPQARK
+2337 METFFDLPQTRK
-2349 TFADRQALKL
+2349 TFADQQALKL
-2359 ENAKAKGRE
+2359 ENARAKGRE
-2368 QVQKVREQYTTR
+2368 RVQKVREQYTTR

-2430 RAKITRHASALSQK
+2430 RAKIARHASALSQK

-2457 MRGSVAAML
+2457 MRGSVAAVL

-2485 DGSGAP
+2485 DGNGTP
-2491 TKRTEAFRALKEQ
+2491 TKRTEAFRALKDQ

-2723 TEGDLVN
+2723 TEGDLAN

-2803 GMAKTTIPHVS
+2803 GMAKTTMPHAS

-2856 EEGNPTGKTIKGLL
+2856 EEGNPTGKTIMGLL

-3144 KYWERFRAAFTGI
+3144 KYWERFQAAFTGI

-3169 NAIME
+3169 NAITE

-3229 RTRAYALKGLLAAC
+3229 RTRAYALKGLLAAG

-3361 YVPVKEKEET
+3361 YAPAKEKEET

-3379 SAYRAYSDQRAND
+3379 SAYRAYSDQRASD

-3398 DLASSPIFRGMDDE
+3398 DLTSSPIFQGMDDE

>member
-1 MASASDFLKKRT
+1 MALTLKQTGTGKTWTSGSRKQEGNKQTTGANTAPAAAPSAAPARRTQTWQAGGLTLKRENAELPTVPQVTAEKPAEKRGFFSRLGDTIRGGAKGSLASNSNAMSTFYAMGQGGRDAQNREYLAEYSHNLERAKLDMDAMLAENKEKPGSWNERDIQSQQYIIDDWQRKYDAMAKVLDEQVQQKATQASYELADDIQQSSAQDIERSKEGLGGVGRVLVDAGASMTQTALDTAANALLGTPGSMGAFAMRAFGGGTQQARQDNPNSTLEQQVLYGTASAAKEVFTEKMFNIALPFSH
-13 AARQQAE
+13 
-20 SIQSSDKTPLGKN
+20 
-33 DDGTVTRA
+33 
-41 SNFLRNKAA
+41 
-50 ERRAVIDQQYGKDAY
+50 AY
-65 GGSGR
+65 GGG
-70 YEADKAQG
+70 ALD
-78 FNSWLES
+78 
-85 VNGLSSQLGSDYQSR
+85 
-100 DGKFQSAADFGKYR
+100 
-114 DDNDARISVMQ
+114 
-125 NRANAYRTYFQDN
+125 
-138 REIYGE
+138 
-144 DAVNGVLS
+144 DAV
-152 TLDQGSKYLEELRGG
+152 ERGIRSAV
-167 LNSEYDFWSQ
+167 NRFAKTDA
-177 FKDENDYNTYQRGK
+177 GK
-191 EYAALAEK
+191 
-199 PDFAEKSQYKST
+199 
-211 ANGQEKFNAWSGTY
+211 
-225 SNSGFDDIAYD
+225 
-236 YINRNEEARSRQM
+236 R
-249 LSDIQSNA
+249 
-257 SLLGLDNSE
+257 
-266 RREMT
+266 
-271 DDEIAT
+271 
-277 FNYLY
+277 
-282 AQDSANGDAEH
+282 
-293 KNAYA
+293 
-298 YIDYLTGDLN
+298 
-308 YRQRAKAEE
+308 
-317 EWAAYAKEHPVGS
+317 V
-330 SAFSVLESPLK
+330 
-341 GLSYLGQAAD
+341 
-351 YLSDGE
+351 
-357 IDQNAGYNKFSYIN
+357 
-371 SAIRNEVNTIVED
+371 
-384 NWGGVGS
+384 
-391 FAYQTGMSMG
+391 
-401 DFLLNTAITG
+401 
-411 GNQALSLAIMGT
+411 
-423 GAAADATISAK
+423 
-434 DRGLSD
+434 
-440 NQAFALGTIAGA
+440 
-452 AEIITEKVSL
+452 
-462 DALLDKTALTKSA
+462 
-475 MGYFLKNT
+475 
-483 LAEGS
+483 
-488 EEVGSDI
+488 
-495 INLVADVL
+495 
-503 ISKDKSEWQTSI
+503 
-515 DAYEAEG
+515 
-522 MTEKEA
+522 
-528 FWRAVR
+528 
-534 DQAENMG
+534 
-541 LDFLGG
+541 LGG
-547 AVSGGVMSGAGIAIN
+547 ALTFGAGAVGEGLEEFIGDWMEWQMPHIYGGDAASAGETLENSLYDFLVGAASGMMGGVITPATYHYNVG
-562 AGLNEYGARR
+562 E
-572 TGAEF
+572 TGAQQETTAPTPQTEATP
-577 QAMGDDVV
+577 QATAANELLTQAAEQASRNGSIHGKMADRILADQDAMAALEQAAGQVV
-585 QATIQE
+585 Q
-591 GLASDPSTQSYKL
+591 
-604 AVQLQQKLDA
+604 
-614 GQTLTNAEIGRL
+614 
-626 YQANVQA
+626 
-633 IDAEDGS
+633 DGM
-640 GDLLLRAAEEVT
+640 T
-652 QKGRVTNNTAIDIL
+652 
-666 SNPTAINTLTQEAGL
+666 
-681 NISEDMSKSQQRKA
+681 KSQQRKA

-769 LSASYDGSVRADDY
+769 LTASYDGSVRADDY

-815 RFAAYAAG
+815 RFAAYSAG
-823 QNDADL
+823 QNDAAL

-835 QAVKYA
+835 QAAKYA

-878 GESHV
+878 GESRV

-1094 RPGTGSREGYGQSA
+1094 RPGTGSREGYGQST

-1313 RFKADNQKETKFS
+1313 RFKAANQKETKFS
-1326 LKTPVE
+1326 LKAPVE

-1440 NSAALRSMGIDDT
+1440 NSAALRSVGIDDT
-1453 STRSTAELAEKL
+1453 STRSTAELAERL

-1794 QAVYQAA
+1794 QAVYQEA

-1858 AKINSVEGARF
+1858 AKINSVDDARF
-1869 SLKTVPPVKPTSDDW
+1869 SLK
-1884 KPGATFDEVKA
+1884 A
-1895 AHPTLFALDADEADT
+1895 
-1910 RNPTQISGTVK
+1910 GTESK
-1921 SYRKIYDALQAEN
+1921 S
-1934 FDGTILDA
+1934 
-1942 SSGLGYGTRAGREEY
+1942 
-1957 GFDVDDIEPFPD
+1957 V
-1969 AKYQPN
+1969 
-1975 YTDYSAL
+1975 
-1982 DKTYDVII
+1982 
-1990 SNAVLN
+1990 
-1996 VMPQDLRDAMV
+1996 
-2007 VKIGEMLNPGGR
+2007 
-2019 AFINVRG
+2019 
-2026 TDVKNAGSKV
+2026 
-2036 AINDDLMEYFISNTG
+2036 
-2051 SYQKGFTSKELVS
+2051 
-2064 YLKDALGD
+2064 
-2072 GFTVEPTRKFGAVSA
+2072 
-2087 IVTRDGDRLSL
+2087 
-2098 KGRDILQEN
+2098 

-2146 RTRRVTT
+2146 RTQRVTT

-2337 METFFDLPQARK
+2337 MEAFFDLPQTRK

-2394 AIAKEREARERQMGA
+2394 AIAKERETRERQMGA

-2485 DGSGAP
+2485 DGSGTP

-2686 YELVKRKQA
+2686 HELVKRKQS

-2803 GMAKTTIPHVS
+2803 GMAKTTMPHAS

-3229 RTRAYALKGLLAAC
+3229 RTRAYALKGLLAAG

-3253 LTRDMWGLAR
+3253 LARDMWGLAR

-3361 YVPVKEKEET
+3361 YAPAKEKEET

-3398 DLASSPIFRGMDDE
+3398 DLTSSPIFQGMDDE

>member
-114 DDNDARISVMQ
+114 DDNDARISVML

-282 AQDSANGDAEH
+282 AQDTANGDAEH

-317 EWAAYAKEHPVGS
+317 EWATYAKEHPVGS

-695 VKNAVATLARTQ
+695 VKNAVAALARTQ

-722 EARQAATQETVRPA
+722 EARQTATQEAVRPA

-789 YYEAGINGADM
+789 YYEAGISGIDM
-800 AKVDSD
+800 DKVQ
-806 YGSRLTEAQ
+806 SRYAAQLNQAQ
-815 RFAAYAAG
+815 RFAAYSAG
-823 QNDADL
+823 QNDAAA
-829 SLQREQ
+829 SLALEREG
-835 QAVKYA
+835 VKSATVYGDE
-841 KVAGED
+841 AGFVQSEHSASLPKETVRFYD
-847 SGLVYDDFVKQAVES
+847 SLARAAGVKIQMAEAT
-862 GRPLQDKQGR
+862 GKGG
-872 AILDAN
+872 AN
-878 GESHV
+878 GWYSNGIIHIAND
-883 YLTAET
+883 AENPGT
-889 AAKVNRVAKA
+889 VVAK
-899 LGVRVQFVD
+899 
-908 SVRGGTANAQIS
+908 
-920 GSTVLVERNN
+920 
-930 ENPVLAIVG
+930 
-939 HEMTHRMQ
+939 HEITHRMQ
-947 ELAPTEYRTFRDIV
+947 EMAPEAYRKYRDYAMSALTERDGSTASIV
-961 AQEEQDSIQKRID
+961 EQYKSR
-974 SYAAQGV
+974 YAEAGV
-981 ELTYEQ
+981 NLSTEQ
-987 AMDEVAADYAGRLID
+987 AMDEIAADFTEALTVDPARFETLAKENRSVARRLLDAVRDFIRKVKSLFKGNKTAQNQAAANAYGVSID
-1002 DGKVLDDFIERHR
+1002 TLEKAAHLWEEALKATSEQTANKNAAQTDGGTKFSIKRTSQMTLAQQLKMFYDGKMASSDAFYFGVTPAVLEKSGFDALPLAMTIGDFRKSTQKKHNIPRR
-1015 DDRTLLQKVRDA
+1015 VLKNLMGNLASPLFSFGSGDRAGIVLNDIDGDGYTLL
-1027 IRSLID
+1027 
-1033 KLTGAE
+1033 
-1039 KKKAQTAEG
+1039 
-1048 KLTAA
+1048 AA
-1053 LEAAARQAK
+1053 LERGTDMDRK
-1062 TLQGEGGND
+1062 PVNVI
-1071 TMAATRNS
+1071 NS
-1079 LKEDGKDGQESETGG
+1079 L
-1094 RPGTGSREGYGQSA
+1094 YGLEHPAEWIKNQI
-1108 DREGKGQDGRV
+1108 D
-1119 RRELSAA
+1119 
-1126 SGRHGGV
+1126 SG
-1133 NPSFG
+1133 N
-1138 AKPVRSW
+1138 
-1145 AEGHTVEPA
+1145 E
-1154 KGSVAYAEQRTAVD
+1154 
-1168 YGVPSFVV
+1168 FV
-1176 ADAAWAK
+1176 
-1183 NKGSTP
+1183 
-1189 AFSADG
+1189 
-1195 QIFFRETLPEKNR
+1195 
-1208 GMFAPHEVT
+1208 
-1217 HVMRQVGYK
+1217 
-1226 PYLDFVERTPTMLN
+1226 
-1240 MSDGMTRVLLNH
+1240 
-1252 VAEHQHTTL
+1252 
-1261 ENADPAR
+1261 
-1268 LYDEF
+1268 LYDEKRA
-1273 NATMYGHIAVG
+1273 NAFLQTYGYMASVG
-1284 KADMFVDGPAA
+1284 DGIRST
-1295 HVFHDFDAYAK
+1295 
-1306 ELGELHE
+1306 GESVTQNGAE
-1313 RFKADNQKETKFS
+1313 VKTKFS

-1396 YGGDAW
+1396 YGGDAY
-1402 TPTAPRVD
+1402 TPTNPGVE
-1410 YPVNSK
+1410 YPVNAKAALAVEGRINELAK
-1416 KASQVEHELHR
+1416 K
-1427 LAGDVSVAGGIFG
+1427 VANGIFA
-1440 NSAALRSMGIDDT
+1440 SSSVLRSHGID
-1453 STRSTAELAEKL
+1453 EV
-1465 ASTDTVRAAYLADQG
+1465 STDSPIKAAEILARDDAVRAAYLEAHG
-1480 KSLEPVKMDKVWDKF
+1480 KELKPVYQDKVWDKY
-1495 GNDTLQKVVDRLG
+1495 GNDTVRTVLDEIG
-1508 VNTLAEIEANLET
+1508 VQRIAEINANFELGQSVET
-1521 GESVKDALGENA
+1521 ALGDDA
-1533 EVIRDILRDYYRE
+1533 ERLRNILRDYYRDNGE
-1546 QGEPML
+1546 AILQRMAQKRGWTQGEI
-1552 RRMAVKRHWTDAE
+1552 AEKRNA
-1565 INERRQTRIDNSM
+1565 RIEKSM
-1578 DGVSIFTLEDIV
+1578 ENVSPFTLESLAR
-1590 HHAWDMYQDGG
+1590 HAWDYYQDGG

-1607 DRMATSDALRSAV
+1607 DRWGTQDKLHEMTDGEDV
-1620 DDHAV
+1620 KGWV
-1625 EEWIAGKLDG
+1625 EKQLTGVF
-1635 LLGEAGIYNGKD
+1635 GEPGINNGKD
-1647 PYTPSGNLRSFSQL
+1647 PYTSSGNRRSFNQT
-1661 HYAYTLENIV
+1661 HYSYTLENIV
-1671 KAMKEGQEERGGN
+1671 KAMQETQEERGGQVSGV
-1684 TWGASAKTLQS
+1684 TAGGLQASAVPS
-1695 VATPEYRSIQEIKA
+1695 YRTIQEIRD
-1709 DSGRLGMDEGAE
+1709 DSGRLGSVETDSYKAQMGAVE
-1721 YEAKLQAIDDQIGS
+1721 D
-1735 IITKI
+1735 KI
-1740 KQGNKAHSD
+1740 RAVTQRIMQTTKAHTD
-1749 NSFVESDI
+1749 NSFEEGEI
-1757 IGSILMETSKGKR
+1757 IGTVLMEAARGKR
-1770 TVDAIMRAF
+1770 TIDSIMRTFAN
-1779 SKEGYKISSQTAQDI
+1779 EGYKISNVTAKQI
-1794 QAVYQAA
+1794 QELYKAA
-1801 AEMPT
+1801 AALPT
-1806 GYFEAKPQRAVGFDE
+1806 EYFEAKPQRAVGFDE
-1821 VLAAVIPDDSS
+1821 VLAAVIPDNSS
-1832 KKLRDGLEQAGVRML
+1832 DRLKAALQDAGVNTV
-1847 EYKTGD
+1847 EYIAGD
-1853 DADRL
+1853 EADRL

-1869 SLKTVPPVKPTSDDW
+1869 
-1884 KPGATFDEVKA
+1884 
-1895 AHPTLFALDADEADT
+1895 
-1910 RNPTQISGTVK
+1910 
-1921 SYRKIYDALQAEN
+1921 
-1934 FDGTILDA
+1934 
-1942 SSGLGYGTRAGREEY
+1942 
-1957 GFDVDDIEPFPD
+1957 
-1969 AKYQPN
+1969 
-1975 YTDYSAL
+1975 
-1982 DKTYDVII
+1982 
-1990 SNAVLN
+1990 
-1996 VMPQDLRDAMV
+1996 
-2007 VKIGEMLNPGGR
+2007 
-2019 AFINVRG
+2019 
-2026 TDVKNAGSKV
+2026 
-2036 AINDDLMEYFISNTG
+2036 
-2051 SYQKGFTSKELVS
+2051 
-2064 YLKDALGD
+2064 
-2072 GFTVEPTRKFGAVSA
+2072 
-2087 IVTRDGDRLSL
+2087 SL

-2212 ETLVSNAVAVDSD
+2212 QTLVSNAVAVDSD

-2337 METFFDLPQARK
+2337 METFFDLPQTRK

-2368 QVQKVREQYTTR
+2368 QVQKVREQNAAR

-2457 MRGSVAAML
+2457 MRGSVATML

-2485 DGSGAP
+2485 DGSGTP

-2723 TEGDLVN
+2723 TEGDLAN

-2803 GMAKTTIPHVS
+2803 GMAKTTMPHAS
-2814 NALDLAGIFTTFA
+2814 NALDLAGVFTTFA

-2878 QKYWHNLME
+2878 QEYWNRLME

-3144 KYWERFRAAFTGI
+3144 KYWERFRTAFTGVT
-3157 SGDEE
+3157 GDEE
-3162 TPWEKAW
+3162 TFRDYLT
-3169 NAIME
+3169 NILLS
-3174 GNVGSNMNPL
+3174 GNVGSNNNPL

-3189 VKDALSIMQGYDV
+3189 VKDVVSLAQGYSV
-3202 SRTEMEIVSDLI
+3202 ARTDMEVISDIVDASKLFI
-3214 QAGQTAIQSADGQGK
+3214 SSANGGKKTTVYAIKS
-3229 RTRAYALKGLLAAC
+3229 LAASV
-3243 AKMFGIPASN
+3243 AKLFGVPASN
-3253 LTRDMWGLAR
+3253 LMRDTWAAVR
-3263 SAAVET
+3263 TAAVET

-3361 YVPVKEKEET
+3361 YAPAKEKEET

-3398 DLASSPIFRGMDDE
+3398 DLTSSPIFQGMDDE

>member
-298 YIDYLTGDLN
+298 YIDYLTSDLN

-371 SAIRNEVNTIVED
+371 SAIRDEVNTIVED

-452 AEIITEKVSL
+452 AEIVTEKVSL

-707 SDVSTNARETAPAAT
+707 SGVSANARETAPAAT
-722 EARQAATQETVRPA
+722 EARQTATQEIVRPA

-789 YYEAGINGADM
+789 YYEAGISGIDM
-800 AKVDSD
+800 DKVQ
-806 YGSRLTEAQ
+806 SRYAAQLNQAQ
-815 RFAAYAAG
+815 RFAAYSAG
-823 QNDADL
+823 QNDAAA
-829 SLQREQ
+829 SLALEREG
-835 QAVKYA
+835 VKSATVYGDE
-841 KVAGED
+841 AGFVQSEHSASLPKETVRFYD
-847 SGLVYDDFVKQAVES
+847 SLARAAGVKIQMAEAT
-862 GRPLQDKQGR
+862 GKGG
-872 AILDAN
+872 AN
-878 GESHV
+878 GWYSNGIIHIAND
-883 YLTAET
+883 AENPGT
-889 AAKVNRVAKA
+889 VVAK
-899 LGVRVQFVD
+899 
-908 SVRGGTANAQIS
+908 
-920 GSTVLVERNN
+920 
-930 ENPVLAIVG
+930 
-939 HEMTHRMQ
+939 HEITHRMQ
-947 ELAPTEYRTFRDIV
+947 EMAPEAYRKYRDYAMSALTERDGSTASIV
-961 AQEEQDSIQKRID
+961 EQYKSR
-974 SYAAQGV
+974 YAEAGV
-981 ELTYEQ
+981 NLSTEQ
-987 AMDEVAADYAGRLID
+987 AMDEIAADFTEALTVDPARFETLAKENRSVARRLLDAVRDFIRKVKSLFKGNKTAQNQAAANAYGVSID
-1002 DGKVLDDFIERHR
+1002 TLEEAARLWEEALKATSEQTANKNAAQTDGGTKFSIKRTSQMTLAQQLKMFYDGKMASSDAFYFGVTPAVLEKSGFDALPLAMTIGDFRKSTQKKHNIPRR
-1015 DDRTLLQKVRDA
+1015 VLKNLMGNLASPLFSFGSGDRAGIVLNDIDGDGYTLL
-1027 IRSLID
+1027 
-1033 KLTGAE
+1033 
-1039 KKKAQTAEG
+1039 
-1048 KLTAA
+1048 AA
-1053 LEAAARQAK
+1053 LERGTDMDRK
-1062 TLQGEGGND
+1062 PVNVI
-1071 TMAATRNS
+1071 NS
-1079 LKEDGKDGQESETGG
+1079 L
-1094 RPGTGSREGYGQSA
+1094 YGLEHPAEWIKNQI
-1108 DREGKGQDGRV
+1108 D
-1119 RRELSAA
+1119 
-1126 SGRHGGV
+1126 SG
-1133 NPSFG
+1133 N
-1138 AKPVRSW
+1138 
-1145 AEGHTVEPA
+1145 E
-1154 KGSVAYAEQRTAVD
+1154 
-1168 YGVPSFVV
+1168 FV
-1176 ADAAWAK
+1176 
-1183 NKGSTP
+1183 
-1189 AFSADG
+1189 
-1195 QIFFRETLPEKNR
+1195 
-1208 GMFAPHEVT
+1208 
-1217 HVMRQVGYK
+1217 
-1226 PYLDFVERTPTMLN
+1226 
-1240 MSDGMTRVLLNH
+1240 
-1252 VAEHQHTTL
+1252 
-1261 ENADPAR
+1261 
-1268 LYDEF
+1268 LYDEKRA
-1273 NATMYGHIAVG
+1273 NAFLQTYGYMASVG
-1284 KADMFVDGPAA
+1284 DGIRST
-1295 HVFHDFDAYAK
+1295 
-1306 ELGELHE
+1306 GESVTQNGAE
-1313 RFKADNQKETKFS
+1313 VKTKFS
-1326 LKTPVE
+1326 LKEDSQGRELTEAQREYFQDSKVLDSDGQLKVMYRGGNGDFTVFDRKKSSYSNLYGRGFYFTDSEAHAKQYGNARAFYLNITTPVSTT
-1332 ETDKLLALHNKDE
+1332 ETTITRDQMRKFLKAVAANEDDFSFE
-1345 NSILAAIKLGGLPMP
+1345 NYGYGATVSSVLKSVYGKSDFAMLYDVNQTAIGDMVAA
-1360 SIAIV
+1360 V
-1365 KARDGHTKYGPISLV
+1365 E
-1380 FSKDTIDP
+1380 
-1388 QLFRANKV
+1388 LFNKV
-1396 YGGDAW
+1396 NGTNYDGLILDTETVAFQSNQIKRV
-1402 TPTAPRVD
+1402 TNQNPTSDPDIRYSLKEYTD
-1410 YPVNSK
+1410 EEK
-1416 KASQVEHELHR
+1416 KQH
-1427 LAGDVSVAGGIFG
+1427 
-1440 NSAALRSMGIDDT
+1440 
-1453 STRSTAELAEKL
+1453 
-1465 ASTDTVRAAYLADQG
+1465 
-1480 KSLEPVKMDKVWDKF
+1480 
-1495 GNDTLQKVVDRLG
+1495 
-1508 VNTLAEIEANLET
+1508 
-1521 GESVKDALGENA
+1521 VKDAAAYFGRTYKWA
-1533 EVIRDILRDYYRE
+1533 ETGYITTD
-1546 QGEPML
+1546 G
-1552 RRMAVKRHWTDAE
+1552 KR
-1565 INERRQTRIDNSM
+1565 
-1578 DGVSIFTLEDIV
+1578 
-1590 HHAWDMYQDGG
+1590 
-1601 ATKGEI
+1601 
-1607 DRMATSDALRSAV
+1607 
-1620 DDHAV
+1620 
-1625 EEWIAGKLDG
+1625 LD
-1635 LLGEAGIYNGKD
+1635 
-1647 PYTPSGNLRSFSQL
+1647 F
-1661 HYAYTLENIV
+1661 
-1671 KAMKEGQEERGGN
+1671 
-1684 TWGASAKTLQS
+1684 
-1695 VATPEYRSIQEIKA
+1695 
-1709 DSGRLGMDEGAE
+1709 SGRHEGGPGG
-1721 YEAKLQAIDDQIGS
+1721 Y
-1735 IITKI
+1735 
-1740 KQGNKAHSD
+1740 
-1749 NSFVESDI
+1749 
-1757 IGSILMETSKGKR
+1757 R
-1770 TVDAIMRAF
+1770 TVDHR
-1779 SKEGYKISSQTAQDI
+1779 DI
-1794 QAVYQAA
+1794 
-1801 AEMPT
+1801 
-1806 GYFEAKPQRAVGFDE
+1806 R
-1821 VLAAVIPDDSS
+1821 
-1832 KKLRDGLEQAGVRML
+1832 
-1847 EYKTGD
+1847 
-1853 DADRL
+1853 
-1858 AKINSVEGARF
+1858 
-1869 SLKTVPPVKPTSDDW
+1869 
-1884 KPGATFDEVKA
+1884 
-1895 AHPTLFALDADEADT
+1895 
-1910 RNPTQISGTVK
+1910 
-1921 SYRKIYDALQAEN
+1921 
-1934 FDGTILDA
+1934 
-1942 SSGLGYGTRAGREEY
+1942 
-1957 GFDVDDIEPFPD
+1957 
-1969 AKYQPN
+1969 
-1975 YTDYSAL
+1975 
-1982 DKTYDVII
+1982 
-1990 SNAVLN
+1990 
-1996 VMPQDLRDAMV
+1996 
-2007 VKIGEMLNPGGR
+2007 
-2019 AFINVRG
+2019 
-2026 TDVKNAGSKV
+2026 
-2036 AINDDLMEYFISNTG
+2036 
-2051 SYQKGFTSKELVS
+2051 
-2064 YLKDALGD
+2064 DALGD
-2072 GFTVEPTRKFGAVSA
+2072 DYGGDDYSGSMVQFMGEGNIRISPESGGINLSVMPTKAQLDTLSDFISKQRGEVILDLDTPGGDTVSSTEYPRGTHANRVLADIKAYFEEGKQPYISEVS
-2087 IVTRDGDRLSL
+2087 RFRYSL

-2131 GKLQESRDYWQGQTR
+2131 GKLQESRDYWKDQTR
-2146 RTRRVTT
+2146 RTQRVTT

-2337 METFFDLPQARK
+2337 METFFDLPQTRK

-2368 QVQKVREQYTTR
+2368 RVQKVREQYTTR

-2394 AIAKEREARERQMGA
+2394 AIAKERETRERQMGA

-2485 DGSGAP
+2485 DGSGTP

-2582 DWAQAIS
+2582 DWAQALS

-2803 GMAKTTIPHVS
+2803 GMAKTTMPHAS

-3229 RTRAYALKGLLAAC
+3229 RTRAYALKGLLAAG
-3243 AKMFGIPASN
+3243 AKMFGIPAYN

-3285 SNTGNKNRYY
+3285 SNTGNKSRYY

-3361 YVPVKEKEET
+3361 YAPAKEKEET

-3392 YRSMAD
+3392 YRSMAN
-3398 DLASSPIFRGMDDE
+3398 DLTSSPIFLGMDDE

>member
-1 MASASDFLKKRT
+1 M
-13 AARQQAE
+13 
-20 SIQSSDKTPLGKN
+20 
-33 DDGTVTRA
+33 
-41 SNFLRNKAA
+41 
-50 ERRAVIDQQYGKDAY
+50 
-65 GGSGR
+65 
-70 YEADKAQG
+70 
-78 FNSWLES
+78 
-85 VNGLSSQLGSDYQSR
+85 
-100 DGKFQSAADFGKYR
+100 
-114 DDNDARISVMQ
+114 
-125 NRANAYRTYFQDN
+125 
-138 REIYGE
+138 
-144 DAVNGVLS
+144 
-152 TLDQGSKYLEELRGG
+152 
-167 LNSEYDFWSQ
+167 
-177 FKDENDYNTYQRGK
+177 
-191 EYAALAEK
+191 AALE
-199 PDFAEKSQYKST
+199 
-211 ANGQEKFNAWSGTY
+211 
-225 SNSGFDDIAYD
+225 
-236 YINRNEEARSRQM
+236 
-249 LSDIQSNA
+249 
-257 SLLGLDNSE
+257 
-266 RREMT
+266 
-271 DDEIAT
+271 
-277 FNYLY
+277 
-282 AQDSANGDAEH
+282 
-293 KNAYA
+293 
-298 YIDYLTGDLN
+298 
-308 YRQRAKAEE
+308 
-317 EWAAYAKEHPVGS
+317 
-330 SAFSVLESPLK
+330 
-341 GLSYLGQAAD
+341 QAAGQVVQD
-351 YLSDGE
+351 
-357 IDQNAGYNKFSYIN
+357 
-371 SAIRNEVNTIVED
+371 
-384 NWGGVGS
+384 
-391 FAYQTGMSMG
+391 
-401 DFLLNTAITG
+401 
-411 GNQALSLAIMGT
+411 
-423 GAAADATISAK
+423 
-434 DRGLSD
+434 
-440 NQAFALGTIAGA
+440 
-452 AEIITEKVSL
+452 
-462 DALLDKTALTKSA
+462 
-475 MGYFLKNT
+475 
-483 LAEGS
+483 
-488 EEVGSDI
+488 
-495 INLVADVL
+495 
-503 ISKDKSEWQTSI
+503 
-515 DAYEAEG
+515 G
-522 MTEKEA
+522 MT
-528 FWRAVR
+528 
-534 DQAENMG
+534 
-541 LDFLGG
+541 
-547 AVSGGVMSGAGIAIN
+547 
-562 AGLNEYGARR
+562 
-572 TGAEF
+572 
-577 QAMGDDVV
+577 
-585 QATIQE
+585 
-591 GLASDPSTQSYKL
+591 
-604 AVQLQQKLDA
+604 
-614 GQTLTNAEIGRL
+614 
-626 YQANVQA
+626 
-633 IDAEDGS
+633 
-640 GDLLLRAAEEVT
+640 
-652 QKGRVTNNTAIDIL
+652 
-666 SNPTAINTLTQEAGL
+666 
-681 NISEDMSKSQQRKA
+681 KSQQRKA
-695 VKNAVATLARTQ
+695 VKSAVETLARAQTE
-707 SDVSTNARETAPAAT
+707 VSVNTEETAPAAPQT
-722 EARQAATQETVRPA
+722 QQTATQRP
-736 MQVEQQ
+736 V
-742 RPAAQQAYDIRRVR
+742 AQQVHDIRRVR
-756 DAAASLGE
+756 DASSALGE

-769 LSASYDGSVRADDY
+769 LAASYDGNIRSDEY

-800 AKVDSD
+800 AKVDGD

-815 RFAAYAAG
+815 RFAAYSAG
-823 QNDADL
+823 QNDAAL

-835 QAVKYA
+835 QAAKYA
-841 KVAGED
+841 PVAGTD

-862 GRPLQDKQGR
+862 GRPLQDKQGH

-878 GESHV
+878 GESRV

-947 ELAPTEYRTFRDIV
+947 ELAPKEYRTFRDIV

-1002 DGKVLDDFIERHR
+1002 DGKVLDDFIQRHR

-1048 KLTAA
+1048 KLSAA

-1071 TMAATRNS
+1071 TMAATRHS
-1079 LKEDGKDGQESETGG
+1079 MKEDGEDGPEGTQGTGHFAREGAQNRQGGQTVRGTSAEILRGDAVPRGG
-1094 RPGTGSREGYGQSA
+1094 R
-1108 DREGKGQDGRV
+1108 
-1119 RRELSAA
+1119 
-1126 SGRHGGV
+1126 GGLTA
-1133 NPSFG
+1133 SFG
-1138 AKPVRSW
+1138 QKPVRSW

-1154 KGSVAYAEQRTAVD
+1154 KGSVAYTEQQTAMD

-1183 NKGSTP
+1183 NKGNTP
-1189 AFSADG
+1189 AFSAGG

-1208 GMFAPHEVT
+1208 GMFATHEIT
-1217 HVMRQVGYK
+1217 HVMKQMGYT
-1226 PYLDFVERTPTMLN
+1226 PYLDFVAKTPDMLD
-1240 MSDGMTRVLLNH
+1240 MSTLEARILLEHSAKHRGVDLLNT
-1252 VAEHQHTTL
+1252 ALSE
-1261 ENADPAR
+1261 ADQ
-1268 LYDEF
+1268 LKVYDEL
-1273 NATMYGHIAVG
+1273 NATLYGHICSG
-1284 KADMFVDGPAA
+1284 KMDGLNEVLHKA
-1295 HVFHDFDAYAK
+1295 FHDFDAYAK

-1313 RFKADNQKETKFS
+1313 RFKADNQKNTKFS

-1440 NSAALRSMGIDDT
+1440 NSAALRSVGIDDT

-1495 GNDTLQKVVDRLG
+1495 GNDTLQKVIDRLG
-1508 VNTLAEIEANLET
+1508 VNTLAEIEASLET

-1832 KKLRDGLEQAGVRML
+1832 EKLRDGLEQAGVRML

-1858 AKINSVEGARF
+1858 AKINSVDNARF
-1869 SLKTVPPVKPTSDDW
+1869 SLK
-1884 KPGATFDEVKA
+1884 A
-1895 AHPTLFALDADEADT
+1895 
-1910 RNPTQISGTVK
+1910 GTESK
-1921 SYRKIYDALQAEN
+1921 S
-1934 FDGTILDA
+1934 
-1942 SSGLGYGTRAGREEY
+1942 
-1957 GFDVDDIEPFPD
+1957 V
-1969 AKYQPN
+1969 
-1975 YTDYSAL
+1975 
-1982 DKTYDVII
+1982 
-1990 SNAVLN
+1990 
-1996 VMPQDLRDAMV
+1996 
-2007 VKIGEMLNPGGR
+2007 
-2019 AFINVRG
+2019 
-2026 TDVKNAGSKV
+2026 
-2036 AINDDLMEYFISNTG
+2036 
-2051 SYQKGFTSKELVS
+2051 
-2064 YLKDALGD
+2064 
-2072 GFTVEPTRKFGAVSA
+2072 
-2087 IVTRDGDRLSL
+2087 
-2098 KGRDILQEN
+2098 

-2118 EQMKDYIAIQRRN
+2118 EQMKDYIALQKRS
-2131 GKLQESRDYWQGQTR
+2131 GQLQESRDYWRGQTR
-2146 RTRRVTT
+2146 RTQRVTT

-2337 METFFDLPQARK
+2337 METFFDLPQTRK
-2349 TFADRQALKL
+2349 TFADQQALKL

-2380 LAELREQNRQRVQN
+2380 LAEQKARSEERLDQAILGEKMAGGRELAKQKRLDAERIQKVREQNAARLAELREQNRQRVQN
-2394 AIAKEREARERQMGA
+2394 AIAKERETRARQMDA

-2478 ENGKRVK
+2478 ENGKRAK
-2485 DGSGAP
+2485 DGSGTP

-2589 IGTSSRRAKNSLT
+2589 IGTSSRRSKNSLT

-2803 GMAKTTIPHVS
+2803 GMAKTTMPHAS

-3025 REHQGLTKGS
+3025 REHQGLAKGS

-3184 GQIPF
+3184 RQIPF

-3229 RTRAYALKGLLAAC
+3229 RTRVYALKGLLAAG

-3295 AILYRALEQGDMDTY
+3295 AILYRALEQGNMDTY

-3361 YVPVKEKEET
+3361 YTPVKEKEET

-3379 SAYRAYSDQRAND
+3379 SAYRAYSDQRASD

-3398 DLASSPIFRGMDDE
+3398 DLTSSPIFQGMDDE

-3434 DGQYEVSTKWMAQA
+3434 DGQYEVGTKWMAQA

>member
-125 NRANAYRTYFQDN
+125 DRANAYRTYFQDN

-282 AQDSANGDAEH
+282 AQDTANGDAEH

-317 EWAAYAKEHPVGS
+317 EWATYAKEHPVGS

-371 SAIRNEVNTIVED
+371 SAIRDEVNTIVED

-707 SDVSTNARETAPAAT
+707 SGVSTNASETAPTAT
-722 EARQAATQETVRPA
+722 EARQTATQETVRPA

-789 YYEAGINGADM
+789 YYEAGISGIDM
-800 AKVDSD
+800 DKVQ
-806 YGSRLTEAQ
+806 SRYAAQLNQAQ
-815 RFAAYAAG
+815 RFAAYSAG
-823 QNDADL
+823 QNDAAA
-829 SLQREQ
+829 SLALEREG
-835 QAVKYA
+835 VKSATVYGDE
-841 KVAGED
+841 AGFVQSEHSTSLPKETVRFYD
-847 SGLVYDDFVKQAVES
+847 SLARAAGVKIQMAEAT
-862 GRPLQDKQGR
+862 GKGG
-872 AILDAN
+872 AN
-878 GESHV
+878 GWYSNGIIHIAND
-883 YLTAET
+883 AENPGT
-889 AAKVNRVAKA
+889 VVAK
-899 LGVRVQFVD
+899 
-908 SVRGGTANAQIS
+908 
-920 GSTVLVERNN
+920 
-930 ENPVLAIVG
+930 
-939 HEMTHRMQ
+939 HEITHRMQ
-947 ELAPTEYRTFRDIV
+947 EMAPEAYRKYRDYAMSALTERDGSTASIV
-961 AQEEQDSIQKRID
+961 EQYKSR
-974 SYAAQGV
+974 YAEAGV
-981 ELTYEQ
+981 NLSTEQ
-987 AMDEVAADYAGRLID
+987 AMDEIAADFTEALTVDPARFETLAKENRSVARKLLDAVRDFIRKVKSLFKGNKTAQNQAAANAYGVSIDTLEEAARLWEEALKATSEQTANKNAAQTDGGTKFSIKRTSQMTLAQQLKMFY
-1002 DGKVLDDFIERHR
+1002 DGKMASSDAFYFGVTPAVLEKSGFDALPLAMTIGDFRKSTQKKHNIPRR
-1015 DDRTLLQKVRDA
+1015 VLKNLMGNLASPLFSFGSGDRAGIVLNDIDGDGYTLL
-1027 IRSLID
+1027 
-1033 KLTGAE
+1033 
-1039 KKKAQTAEG
+1039 
-1048 KLTAA
+1048 AA
-1053 LEAAARQAK
+1053 LERGTDMDRK
-1062 TLQGEGGND
+1062 PVNVI
-1071 TMAATRNS
+1071 NS
-1079 LKEDGKDGQESETGG
+1079 L
-1094 RPGTGSREGYGQSA
+1094 YGLEHPAEWIKNQI
-1108 DREGKGQDGRV
+1108 D
-1119 RRELSAA
+1119 
-1126 SGRHGGV
+1126 SG
-1133 NPSFG
+1133 N
-1138 AKPVRSW
+1138 
-1145 AEGHTVEPA
+1145 E
-1154 KGSVAYAEQRTAVD
+1154 
-1168 YGVPSFVV
+1168 FV
-1176 ADAAWAK
+1176 
-1183 NKGSTP
+1183 
-1189 AFSADG
+1189 
-1195 QIFFRETLPEKNR
+1195 
-1208 GMFAPHEVT
+1208 
-1217 HVMRQVGYK
+1217 
-1226 PYLDFVERTPTMLN
+1226 
-1240 MSDGMTRVLLNH
+1240 
-1252 VAEHQHTTL
+1252 
-1261 ENADPAR
+1261 
-1268 LYDEF
+1268 LYDEKRA
-1273 NATMYGHIAVG
+1273 NAFLQTYGYMASVG
-1284 KADMFVDGPAA
+1284 DGIRSTDESVTQNGAE
-1295 HVFHDFDAYAK
+1295 VK
-1306 ELGELHE
+1306 
-1313 RFKADNQKETKFS
+1313 TKFS
-1326 LKTPVE
+1326 LKEDSQGRELTEAQREYFQDSKVL
-1332 ETDKLLALHNKDE
+1332 D
-1345 NSILAAIKLGGLPMP
+1345 S
-1360 SIAIV
+1360 
-1365 KARDGHTKYGPISLV
+1365 DG
-1380 FSKDTIDP
+1380 
-1388 QLFRANKV
+1388 QLKV
-1396 YGGDAW
+1396 
-1402 TPTAPRVD
+1402 
-1410 YPVNSK
+1410 
-1416 KASQVEHELHR
+1416 
-1427 LAGDVSVAGGIFG
+1427 
-1440 NSAALRSMGIDDT
+1440 
-1453 STRSTAELAEKL
+1453 
-1465 ASTDTVRAAYLADQG
+1465 
-1480 KSLEPVKMDKVWDKF
+1480 
-1495 GNDTLQKVVDRLG
+1495 
-1508 VNTLAEIEANLET
+1508 
-1521 GESVKDALGENA
+1521 
-1533 EVIRDILRDYYRE
+1533 
-1546 QGEPML
+1546 
-1552 RRMAVKRHWTDAE
+1552 
-1565 INERRQTRIDNSM
+1565 
-1578 DGVSIFTLEDIV
+1578 
-1590 HHAWDMYQDGG
+1590 MY
-1601 ATKGEI
+1601 
-1607 DRMATSDALRSAV
+1607 
-1620 DDHAV
+1620 
-1625 EEWIAGKLDG
+1625 
-1635 LLGEAGIYNGKD
+1635 
-1647 PYTPSGNLRSFSQL
+1647 
-1661 HYAYTLENIV
+1661 
-1671 KAMKEGQEERGGN
+1671 RGGN
-1684 TWGASAKTLQS
+1684 GDFTVFDRKKSSYSNLYGRGFYFTDSEAHAKQYGNARAFYLNITTPVSTTETTITRDQMRKFLKAVAANEDDFSFENYGYGATVSS
-1695 VATPEYRSIQEIKA
+1695 VLKSVYGKSDFAMLYDVNQTAIGDMVAAVELFNKVNGTNYDGLILDTETVAFQPNQIKSVTNQNPTSDPDIRYSLKEYTDEEKKQHIKDA
-1709 DSGRLGMDEGAE
+1709 AAYFGRTYKWAETGYITTDGKRLDFSGRHEGGPGG
-1721 YEAKLQAIDDQIGS
+1721 Y
-1735 IITKI
+1735 
-1740 KQGNKAHSD
+1740 
-1749 NSFVESDI
+1749 
-1757 IGSILMETSKGKR
+1757 R
-1770 TVDAIMRAF
+1770 TVDHR
-1779 SKEGYKISSQTAQDI
+1779 DI
-1794 QAVYQAA
+1794 
-1801 AEMPT
+1801 
-1806 GYFEAKPQRAVGFDE
+1806 R
-1821 VLAAVIPDDSS
+1821 
-1832 KKLRDGLEQAGVRML
+1832 
-1847 EYKTGD
+1847 
-1853 DADRL
+1853 
-1858 AKINSVEGARF
+1858 
-1869 SLKTVPPVKPTSDDW
+1869 
-1884 KPGATFDEVKA
+1884 
-1895 AHPTLFALDADEADT
+1895 
-1910 RNPTQISGTVK
+1910 
-1921 SYRKIYDALQAEN
+1921 
-1934 FDGTILDA
+1934 
-1942 SSGLGYGTRAGREEY
+1942 
-1957 GFDVDDIEPFPD
+1957 
-1969 AKYQPN
+1969 
-1975 YTDYSAL
+1975 
-1982 DKTYDVII
+1982 
-1990 SNAVLN
+1990 
-1996 VMPQDLRDAMV
+1996 
-2007 VKIGEMLNPGGR
+2007 
-2019 AFINVRG
+2019 
-2026 TDVKNAGSKV
+2026 
-2036 AINDDLMEYFISNTG
+2036 
-2051 SYQKGFTSKELVS
+2051 
-2064 YLKDALGD
+2064 DALGD
-2072 GFTVEPTRKFGAVSA
+2072 DYGGDDYSGSMVQFMGEGNIRISPESGGINLSVMPTKAQLDTLSDFISKQRGEVILDLDAPGGDTVSSTEYPRGTHANRVLADIKAYFEEGKQPYVSE
-2087 IVTRDGDRLSL
+2087 VSRFRYSL

-2146 RTRRVTT
+2146 RTQRVTT

-2164 LIQNYGADIAV
+2164 LIQNYGADIAA

-2300 DQLLHIVEVLDGISE
+2300 DQLLHIAEVLDGISE

-2320 PFSRYMD
+2320 PFSRHMD

-2337 METFFDLPQARK
+2337 METFFDLPQTRK
-2349 TFADRQALKL
+2349 TFADRQTLKL

-2380 LAELREQNRQRVQN
+2380 LAEQKARSEERLDQAILGEKMAGGRELAKQKRLDAERIQKVREQNAARLAELREQNRQRVQN
-2394 AIAKEREARERQMGA
+2394 AIAKERETRARQMDA

-2485 DGSGAP
+2485 DGSGTP

-2582 DWAQAIS
+2582 DWAQALS

-2602 RNHALID
+2602 RNHTLID

-2723 TEGDLVN
+2723 TDGDLVN

-2737 EQVKIA
+2737 EQVNIA

-2803 GMAKTTIPHVS
+2803 GMAKTTMPHAS

-3025 REHQGLTKGS
+3025 REHQGLTKGG

-3115 AATALVVTNVVNALA
+3115 AATALMVTNVVNALA

-3229 RTRAYALKGLLAAC
+3229 RTRAYALKGLLAAG

-3361 YVPVKEKEET
+3361 YAPAKEKEET

-3398 DLASSPIFRGMDDE
+3398 DLTSSSIFQGMDDE

>member
-1 MASASDFLKKRT
+1 MALTLKQTGTGKTWTSGSRKQEENKQTTGANTAPAAAAPSTTSAGRTQTWQAGGLTLKRENAELPSVPQATAEKPAEKRGFFSRLGDTIRGGAKGSMASNSNAMSTFYAMGQGGRDAQNREYLAEYSHNLERAKLDMDAMLAENKEKPGSWNERDIQSQQYIIDDWQRKYDAMAKVLDEQVQQKATQASYEMADDIQQSSAQDIEQAKEGLGGVGRVLVDAGASMTQTALDT
-13 AARQQAE
+13 AANALLGTPGSMGAFAMRAFGGGTQQARQDSPNSTLE
-20 SIQSSDKTPLGKN
+20 QQVLY
-33 DDGTVTRA
+33 GTA
-41 SNFLRNKAA
+41 SAA
-50 ERRAVIDQQYGKDAY
+50 KEVFTEKMFNIALPFSHAY
-65 GGSGR
+65 GGG
-70 YEADKAQG
+70 ALD
-78 FNSWLES
+78 
-85 VNGLSSQLGSDYQSR
+85 
-100 DGKFQSAADFGKYR
+100 
-114 DDNDARISVMQ
+114 
-125 NRANAYRTYFQDN
+125 
-138 REIYGE
+138 
-144 DAVNGVLS
+144 DAV
-152 TLDQGSKYLEELRGG
+152 ERGIRSAV
-167 LNSEYDFWSQ
+167 NRFAKTDA
-177 FKDENDYNTYQRGK
+177 GK
-191 EYAALAEK
+191 
-199 PDFAEKSQYKST
+199 
-211 ANGQEKFNAWSGTY
+211 
-225 SNSGFDDIAYD
+225 
-236 YINRNEEARSRQM
+236 R
-249 LSDIQSNA
+249 
-257 SLLGLDNSE
+257 
-266 RREMT
+266 
-271 DDEIAT
+271 
-277 FNYLY
+277 
-282 AQDSANGDAEH
+282 
-293 KNAYA
+293 
-298 YIDYLTGDLN
+298 
-308 YRQRAKAEE
+308 
-317 EWAAYAKEHPVGS
+317 V
-330 SAFSVLESPLK
+330 
-341 GLSYLGQAAD
+341 
-351 YLSDGE
+351 
-357 IDQNAGYNKFSYIN
+357 
-371 SAIRNEVNTIVED
+371 
-384 NWGGVGS
+384 
-391 FAYQTGMSMG
+391 
-401 DFLLNTAITG
+401 
-411 GNQALSLAIMGT
+411 
-423 GAAADATISAK
+423 
-434 DRGLSD
+434 
-440 NQAFALGTIAGA
+440 
-452 AEIITEKVSL
+452 
-462 DALLDKTALTKSA
+462 
-475 MGYFLKNT
+475 
-483 LAEGS
+483 
-488 EEVGSDI
+488 
-495 INLVADVL
+495 
-503 ISKDKSEWQTSI
+503 
-515 DAYEAEG
+515 
-522 MTEKEA
+522 
-528 FWRAVR
+528 
-534 DQAENMG
+534 
-541 LDFLGG
+541 LGG
-547 AVSGGVMSGAGIAIN
+547 ALTFGAGAVGEGLEEFIGDWMEWQMPRIYGGDAASAGETLENSLYDFLVGAASGMMGGVITPATYHYNVGETGTQQETTAPAPQTEATPQATAANELLTQAAEQASQNGSIHGKMADRILADQDAMAALEQAAG
-562 AGLNEYGARR
+562 
-572 TGAEF
+572 
-577 QAMGDDVV
+577 QVV
-585 QATIQE
+585 Q
-591 GLASDPSTQSYKL
+591 
-604 AVQLQQKLDA
+604 
-614 GQTLTNAEIGRL
+614 
-626 YQANVQA
+626 
-633 IDAEDGS
+633 DGM
-640 GDLLLRAAEEVT
+640 T
-652 QKGRVTNNTAIDIL
+652 
-666 SNPTAINTLTQEAGL
+666 
-681 NISEDMSKSQQRKA
+681 KSQQRKA

-707 SDVSTNARETAPAAT
+707 SDVSTNARETAPTAT
-722 EARQAATQETVRPA
+722 EARQTATQETVRPA

-742 RPAAQQAYDIRRVR
+742 RPAAQQAYDIRRVQ

-800 AKVDSD
+800 ARVDSD

-815 RFAAYAAG
+815 RFAAYSAG
-823 QNDADL
+823 QNDAAL

-835 QAVKYA
+835 QAAKYA

-878 GESHV
+878 GESRV

-1145 AEGHTVEPA
+1145 VEGHTVEPA

-1261 ENADPAR
+1261 ENADLAR

-1273 NATMYGHIAVG
+1273 NATMYGHIAAG

-1770 TVDAIMRAF
+1770 TADAIMRAF

-1794 QAVYQAA
+1794 QAVYQEA

-1858 AKINSVEGARF
+1858 AKINSVDDARF
-1869 SLKTVPPVKPTSDDW
+1869 SLK
-1884 KPGATFDEVKA
+1884 A
-1895 AHPTLFALDADEADT
+1895 
-1910 RNPTQISGTVK
+1910 GTESK
-1921 SYRKIYDALQAEN
+1921 S
-1934 FDGTILDA
+1934 
-1942 SSGLGYGTRAGREEY
+1942 
-1957 GFDVDDIEPFPD
+1957 V
-1969 AKYQPN
+1969 
-1975 YTDYSAL
+1975 
-1982 DKTYDVII
+1982 
-1990 SNAVLN
+1990 
-1996 VMPQDLRDAMV
+1996 
-2007 VKIGEMLNPGGR
+2007 
-2019 AFINVRG
+2019 
-2026 TDVKNAGSKV
+2026 
-2036 AINDDLMEYFISNTG
+2036 
-2051 SYQKGFTSKELVS
+2051 
-2064 YLKDALGD
+2064 
-2072 GFTVEPTRKFGAVSA
+2072 
-2087 IVTRDGDRLSL
+2087 
-2098 KGRDILQEN
+2098 

-2300 DQLLHIVEVLDGISE
+2300 DQLLHIAEVLDGISE

-2320 PFSRYMD
+2320 PFSRHMD

-2337 METFFDLPQARK
+2337 METFFDLPQTRK

-2485 DGSGAP
+2485 DGSGTP

-2582 DWAQAIS
+2582 DWAQALS

-2656 TVKKLEATTH
+2656 TVKKLETTTH
-2666 TFTTERGEK
+2666 TFTTERGEE

-2803 GMAKTTIPHVS
+2803 GMAKTTMPHAS

-3057 GVLQRSNIMRSSNAV
+3057 GVLQRSNIMRSSNTV

-3229 RTRAYALKGLLAAC
+3229 RTRAYALKGLLAAG

-3253 LTRDMWGLAR
+3253 LARDMWGLAR

-3361 YVPVKEKEET
+3361 YAPAKEKEET

-3398 DLASSPIFRGMDDE
+3398 DLTSSPIFQGMDDE

>member
-1 MASASDFLKKRT
+1 MALTLKQTGTGKTWTSGSRKQEENKQTTGANTAPATAPPTASAGRTQTWQAGGLTLKRENAELPAVPQATAEKPAEKRGFFSRLGDTIRGGAKGSLASNSNAMSTFYAMGQGGRDAQNREYLAEYSHNLERAKLDMDAMLAENKEKPGSWNERDIQSQQYIIDDWQRKYDAMAKVLDEQVQQKATQASYEMADDIQQSSAQDIERAKEGLGGVGRVLVDAGASMTQTALDT
-13 AARQQAE
+13 AANALLGTPGSMGAFAMRAFGGGTQQARQDNPNSTLE
-20 SIQSSDKTPLGKN
+20 QQVLY
-33 DDGTVTRA
+33 GTA
-41 SNFLRNKAA
+41 SAA
-50 ERRAVIDQQYGKDAY
+50 KEVFTEKMFNIALPFSHAY
-65 GGSGR
+65 GGGALDDAVERGIRSAVNRFAKTDAGKR
-70 YEADKAQG
+70 VLGGALTFGAGAVGEG
-78 FNSWLES
+78 LEEFI
-85 VNGLSSQLGSDYQSR
+85 GDWMEWQMPR
-100 DGKFQSAADFGKYR
+100 
-114 DDNDARISVMQ
+114 
-125 NRANAYRTYFQDN
+125 
-138 REIYGE
+138 IYGG
-144 DAVNGVLS
+144 DAASAGE
-152 TLDQGSKYLEELRGG
+152 TLE
-167 LNSEYDFWSQ
+167 NSLYDFLVGAASGMMGGVITPATYH
-177 FKDENDYNTYQRGK
+177 YNVGETGTQQ
-191 EYAALAEK
+191 ETTAPTPQTEATPQATAA
-199 PDFAEKSQYKST
+199 
-211 ANGQEKFNAWSGTY
+211 
-225 SNSGFDDIAYD
+225 
-236 YINRNEEARSRQM
+236 NE
-249 LSDIQSNA
+249 
-257 SLLGLDNSE
+257 LL
-266 RREMT
+266 T
-271 DDEIAT
+271 
-277 FNYLY
+277 
-282 AQDSANGDAEH
+282 
-293 KNAYA
+293 
-298 YIDYLTGDLN
+298 
-308 YRQRAKAEE
+308 
-317 EWAAYAKEHPVGS
+317 
-330 SAFSVLESPLK
+330 
-341 GLSYLGQAAD
+341 QAAEQASQNGSIHGKMAD
-351 YLSDGE
+351 RILA
-357 IDQNAGYNKFSYIN
+357 DQNAM
-371 SAIRNEVNTIVED
+371 AALE
-384 NWGGVGS
+384 
-391 FAYQTGMSMG
+391 
-401 DFLLNTAITG
+401 
-411 GNQALSLAIMGT
+411 QA
-423 GAAADATISAK
+423 
-434 DRGLSD
+434 
-440 NQAFALGTIAGA
+440 AGQ
-452 AEIITEKVSL
+452 VVQ
-462 DALLDKTALTKSA
+462 D
-475 MGYFLKNT
+475 
-483 LAEGS
+483 
-488 EEVGSDI
+488 
-495 INLVADVL
+495 
-503 ISKDKSEWQTSI
+503 
-515 DAYEAEG
+515 G
-522 MTEKEA
+522 MT
-528 FWRAVR
+528 
-534 DQAENMG
+534 
-541 LDFLGG
+541 
-547 AVSGGVMSGAGIAIN
+547 
-562 AGLNEYGARR
+562 
-572 TGAEF
+572 
-577 QAMGDDVV
+577 
-585 QATIQE
+585 
-591 GLASDPSTQSYKL
+591 
-604 AVQLQQKLDA
+604 
-614 GQTLTNAEIGRL
+614 
-626 YQANVQA
+626 
-633 IDAEDGS
+633 
-640 GDLLLRAAEEVT
+640 
-652 QKGRVTNNTAIDIL
+652 
-666 SNPTAINTLTQEAGL
+666 
-681 NISEDMSKSQQRKA
+681 KSQQRKA
-695 VKNAVATLARTQ
+695 VKSAVETLARAQTE
-707 SDVSTNARETAPAAT
+707 VSVNTEETTPAAPQT
-722 EARQAATQETVRPA
+722 QQTATQRP
-736 MQVEQQ
+736 V
-742 RPAAQQAYDIRRVR
+742 AQQVHDIRRVR
-756 DAAASLGE
+756 DASSALGE

-769 LSASYDGSVRADDY
+769 LAASYDGNIRSDEY

-800 AKVDSD
+800 AKVDGD

-815 RFAAYAAG
+815 RFAAYSAG
-823 QNDADL
+823 QNDAAL

-835 QAVKYA
+835 QAAKYA
-841 KVAGED
+841 PVAGTD

-862 GRPLQDKQGR
+862 GRPLQDKQGH

-878 GESHV
+878 GESRV

-947 ELAPTEYRTFRDIV
+947 ELAPKEYRAFRDIV

-1002 DGKVLDDFIERHR
+1002 DGKVLDDFIQRHR

-1039 KKKAQTAEG
+1039 KRKAQTAEG

-1062 TLQGEGGND
+1062 PLQGQNSDD
-1071 TMAATRNS
+1071 TMGTTRNS
-1079 LKEDGKDGQESETGG
+1079 LKEDGENDRKGAAGTGAYA
-1094 RPGTGSREGYGQSA
+1094 GSREGQGQTL
-1108 DREGKGQDGRV
+1108 DRERAGQVGRV
-1119 RRELSAA
+1119 RGELSAA
-1126 SGRHGGV
+1126 AGRHGGV

-1138 AKPVRSW
+1138 AKPVRTW
-1145 AEGHTVEPA
+1145 AEGHIVEPA
-1154 KGSVAYAEQRTAVD
+1154 KGSVSHTEQQTAVD

-1189 AFSADG
+1189 AFSAGG
-1195 QIFFRETLPEKNR
+1195 QIYFRETLPERNR
-1208 GMFAPHEVT
+1208 GMFAPHEIT
-1217 HVMRQVGYK
+1217 HVMRQVNYK

-1240 MSDGMTRVLLNH
+1240 MSDQMTRVLLDH

-1273 NATMYGHIAVG
+1273 NATMYGHIAAG
-1284 KADMFVDGPAA
+1284 KADMFTDGAAA
-1295 HVFHDFDAYAK
+1295 HVFHDFNAYAA
-1306 ELGELHE
+1306 ELRGLHE

-1326 LKTPVE
+1326 LKSPIE
-1332 ETDKLLALHNKDE
+1332 ETRDLLALHNKDE

-1578 DGVSIFTLEDIV
+1578 DGVSIFTLEGIV

-1607 DRMATSDALRSAV
+1607 DRMATSDALRRAV

-1749 NSFVESDI
+1749 NPFVESDI

-1832 KKLRDGLEQAGVRML
+1832 QKLRDGLEQAGVRML

-1858 AKINSVEGARF
+1858 AKINSVDNARF
-1869 SLKTVPPVKPTSDDW
+1869 SLK
-1884 KPGATFDEVKA
+1884 A
-1895 AHPTLFALDADEADT
+1895 
-1910 RNPTQISGTVK
+1910 GTESK
-1921 SYRKIYDALQAEN
+1921 S
-1934 FDGTILDA
+1934 
-1942 SSGLGYGTRAGREEY
+1942 
-1957 GFDVDDIEPFPD
+1957 V
-1969 AKYQPN
+1969 
-1975 YTDYSAL
+1975 
-1982 DKTYDVII
+1982 
-1990 SNAVLN
+1990 
-1996 VMPQDLRDAMV
+1996 
-2007 VKIGEMLNPGGR
+2007 
-2019 AFINVRG
+2019 
-2026 TDVKNAGSKV
+2026 
-2036 AINDDLMEYFISNTG
+2036 
-2051 SYQKGFTSKELVS
+2051 
-2064 YLKDALGD
+2064 
-2072 GFTVEPTRKFGAVSA
+2072 
-2087 IVTRDGDRLSL
+2087 
-2098 KGRDILQEN
+2098 

-2118 EQMKDYIAIQRRN
+2118 EQMKDYIALQKRS
-2131 GKLQESRDYWQGQTR
+2131 GQLQESRDYWRGQTR
-2146 RTRRVTT
+2146 RTQRVTT

-2250 DIADYGDFRKR
+2250 DIPDYGDFRKR

-2337 METFFDLPQARK
+2337 METFFDLPQTQK
-2349 TFADRQALKL
+2349 TFADRQVLKL

-2368 QVQKVREQYTTR
+2368 QVQKVREQYSARLADQKARSEERLDRAILGEKMAGGREFAKQKRLDAERIQKVREQNAAR

-2394 AIAKEREARERQMGA
+2394 AIAKERETRERQMGA

-2457 MRGSVAAML
+2457 MRGSLAAML

-2485 DGSGAP
+2485 DGSGTP

-2582 DWAQAIS
+2582 DWAQALS

-2602 RNHALID
+2602 SNHALID

-2723 TEGDLVN
+2723 TEGDLAN

-2803 GMAKTTIPHVS
+2803 GMAKTTMPHAS

-3019 CEWATA
+3019 CEWTTA
-3025 REHQGLTKGS
+3025 REHQGLTKGG

-3214 QAGQTAIQSADGQGK
+3214 QAGQMAIQSADGQGK
-3229 RTRAYALKGLLAAC
+3229 RTRVYALKGLLAAG

-3295 AILYRALEQGDMDTY
+3295 AILYRALEQGNMDTY

-3361 YVPVKEKEET
+3361 YAPAKEKEET

-3398 DLASSPIFRGMDDE
+3398 DLTSSPIFQGMDDE